1 MRNLPNS
8 DIYSLFFNIIYFD
21 WSFFFITFASTI
33 WYEDNFD
40 ILLMRKEKTLV
51 QTTKKYIKINLQ
63 TKFSYL
69 FMKKEE
75 QSFGCGISMS
85 QKGHALSGWIL
96 RIVPLFAM
104 LFATV
109 VAKAAGDGVKFNPG
123 VRYSQWAINSRA
135 HDFYANSTAFGLAK
149 YKADGTSVEIKRN
162 DTKEKLDYVP
172 GLVAK
177 SMIEAADYYQ
187 NFDWS
192 KPWFASVKEYGD
204 AYYNSVPNGGGSLDD
219 LNAVKLYIGVYNN
232 KNASETDKTHAK
244 TAIGRATTGL
254 IAHNNSYSIPSGT
267 LAGDKVVGGWFHKTA
282 YNNQMWLDGAYMGSA
297 LLAQIVN
304 FNGAGSSVFGSVDKD
319 WAMVFKQLDIV
330 WNMCWNPTDKLMYHA
345 FEANAGTGTSKSHA
359 DTWAGLNG
367 TTEPYTFHSA
377 AYWGRANAWYIFALV
392 DALEAMGK
400 AGRTSDANYTTLRNH
415 LQELA
420 AGIVARQASNGGW
433 YQLLDKTDSFK
444 ATSYNG
450 KSASAT
456 NYIETSAT
464 AIFSAAL
471 FKAVRLG
478 LIDAKYKENAKKAF
492 ECLVNNYTYLK
503 DGSLEIWGSCRSAGL
518 GGGTGNDYAAGGKK
532 YRDGSNEYYLLGYDV
547 PMVKKIEELT
557 EGKVLG
563 GFIMAATEYER
574 AYQNQ
579 DNASQILFSYD
590 LKPAYDLTQSG
601 ATAPKVEVCGTGAA
615 NATYQWYDATTKVAV
630 EGATKAQF
638 TPQTTGNYYCK
649 ATVDNTSIQT
659 STTNIKVNSNSSAD
673 KQKFTV
679 TATAENGTV
688 EIKDGAGNVVTSG
701 TQVEEGTKLVFTA
714 NANTGYV
721 FDNWTATGGEAS
733 DNVYTISSIAA
744 DVNVKANFKK
754 ENTGGGDTM
763 ETTLFSMEIN
773 SSPASLTVAQKTDN
787 KPTLEQLTSDHAAI
801 TGGTVT
807 LVNNRSKDWTP
818 FSNASIT
825 VSDISKNYI
834 RINLGKPLDAGD
846 VINIKDN
853 SKVFKLSAEASSSNS
868 VSTANGS
875 YTLDANSVLKGKNEI
890 FVFWSDK
897 SNPLSSITI
906 TRKTTT
912 QTTSPLVIA
921 VEDVEMNVTDEET
934 RQPEVRVYG
943 TADKL
948 LTLGSDYTLSFST
961 DNNNVTINENGVF
974 TAAGSKSNY
983 TEGVTT
989 VTVTATPSAALA
1001 EKYTEAKWTFKF
1013 TVRKGKMK
1021 PVFMPAFKGATIKV
1035 KTGTKKTIEVPLN
1048 YGGENV
1054 SGYFDVKYS
1063 CSPSLKLT
1071 NSNNTMACTFSTVG
1085 TYTITVSATPK
1096 IINQGTD
1103 DEFNYADEY
1112 DAPDNVTFTVDV
1124 SGSYTV
1130 PTVTLNPSADKTIYV
1145 GEVVD
1150 APAVSVT
1157 DAQGTAIDK
1166 SKYTM
1171 EWTSFAPDFCK
1182 VDAATGKIEGV
1193 SAGDKVKI
1201 QLKVSGNGFEDVFAY
1216 LLVSVDDPAKYRV
1229 KAPGSGV
1236 TYSPMTPLFN
1246 QNKTLAVTLGG
1257 WSFTDRDTAP
1267 VSKEGLTYGDKNKWA
1282 DDSSKATW
1290 VIKGFDYYLPGLT
1303 CQNARQE
1310 DGACPL
1316 PSETQWYD
1324 GKLQKVKGG
1333 TVDPMFY
1340 VPCSG
1345 AYLTVEPKTNG
1356 KVSVSVFQN
1365 GVFDKSGG
1373 VYAYRPQRR
1382 VFVLDEAG
1390 KVVASEATI
1399 SATGGKL
1406 TVADKNATDKLAN
1419 PYDITNYPCNI
1430 TGLATGPATTGGGK
1444 DSNPSPKVEEVM
1456 KHFRGMTSFVMTEA
1470 GFQNNVYESNI
1481 DNKVTWGD
1489 NATPNNGADDNV
1501 MGSHGWSVL
1510 VDAAVTY
1517 TFDVKA
1523 GKTYYIYN
1531 YGSKLGFYGFSFDE
1545 AKGQPVTNY
1554 EFNDGETN
1562 IIVPTKAGELS
1573 TAKVNRAMK
1582 AGVWTTCVL
1591 PFSLNKQQVDAIFGK
1606 TYDRDT
1612 PDGTQI
1618 LYFDRVEGT
1627 KAIFVRHAY
1636 NNIVA
1641 GKPFLI
1647 KPAQDV
1653 ASINT
1658 AEVEGYPYVTIENTQ
1673 PAEWCKGN
1681 GYVWMSSY
1689 SNDLTV
1695 KEGDCFISNKDGS
1708 FKNFVG
1714 DPGTLKG
1721 FRGYLK
1727 NIGTNGVSEAKKLTV
1742 GIGSNVTTDE
1752 TSAIDGILIDGDMPA
1767 DSVTAADG
1775 KVYNLNGQVVATSY
1789 RQFQALPGG
1798 VYVVNG
1804 KKVVK

>member
-1 MRNLPNS
+1 
-8 DIYSLFFNIIYFD
+8 
-21 WSFFFITFASTI
+21 
-33 WYEDNFD
+33 
-40 ILLMRKEKTLV
+40 
-51 QTTKKYIKINLQ
+51 
-63 TKFSYL
+63 
-69 FMKKEE
+69 MKKEE
-75 QSFGCGISMS
+75 QSFGCGISVS

-104 LFATV
+104 LFATLA
-109 VAKAAGDGVKFNPG
+109 AKAAGDGDGVKFNPG

-162 DTKEKLDYVP
+162 DTKKKLDYVP

-204 AYYNSVPNGGGSLDD
+204 DYYNSVPNGGGSLDD
-219 LNAVKLYIGVYNN
+219 LNAVKLYIGIYNY
-232 KNASETDKTHAK
+232 KNASATDKTNAQ
-244 TAIGRATTGL
+244 TAIGRATEGL
-254 IAHNNSYSIPSGT
+254 IAHNKNNSIQSGT
-267 LAGDKVVGGWFHKTA
+267 LAGDAVVGGWFHKEA

-304 FNGAGSSVFGSVDKD
+304 FNGDGSNVFGSADKD
-319 WAMVFKQLDIV
+319 WEMVVKQLNIV
-330 WNMCWNPTDKLMYHA
+330 WNMCWNSTDKLMYHA

-367 TTEPYTFHSA
+367 TTKPYTFHSA

-400 AGRTSDANYTTLRNH
+400 AGRTSDANYTTLKNH
-415 LQELA
+415 LQDLA
-420 AGIVARQASNGGW
+420 AGIVARQTSDGGW
-433 YQLLDKTDSFK
+433 YQLLDKTDSFE

-471 FKAVRLG
+471 FKAARLG
-478 LIDAKYKENAKKAF
+478 LIDATYKENAKKAF
-492 ECLVNNYTYLK
+492 ECLVNNYTYMK

-518 GGGTGNDYAAGGKK
+518 GGGTDKKYAAGGEK

-547 PMVKKIEELT
+547 PMVKKSDNLT

-574 AYQNQ
+574 AYQQNQ
-579 DNASQILFSYD
+579 DGSAQILFSYD
-590 LKPAYDLTQSG
+590 LKPSYDLTQSG
-601 ATAPKVEVCGTGAA
+601 AAAPVVEVCGTDAA
-615 NATYQWYDATTKVAV
+615 KATYQWYDATTKVAV

-638 TPQTTGNYYCK
+638 TPQATGDYYCV
-649 ATVDNTSIQT
+649 ATVGNTSIQT
-659 STTNIKVNSNSSAD
+659 SATNINVN
-673 KQKFTV
+673 
-679 TATAENGTV
+679 
-688 EIKDGAGNVVTSG
+688 
-701 TQVEEGTKLVFTA
+701 
-714 NANTGYV
+714 
-721 FDNWTATGGEAS
+721 
-733 DNVYTISSIAA
+733 
-744 DVNVKANFKK
+744 
-754 ENTGGGDTM
+754 NTGGGETGG
-763 ETTLFSMEIN
+763 ETTTETVFSYDV
-773 SSPASLTVAQKTDN
+773 PASGELSTTDTN
-787 KPTLEQLTSDHAAI
+787 EGV
-801 TGGTVT
+801 TGGKIMFASSKNEGDRYKIDNDAKYVKVT
-807 LVNNRSKDWTP
+807 LSGNSLK
-818 FSNASIT
+818 
-825 VSDISKNYI
+825 
-834 RINLGKPLDAGD
+834 AGD
-846 VINIKDN
+846 VISVKA
-853 SKVFKLSAEASSSNS
+853 SASNS
-868 VSTANGS
+868 GYGCFAALDTDKKTTLKLGNLTDKGPEDIS
-875 YTLDANSVLKGKNEI
+875 YTVTERDILNGQSSFYLFRESGKSI
-890 FVFWSDK
+890 YVH
-897 SNPLSSITI
+897 SITI

-912 QTTSPLVIA
+912 PTTSPLVIA
-921 VEDVEMNVTDEET
+921 VENVEMNVTDEET

-943 TADKL
+943 IGDKL
-948 LTLGSDYTLSFST
+948 LTLGTDYKLSFST
-961 DNNNVTINENGVF
+961 DNDNVTINDKGVF
-974 TAAGSKSNY
+974 TAAGSQFNY
-983 TEGVTT
+983 TEGVTH
-989 VTVTATPSAALA
+989 VTVTATPSEKLA
-1001 EKYTEAKWTFKF
+1001 GQYTKAITTFTF

-1021 PVFMPAFKGATIKV
+1021 PVFIPAFKGATIKV

-1071 NSNNTMACTFSTVG
+1071 NSNNTMTCTFSTAG
-1085 TYTITVSATPK
+1085 KYTITVSATPK

-1112 DAPDNVTFTVDV
+1112 DAPDNVTFTVEV

-1130 PTVTLNPSADKTIYV
+1130 PTVTLNPSTDKTIYV

-1157 DAQGTAIDK
+1157 DAQRTAIDK

-1171 EWTSFAPDFCK
+1171 EWTSFAPDVCK
-1182 VDAATGKIEGV
+1182 VDATTGKIEGV

-1229 KAPGSGV
+1229 KAPGSGM
-1236 TYSPMTPLFN
+1236 TYSPMTPFFN

-1257 WSFTDRDTAP
+1257 WSFTDRPKAP
-1267 VSKEGLTYGDKNKWA
+1267 VSSEGLTYGTNNKWA

-1382 VFVLDEAG
+1382 VFVLDEVG

-1406 TVADKNATDKLAN
+1406 TVANKKATGDLKD
-1419 PYDITNYPCNI
+1419 PYKITNYPCNI
-1430 TGLATGPATTGGGK
+1430 TGLASGTETDGGK
-1444 DSNPSPKVEEVM
+1444 SGATKYPSPTENDVKN
-1456 KHFRGMTSFVMTEA
+1456 HFRGMTSFEMSAT

-1481 DNKVTWGD
+1481 DNKVTWGSY
-1489 NATPNNGADDNV
+1489 ATPNNGADDNV

-1545 AKGQPVTNY
+1545 AKGQTVKNY
-1554 EFNDGETN
+1554 EFNDAAPNT
-1562 IIVPTKAGELS
+1562 IVPTKAGELT
-1573 TAKVNRAMK
+1573 TAKVNRAMT

-1591 PFSLNKQQVDAIFGK
+1591 PFSLNKQQVDSIFGK

-1612 PDGTQI
+1612 PNGTQI

-1647 KPAQDV
+1647 KPTKDV

-1658 AEVEGYPYVTIENTQ
+1658 AEVKGYPYVTIENSQ

-1695 KEGDCFISNKDGS
+1695 QVGDCFISNNDGS

-1714 DPGTLKG
+1714 ESGTLKG

-1742 GIGSNVTTDE
+1742 GMGSNVTTDE

>member
-1 MRNLPNS
+1 
-8 DIYSLFFNIIYFD
+8 
-21 WSFFFITFASTI
+21 
-33 WYEDNFD
+33 
-40 ILLMRKEKTLV
+40 
-51 QTTKKYIKINLQ
+51 
-63 TKFSYL
+63 
-69 FMKKEE
+69 MKKEE
-75 QSFGCGISMS
+75 QSFCCGISVS

-96 RIVPLFAM
+96 RFVPLFAM
-104 LFATV
+104 LFATLA
-109 VAKAAGDGVKFNPG
+109 AKAASDGDGVKFNRG

-149 YKADGTSVEIKRN
+149 YKADGTSVEIKRKDSKN
-162 DTKEKLDYVP
+162 QLDYVP

-204 AYYNSVPNGGGSLDD
+204 TYYDKVVKTGGSLDD
-219 LNAVKLYIGVYNN
+219 LNAVKLYIGIYNN
-232 KNASETDKTHAK
+232 KNASGADKANAE
-244 TAIGRATTGL
+244 TAIGRATDGL
-254 IAHNNSYSIPSGT
+254 IAHNNNYSITSGT
-267 LAGDKVVGGWFHKTA
+267 LAGDAVVGGWFHKKA

-304 FNGAGSSVFGSVDKD
+304 FNGAGSNVFGNADDD
-319 WAMVFKQLDIV
+319 WNMVFKQLDIV
-330 WNMCWNPTDKLMYHA
+330 WNMCWNSTDKLMYHA
-345 FEANAGTGTSKSHA
+345 FEANAGTGTSNSHA
-359 DTWAGLNG
+359 DTWQGLNG
-367 TTEPYTFHSA
+367 TTKPYTFHSA

-392 DALEAMGK
+392 DALEAMGE
-400 AGRTSDANYTTLRNH
+400 AGRTSDDNYTTLKSH
-415 LQELA
+415 LQDLA
-420 AGIVARQASNGGW
+420 DGIVVRQASNGGW
-433 YQLLDKTDSFK
+433 YQLLDKDNTFTP
-444 ATSYNG
+444 TSYNSNWSG
-450 KSASAT
+450 KPKSAT

-518 GGGTGNDYAAGGKK
+518 GGGTGTDYAAGGKK

-547 PMVKKIEELT
+547 PMVKKSERLT

-563 GFIMAATEYER
+563 GFIMAATEYEH

-579 DNASQILFSYD
+579 DNASILFSYD
-590 LKPAYDLTQSG
+590 LKPSYDLTSG
-601 ATAPKVEVCGTGAA
+601 ATAPKVEVCGTDADQ
-615 NATYQWYDATTKVAV
+615 ATYQWYDATTNADVA
-630 EGATKAQF
+630 GATKASF
-638 TPQTTGNYYCK
+638 TPSATGNYYCI
-649 ATVDNTSIQT
+649 ATVGSTSIQT

-679 TATAENGTV
+679 TATAVNGTV
-688 EIKDGAGNVVTSG
+688 EITDGKGNVVTSG
-701 TQVEEGTKLVFTA
+701 TQVEEGTKLIFTA
-714 NANTGYV
+714 SANAGYV
-721 FDNWTATGGEAS
+721 FGSWDATGGAA
-733 DNVYTISSIAA
+733 DGNVYTINSLAA
-744 DVNVKANFKK
+744 DANVTANFKK
-754 ENTGGGDTM
+754 ENTGGGETV
-763 ETTLFSMEIN
+763 ETTLFSMVIN
-773 SSPASLTVAQKTDN
+773 SSPASLTVAKKTDN

-807 LVNNRSKDWTP
+807 LVNTRGQDWTP

-825 VSDISKNYI
+825 VSDRGKNYI
-834 RINLGKPLDAGD
+834 RINLDKPLDAGD

-853 SKVFKLSAEASSSNS
+853 SKAFKLSAEASTSNS
-868 VSTANGS
+868 VSTSTSNGS
-875 YTLDANSVLKGKNEI
+875 YTLDENSVLKGRNEI
-890 FVFWSDK
+890 FVFWSDN

-912 QTTSPLVIA
+912 QTTSQLVIA

-934 RQPEVRVYG
+934 KQPEVKVYG
-943 TADKL
+943 TAGKL
-948 LTLGSDYTLSFST
+948 LTPVTDYTLSFST
-961 DNNNVTINENGVF
+961 PDNSNVTVKDGVF
-974 TAAGSKSNY
+974 TAAGSQFNY
-983 TEGVTT
+983 TEGVTN

-1001 EKYTEAKWTFKF
+1001 GQYTEATWTFTF

-1021 PVFMPAFKGATIKV
+1021 PVFMSAFKGTTIKV
-1035 KTGTKKTIEVPLN
+1035 KTGTKKTIGVSLN
-1048 YGGENV
+1048 YGGEDV
-1054 SGYFDVKYS
+1054 SGYFDVTYS

-1071 NSNNTMACTFSTVG
+1071 SSNNTMTCTFSTAG
-1085 TYTITVSATPK
+1085 KYQIKVSATPK
-1096 IINQGTD
+1096 IVNQGKD
-1103 DEFNYADEY
+1103 DEFDYADEY
-1112 DAPDNVTFTVDV
+1112 DAPENVTFTVDV
-1124 SGSYTV
+1124 KDSYTV
-1130 PTVTLNPSADKTIYV
+1130 PKVTLNPSADKTIYV

-1150 APAVSVT
+1150 VPAVSVT
-1157 DAQGTAIDK
+1157 DASGTAIDK
-1166 SKYTM
+1166 SKYTL
-1171 EWTSFAPDFCK
+1171 EWTSFAPDVCK
-1182 VDAATGKIEGV
+1182 VDATTGKIEGV

-1201 QLKVSGNGFEDVFAY
+1201 QLKVSGEGYEDVFAY
-1216 LLVSVDDPAKYRV
+1216 LLVTVDDPAKYRV
-1229 KAPGSGV
+1229 KAPGSGEP
-1236 TYSPMTPLFN
+1236 YSPMTPLFN
-1246 QNKTLAVTLGG
+1246 GDKTLAVTLGG
-1257 WSFTDRDTAP
+1257 WMFYDRKPAP
-1267 VSKEGLTYGDKNKWA
+1267 VSKEGLTYGTKNKWA

-1316 PSETQWYD
+1316 PSETQWYN
-1324 GKLQKVKGG
+1324 GKLQPVEGS

-1406 TVADKNATDKLAN
+1406 TVADKNATGKLAN

-1430 TGLATGPATTGGGK
+1430 PGLATGDVTTGGGTK
-1444 DSNPSPKVEEVM
+1444 SNHSPKVEEVM
-1456 KHFRGMTSFVMTEA
+1456 KHFRDMTSFDMSAT

-1481 DNKVTWGD
+1481 DNTTAWGK
-1489 NATPNNGADDNV
+1489 NATPNKGADDNV

-1554 EFNDGETN
+1554 EFNDDATN
-1562 IIVPTKAGELS
+1562 TIVPTKAGELT
-1573 TAKVNRAMK
+1573 TAKVNRAMTH
-1582 AGVWTTCVL
+1582 GVWTTCVL

-1606 TYDRDT
+1606 TYDRDHL
-1612 PDGTQI
+1612 DGTQI
-1618 LYFDRVEGT
+1618 LYFDHVEGT

-1658 AEVEGYPYVTIENTQ
+1658 AEVTDYPYVTIENTQ

-1689 SNDLTV
+1689 SNDMTV
-1695 KEGDCFISNKDGS
+1695 QAGDCFISNNDGS

-1714 DPGTLKG
+1714 TPGTLKG
-1721 FRGYLK
+1721 FRGYLRH
-1727 NIGTNGVSEAKKLTV
+1727 IGTNGVSEAKKLTV
-1742 GIGSNVTTDE
+1742 GMGSNVTSDE

-1789 RQFQALPGG
+1789 RQFQALPDG

>member
-1 MRNLPNS
+1 
-8 DIYSLFFNIIYFD
+8 
-21 WSFFFITFASTI
+21 
-33 WYEDNFD
+33 
-40 ILLMRKEKTLV
+40 
-51 QTTKKYIKINLQ
+51 
-63 TKFSYL
+63 
-69 FMKKEE
+69 MKKEE
-75 QSFGCGISMS
+75 QSFGCGISVS

-104 LFATV
+104 LFATLA
-109 VAKAAGDGVKFNPG
+109 AKAAGDGDGVKFNPG

-135 HDFYANSTAFGLAK
+135 HDFYANTTAFGLAK
-149 YKADGTSVEIKRN
+149 YKADGTSVEIKRK
-162 DTKEKLDYVP
+162 DSKDKLDYVP

-187 NFDWS
+187 DFDWS

-204 AYYNSVPNGGGSLDD
+204 AYYSQVPNTGGSLDD
-219 LNAVKLYIGVYNN
+219 LNAVKLYIGIYNY
-232 KNASETDKTHAK
+232 KNASATDKTNAQ
-244 TAIGRATTGL
+244 TAIGRATEGL
-254 IAHNNSYSIPSGT
+254 IAHNNSYSIQSGT
-267 LAGDKVVGGWFHKTA
+267 LAGDAVVGGWFHKEA

-304 FNGAGSSVFGSVDKD
+304 FNGNGSNVFGSANDD
-319 WAMVFKQLDIV
+319 WNMVFKQLNIV
-330 WNMCWNPTDKLMYHA
+330 WNMCWNSTDKLMYHA

-367 TTEPYTFHSA
+367 TTKPYTFHSA

-400 AGRTSDANYTTLRNH
+400 AGRTSDANYTTLKTH
-415 LQELA
+415 LQDLA

-471 FKAVRLG
+471 FKAARLG

-518 GGGTGNDYAAGGKK
+518 GGGTDGIYAEGGKK

-547 PMVKKIEELT
+547 PMVKKTDNLT

-579 DNASQILFSYD
+579 DGSAQILFSYD

-601 ATAPKVEVCGTGAA
+601 ATAPKVEVCGTDAA
-615 NATYQWYDATTKVAV
+615 NATYQWYDATTNVAV
-630 EGATKAQF
+630 EGATEASF
-638 TPQTTGNYYCK
+638 TPSATGDYYCV
-649 ATVDNTSIQT
+649 ATVGNTSIQT
-659 STTNIKVNSNSSAD
+659 SATNINVNSNSSAD

-721 FDNWTATGGEAS
+721 FDNWAATGGTA
-733 DNVYTISSIAA
+733 DGNVYTISSLNA
-744 DVNVKANFKK
+744 DANVTANFKEK
-754 ENTGGGDTM
+754 NNGGGETGG
-763 ETTLFSMEIN
+763 ETTTEPVFSM
-773 SSPASLTVAQKTDN
+773 TVN
-787 KPTLEQLTSDHAAI
+787 
-801 TGGTVT
+801 
-807 LVNNRSKDWTP
+807 
-818 FSNASIT
+818 SNASLSIPKNTTQQLTDEVIIDGGKVELVNDRSSAWNVFTDGKLCPENKSNQYIKIT
-825 VSDISKNYI
+825 
-834 RINLGKPLDAGD
+834 LDESLKDGD
-846 VINIKDN
+846 VVKIENN
-853 SKVFKLSAEASSSNS
+853 SKEFYLSAEASSSNS
-868 VSTANGS
+868 VSTSNGS

-912 QTTSPLVIA
+912 PTTSSLVIA
-921 VEDVEMNVTDEET
+921 VEDVEMNVTDEVT
-934 RQPEVRVYG
+934 KQPEVKVYG

-983 TEGVTT
+983 TEGVTN
-989 VTVTATPSAALA
+989 VTVTATPSAGLA

-1048 YGGENV
+1048 YGGEDV

-1063 CSPSLKLT
+1063 CSNLSGLK
-1071 NSNNTMACTFSTVG
+1071 NSNNTMTCTFSTAG

-1096 IINQGTD
+1096 VINQGKD

-1112 DAPDNVTFTVDV
+1112 DAPDNVTFTVEV

-1130 PTVTLNPSADKTIYV
+1130 PKVILDPSTDKTIYV
-1145 GEVVD
+1145 GQVVD

-1157 DAQGTAIDK
+1157 DAQDTAIDK

-1171 EWTSFAPDFCK
+1171 EWTSFAPDVCK

-1193 SAGDKVKI
+1193 SAGDKLKI
-1201 QLKVSGNGFEDVFAY
+1201 QLKVSGDGFEDVFAY

-1257 WSFTDRDTAP
+1257 WSFTDRPKAP

-1406 TVADKNATDKLAN
+1406 SVADKNATGDLKD
-1419 PYDITNYPCNI
+1419 PYKITNYPCNI
-1430 TGLATGPATTGGGK
+1430 TGLASGPSTTGGGK

-1554 EFNDGETN
+1554 EFNDDATN
-1562 IIVPTKAGELS
+1562 TIELTKAGELA
-1573 TAKVNRAMK
+1573 TAKVNRKMT

-1606 TYDRDT
+1606 TYDRET
-1612 PDGTQI
+1612 PNGTQI

-1658 AEVEGYPYVTIENTQ
+1658 AEVEGYPYVTIENTK
-1673 PAEWCKGN
+1673 PAEWCSGN

-1742 GIGSNVTTDE
+1742 GMGSNVTTDE

>member
-1 MRNLPNS
+1 
-8 DIYSLFFNIIYFD
+8 
-21 WSFFFITFASTI
+21 
-33 WYEDNFD
+33 
-40 ILLMRKEKTLV
+40 
-51 QTTKKYIKINLQ
+51 
-63 TKFSYL
+63 
-69 FMKKEE
+69 MKKEE
-75 QSFGCGISMS
+75 QSFCCGISLS

-96 RIVPLFAM
+96 RFVPLFAM
-104 LFATV
+104 LFATL
-109 VAKAAGDGVKFNPG
+109 ATKAASDGDGVKFNSG

-149 YKADGTSVEIKRN
+149 YKADGTSVVIKRN
-162 DTKEKLDYVP
+162 DTKKKLDYVP

-204 AYYNSVPNGGGSLDD
+204 AYYKSVPNGGGSLDD
-219 LNAVKLYIGVYNN
+219 LNAVKLYIGIYNN
-232 KNASETDKTHAK
+232 TNASETDRANAK
-244 TAIGRATTGL
+244 TAIGRATDGL
-254 IAHNNSYSIPSGT
+254 KAHNNSNSIQSNT
-267 LAGDKVVGGWFHKTA
+267 LAGNSVVGGWFHKEA

-304 FNGAGSSVFGSVDKD
+304 FNGTGSNVFGSANDD
-319 WAMVFKQLDIV
+319 WNMVFKQLDIV

-359 DTWAGLNG
+359 DTWKGLNG
-367 TTEPYTFHSA
+367 KTEPYTFHSA

-400 AGRTSDANYTTLRNH
+400 AGRTSDANYTTLKSH

-420 AGIVARQASNGGW
+420 AGIVVRQASNGGW
-433 YQLLDKTDSFK
+433 YQLLDKDNTFTP
-444 ATSYNG
+444 TSYNSNWSG
-450 KSASAT
+450 KPSSVT

-478 LIDAKYKENAKKAF
+478 LIDTKYKENAKKAF

-503 DGSLEIWGSCRSAGL
+503 EGSLEIWGSCRSAGL
-518 GGGTGNDYAAGGKK
+518 GGGTGSDYVAGGKK

-547 PMVKKIEELT
+547 PMVKKTEGLT

-579 DNASQILFSYD
+579 NGSAQILFSYD
-590 LKPAYDLTQSG
+590 LKPSYDLTQSG
-601 ATAPKVEVCGTGAA
+601 AAAPVVEVCGTDAA
-615 NATYQWYDATTKVAV
+615 NATYQWYDATTNTAV
-630 EGATKAQF
+630 KGATEASF
-638 TPQTTGNYYCK
+638 TPSETGNYYCK
-649 ATVDNTSIQT
+649 ATVGNTNIQT
-659 STTNIKVNSNSSAD
+659 STTTITVNSGSSTD

-679 TATAENGTV
+679 TATAVNGTV
-688 EIKDGAGNVVTSG
+688 EIKDGNDNAVTSG
-701 TQVEEGTKLVFTA
+701 TQVEEGTKLIFTA
-714 NANTGYV
+714 TANTGYV
-721 FDNWTATGGEAS
+721 FDSWTANGGKANGNE
-733 DNVYTISSIAA
+733 YTISSLAA
-744 DVNVKANFKK
+744 NANVTANFTK
-754 ENTGGGDTM
+754 ENTGGGETGG
-763 ETTLFSMEIN
+763 ETTTETVFSYDV
-773 SSPASLTVAQKTDN
+773 PASGDLSTTDTN
-787 KPTLEQLTSDHAAI
+787 EGVS
-801 TGGTVT
+801 GGKIMFASKKNDGDKYKIDGDAKYVKVT
-807 LVNNRSKDWTP
+807 LSGN
-818 FSNASIT
+818 SI
-825 VSDISKNYI
+825 K
-834 RINLGKPLDAGD
+834 AGD
-846 VINIKDN
+846 VISVKA
-853 SKVFKLSAEASSSNS
+853 SASNS
-868 VSTANGS
+868 GYGCFAALDTDKKTTLKLGNLTGKGPEDIS
-875 YTLDANSVLKGKNEI
+875 YTVTKTDILNGQSSFYLFRETGKSI
-890 FVFWSDK
+890 YVH
-897 SNPLSSITI
+897 SITI

-921 VEDVEMNVTDEET
+921 VEDVEMNVTDEVT
-934 RQPEVRVYG
+934 KQPEVKVFG

-948 LTLGSDYTLSFST
+948 LTPGTDYTLSFST
-961 DNNNVTINENGVF
+961 DNNNVTINDKGVF
-974 TAAGSKSNY
+974 TAAGSQFNY

-1001 EKYTEAKWTFKF
+1001 GKYTEAKQTFTF

-1021 PVFMPAFKGATIKV
+1021 PVFMSAFKGATIKV

-1048 YGGENV
+1048 YGGEDV

-1063 CSPSLKLT
+1063 CSDLSRLT
-1071 NSNNTMACTFSTVG
+1071 SSNNTMICTFSTAG
-1085 TYTITVSATPK
+1085 TYTITVSAIPK
-1096 IINQGTD
+1096 IINQGKD
-1103 DEFNYADEY
+1103 DEFDYADEY
-1112 DAPDNVTFTVDV
+1112 DAPEKVTFNVDV
-1124 SGSYTV
+1124 SDAYTV
-1130 PTVTLNPSADKTIYV
+1130 PTVTLNPYNMTIYV
-1145 GEVVD
+1145 GEVVN

-1157 DAQGTAIDK
+1157 DASETAIDK

-1171 EWTSFAPDFCK
+1171 EWTSFAPDVCK
-1182 VDAATGKIEGV
+1182 VDATTGKIEGV
-1193 SAGDKVKI
+1193 SAGEKVKI
-1201 QLKVSGNGFEDVFAY
+1201 QLKVSGESFEDVFAY
-1216 LLVSVDDPAKYRV
+1216 VLVSVDDPAKYRV
-1229 KAPGSGV
+1229 KAPGSGE

-1246 QNKTLAVTLGG
+1246 GDKTLAVTLGG
-1257 WSFTDRDTAP
+1257 WIFTNRDKAP
-1267 VSKEGLTYGDKNKWA
+1267 VSSEGLTYGDKNKWA

-1316 PSETQWYD
+1316 PSETQWYN
-1324 GKLQKVKGG
+1324 GKLQEVKGG

-1345 AYLTVEPKTNG
+1345 AYLTVEPKKNG

-1365 GVFDKSGG
+1365 GVFDKSDG

-1406 TVADKNATDKLAN
+1406 TVADKKATGDLKD
-1419 PYDITNYPCNI
+1419 PYKITNYHCNI
-1430 TGLATGPATTGGGK
+1430 TGLANGTMTDGGK
-1444 DSNPSPKVEEVM
+1444 SGATKYPSPTVDDVK

-1481 DNKVTWGD
+1481 DNKATWGD

-1545 AKGQPVTNY
+1545 AAGQTVKNYNFDEATTNTI
-1554 EFNDGETN
+1554 EL
-1562 IIVPTKAGELS
+1562 TKAGELT

-1606 TYDRDT
+1606 TYDSKT
-1612 PDGTQI
+1612 PNGTQI

-1647 KPAQDV
+1647 KPAQEV

-1658 AEVEGYPYVTIENTQ
+1658 AEVEAYPYVTIENAK
-1673 PAEWCKGN
+1673 PAEWCRGN
-1681 GYVWMSSY
+1681 DYVWMSSY
-1689 SNDLTV
+1689 SNDMTV
-1695 KEGDCFISNKDGS
+1695 QEGDCFISNKDGS

-1714 DPGTLKG
+1714 EAGTLKG

-1727 NIGTNGVSEAKKLTV
+1727 HIGTNGVSEPKKLTV
-1742 GIGSNVTTDE
+1742 GMGSNVTSDE

>member
-1 MRNLPNS
+1 
-8 DIYSLFFNIIYFD
+8 
-21 WSFFFITFASTI
+21 
-33 WYEDNFD
+33 
-40 ILLMRKEKTLV
+40 
-51 QTTKKYIKINLQ
+51 
-63 TKFSYL
+63 
-69 FMKKEE
+69 MKKEE
-75 QSFGCGISMS
+75 QSFGCGISVS

-109 VAKAAGDGVKFNPG
+109 VAKAAGDGDGVKFNPG

-135 HDFYANSTAFGLAK
+135 HDFYANTTKFGLAK
-149 YKADGTSVEIKRN
+149 FDADGTSVEIKRN
-162 DTKEKLDYVP
+162 DTKKKLDYVP

-187 NFDWS
+187 DFDWS

-219 LNAVKLYIGVYNN
+219 LNAVKLYIGIYNN
-232 KNASETDKTHAK
+232 KNATTTDRDNAK
-244 TAIGRATTGL
+244 TAIGRATEGL
-254 IAHNNSYSIPSGT
+254 IAHNKNNSIPSGT
-267 LAGDKVVGGWFHKTA
+267 LAGDAVVGGWFHKTA

-304 FNGAGSSVFGSVDKD
+304 FNGTGSKVFGSADKD
-319 WAMVFKQLDIV
+319 WNMVFKQLDIV
-330 WNMCWNPTDKLMYHA
+330 WNMCWNSKDKLMYHA
-345 FEANAGTGTSKSHA
+345 FEANAGTKESNSHA
-359 DTWAGLNG
+359 DTWQGLNG
-367 TTEPYTFHSA
+367 KTEPYTFHSA

-400 AGRTSDANYTTLRNH
+400 AGRTTDANYTTLKTH
-415 LQELA
+415 LQDLA
-420 AGIVARQASNGGW
+420 AGIVARQADNGGW
-433 YQLLDKTDSFK
+433 YQLLDKTDSFE
-444 ATSYNG
+444 ATSYNSNWSG
-450 KSASAT
+450 KPASAT

-471 FKAVRLG
+471 FKAARLG

-518 GGGTGNDYAAGGKK
+518 GGGTDGIYAEGGKK
-532 YRDGSNEYYLLGYDV
+532 FRDGSNEYYLLGYDV
-547 PMVKKIEELT
+547 PMVIKSEGIT

-574 AYQNQ
+574 AYLNQ
-579 DNASQILFSYD
+579 DGSAQILFSYD
-590 LKPAYDLTQSG
+590 LQPSYDLTQSG
-601 ATAPKVEVCGTGAA
+601 ATAPVVEVCGTDAA

-638 TPQTTGNYYCK
+638 IPQTTGNYYCK
-649 ATVDNTSIQT
+649 ATVGSTSIQT
-659 STTNIKVNSNSSAD
+659 STTNIKVN
-673 KQKFTV
+673 
-679 TATAENGTV
+679 
-688 EIKDGAGNVVTSG
+688 
-701 TQVEEGTKLVFTA
+701 
-714 NANTGYV
+714 
-721 FDNWTATGGEAS
+721 
-733 DNVYTISSIAA
+733 
-744 DVNVKANFKK
+744 
-754 ENTGGGDTM
+754 NTGGGETGG
-763 ETTLFSMEIN
+763 ETTLFSMVTTAASDVSVASGATQSLDGNADKTGGSAELYN
-773 SSPASLTVAQKTDN
+773 GKSSATVMISKTEGVKLNGSSKSYMQVTLN
-787 KPTLEQLTSDHAAI
+787 KPLA
-801 TGGTVT
+801 
-807 LVNNRSKDWTP
+807 K
-818 FSNASIT
+818 
-825 VSDISKNYI
+825 
-834 RINLGKPLDAGD
+834 GD
-846 VINIKDN
+846 VIAAPGCGSPFYVN
-853 SKVFKLSAEASSSNS
+853 SADTKTTDAPEVNATGYTIPENS
-868 VSTANGS
+868 DLIGKTVIYFWSG
-875 YTLDANSVLKGKNEI
+875 KGK
-890 FVFWSDK
+890 
-897 SNPLSSITI
+897 SITI

-912 QTTSPLVIA
+912 QTTSPLVIT
-921 VEDVEMNVTDEET
+921 VENVEMNVTDEET
-934 RQPEVRVYG
+934 RQPEVKVYG
-943 TADKL
+943 IGGKL
-948 LTLGSDYTLSFST
+948 LTLGTDYKLSFST
-961 DNNNVTINENGVF
+961 DNNNVTIKDGVF

-983 TEGVTT
+983 TEGVTN
-989 VTVTATPSAALA
+989 VTVTATPSAELA
-1001 EKYTEAKWTFKF
+1001 GQYTEATENFTF
-1013 TVRKGKMK
+1013 TVRKGK
-1021 PVFMPAFKGATIKV
+1021 
-1035 KTGTKKTIEVPLN
+1035 
-1048 YGGENV
+1048 
-1054 SGYFDVKYS
+1054 
-1063 CSPSLKLT
+1063 
-1071 NSNNTMACTFSTVG
+1071 
-1085 TYTITVSATPK
+1085 
-1096 IINQGTD
+1096 
-1103 DEFNYADEY
+1103 
-1112 DAPDNVTFTVDV
+1112 
-1124 SGSYTV
+1124 
-1130 PTVTLNPSADKTIYV
+1130 
-1145 GEVVD
+1145 
-1150 APAVSVT
+1150 
-1157 DAQGTAIDK
+1157 
-1166 SKYTM
+1166 
-1171 EWTSFAPDFCK
+1171 
-1182 VDAATGKIEGV
+1182 
-1193 SAGDKVKI
+1193 
-1201 QLKVSGNGFEDVFAY
+1201 
-1216 LLVSVDDPAKYRV
+1216 DDPAKYRV

-1562 IIVPTKAGELS
+1562 IIVPTKAGELA

-1612 PDGTQI
+1612 PNGTQI

-1647 KPAQDV
+1647 KPTKDV

-1673 PAEWCKGN
+1673 PAEWCSGN

-1742 GIGSNVTTDE
+1742 GMGSNVTTDE
-1752 TSAIDGILIDGDMPA
+1752 TSAIDGILIDGDMPS

>member
-1 MRNLPNS
+1 
-8 DIYSLFFNIIYFD
+8 
-21 WSFFFITFASTI
+21 
-33 WYEDNFD
+33 
-40 ILLMRKEKTLV
+40 
-51 QTTKKYIKINLQ
+51 
-63 TKFSYL
+63 
-69 FMKKEE
+69 MKKEE

-109 VAKAAGDGVKFNPG
+109 VAKAAGDGDGVKFNPG

-135 HDFYANSTAFGLAK
+135 HDFYANTTAFGLAK
-149 YKADGTSVEIKRN
+149 YKADGTSVEIKRK
-162 DTKEKLDYVP
+162 DSKDKLDYVP

-232 KNASETDKTHAK
+232 KNASETDKKNAK
-244 TAIGRATTGL
+244 TAIGRATEGL
-254 IAHNNSYSIPSGT
+254 IAHNNSYSIQSGT
-267 LAGDKVVGGWFHKTA
+267 LAGDAVVGGWFHKAA

-304 FNGAGSSVFGSVDKD
+304 FNGNGSNVFGSANDD
-319 WAMVFKQLDIV
+319 WNMVFKQLNIV
-330 WNMCWNPTDKLMYHA
+330 WNMCWNSTDKLMYHA

-367 TTEPYTFHSA
+367 TTKPYTFHSA

-420 AGIVARQASNGGW
+420 AGIVARQTSDGGW
-433 YQLLDKTDSFK
+433 YQLLDKTDSFE
-444 ATSYNG
+444 ATSYNSNWSG
-450 KSASAT
+450 KPSSVT

-471 FKAVRLG
+471 FKAARLG

-492 ECLVNNYTYLK
+492 ECLVNNYTYQK

-518 GGGTGNDYAAGGKK
+518 GGGTDKKYAAGGEK

-547 PMVKKIEELT
+547 PMVKKTDNLT

-574 AYQNQ
+574 AYQDQ
-579 DNASQILFSYD
+579 DGSAQILFSYD

-601 ATAPKVEVCGTGAA
+601 ATAPVVEVCGTDAA
-615 NATYQWYDATTKVAV
+615 KATYQWYDATTKVAV

-638 TPQTTGNYYCK
+638 TPQTTGNYYCE
-649 ATVDNTSIQT
+649 ATVGSTSIKT
-659 STTNIKVNSNSSAD
+659 SATNINVNSNSSAD
-673 KQKFTV
+673 KQKFAV

-688 EIKDGAGNVVTSG
+688 EIKDGNDNVVKSG
-701 TQVEEGTKLVFTA
+701 TQVEEGTKLIFTA
-714 NANTGYV
+714 KANTGYV
-721 FDNWTATGGEAS
+721 FDSWTATGGAA
-733 DNVYTISSIAA
+733 DGNVYTISSLNA
-744 DVNVKANFKK
+744 DANVTANFKEK
-754 ENTGGGDTM
+754 NTGGGDTM
-763 ETTLFSMEIN
+763 ETTLFSMVTTAASDVSVASGATQSLDGNADKTGGSAELYN
-773 SSPASLTVAQKTDN
+773 GKSSATVMISKTEGVKLNGSSKSYMQVTLN
-787 KPTLEQLTSDHAAI
+787 KPLA
-801 TGGTVT
+801 
-807 LVNNRSKDWTP
+807 K
-818 FSNASIT
+818 
-825 VSDISKNYI
+825 
-834 RINLGKPLDAGD
+834 GD
-846 VINIKDN
+846 VIAAPGCGSPFYVTSADTKTTDAPEVNATGYTIPEN
-853 SKVFKLSAEASSSNS
+853 SDLIGKNVVYFWS
-868 VSTANGS
+868 G
-875 YTLDANSVLKGKNEI
+875 KGKT
-890 FVFWSDK
+890 V
-897 SNPLSSITI
+897 TI

-934 RQPEVRVYG
+934 KQPEVKVYG

-961 DNNNVTINENGVF
+961 DNDNVTIKDGVF

-983 TEGVTT
+983 TEGVTN
-989 VTVTATPSAALA
+989 VTVTATPSAELA
-1001 EKYTEAKWTFKF
+1001 GQYTEATENFTF
-1013 TVRKGKMK
+1013 TVRKGK
-1021 PVFMPAFKGATIKV
+1021 
-1035 KTGTKKTIEVPLN
+1035 
-1048 YGGENV
+1048 
-1054 SGYFDVKYS
+1054 
-1063 CSPSLKLT
+1063 
-1071 NSNNTMACTFSTVG
+1071 
-1085 TYTITVSATPK
+1085 
-1096 IINQGTD
+1096 
-1103 DEFNYADEY
+1103 
-1112 DAPDNVTFTVDV
+1112 
-1124 SGSYTV
+1124 
-1130 PTVTLNPSADKTIYV
+1130 
-1145 GEVVD
+1145 
-1150 APAVSVT
+1150 
-1157 DAQGTAIDK
+1157 
-1166 SKYTM
+1166 
-1171 EWTSFAPDFCK
+1171 
-1182 VDAATGKIEGV
+1182 
-1193 SAGDKVKI
+1193 
-1201 QLKVSGNGFEDVFAY
+1201 
-1216 LLVSVDDPAKYRV
+1216 DDPAKYRV

-1257 WSFTDRDTAP
+1257 WIFTNRDTAP

-1406 TVADKNATDKLAN
+1406 TVADKNATGDLKD
-1419 PYDITNYPCNI
+1419 PYKITNYPCNI

-1481 DNKVTWGD
+1481 DNKDTWGES
-1489 NATPNNGADDNV
+1489 ATPNKGADDNV

-1523 GKTYYIYN
+1523 GKTYYLYN

-1545 AKGQPVTNY
+1545 AKGQTVKNY
-1554 EFNDGETN
+1554 EFDEAAANTIEL
-1562 IIVPTKAGELS
+1562 TKAGELT
-1573 TAKVNRAMK
+1573 TAKVNRAMA

-1612 PDGTQI
+1612 PNGTQI

-1658 AEVEGYPYVTIENTQ
+1658 AEVKGYPYVTIENTQ

-1689 SNDLTV
+1689 SNGLTV

-1742 GIGSNVTTDE
+1742 GMGSNVTTDE

>member
-1 MRNLPNS
+1 
-8 DIYSLFFNIIYFD
+8 
-21 WSFFFITFASTI
+21 
-33 WYEDNFD
+33 
-40 ILLMRKEKTLV
+40 
-51 QTTKKYIKINLQ
+51 
-63 TKFSYL
+63 
-69 FMKKEE
+69 MKKEE
-75 QSFGCGISMS
+75 QSFGCGISVS

-109 VAKAAGDGVKFNPG
+109 AAKAAGDGDGVKFNPG
-123 VRYSQWAINSRA
+123 VRYSQWAINSRL
-135 HDFYANSTAFGLAK
+135 HDFYGNTKLFGFDV
-149 YKADGTSVEIKRN
+149 Y
-162 DTKEKLDYVP
+162 DTNNTKKSEVQWKNGSKNINKSFDYVA

-177 SMIEAADYYQ
+177 ATLEAADYYAG
-187 NFDWS
+187 FDWS
-192 KPWFASVKEYGD
+192 KPWFYSAQAFANEVTYSNGTNPTLD
-204 AYYNSVPNGGGSLDD
+204 AM
-219 LNAVKLYIGVYNN
+219 NAVKMYFPILSSSLKSDNVVTKANTALANLANDMKNYNTNYSIGGSKSTLNEG
-232 KNASETDKTHAK
+232 NASDAQKQMF
-244 TAIGRATTGL
+244 
-254 IAHNNSYSIPSGT
+254 
-267 LAGDKVVGGWFHKTA
+267 GGWFHKSSD
-282 YNNQMWLDGAYMGSA
+282 YVDQMWLDGAYMGSA
-297 LLAQIVN
+297 TLAQLTGYLGDSKNIY
-304 FNGAGSSVFGSVDKD
+304 GSKEAD
-319 WAMVFKQLDIV
+319 WNMVAKQLNIV
-330 WNMCWNPTDKLMYHA
+330 WNQCWDSNKQLMYHA
-345 FEANAGTGTSKSHA
+345 FSATGAAKASTKTNE
-359 DTWAGLNG
+359 TWAGISNSADA
-367 TTEPYTFHSA
+367 PVYHSA
-377 AYWGRANAWYIFALV
+377 AFWGRANSWYFFALV
-392 DALEAMGK
+392 DALEAMK
-400 AGRTSDANYTTLRNH
+400 NDNQENTDNYKTLKNH
-415 LQELA
+415 LDFFA
-420 AGIVARQASNGGW
+420 AGIVKWQDKTTGGW
-433 YQLLDKTDSFK
+433 YQVMDENCNYK
-444 ATSYNG
+444 ASNYNSSYSWDTSYN
-450 KSASAT
+450 

-478 LIDAKYKENAKKAF
+478 LLGDTYKEAAKKAF
-492 ECLVNNYTYLK
+492 EGIVNNFVAPK
-503 DGSLEIWGSCRSAGL
+503 ADGTINIWSSSRSAGL
-518 GGGTGNDYAAGGKK
+518 GGKN
-532 YRDGSNEYYLLGYDV
+532 YRDGSKNYYILGTDT
-547 PMVKKIEELT
+547 KIVTKEDNLT

-638 TPQTTGNYYCK
+638 TPQTTGNYYCE
-649 ATVDNTSIQT
+649 ATVGSTSIKT
-659 STTNIKVNSNSSAD
+659 SATNIKVNSNSSAD

-688 EIKDGAGNVVTSG
+688 EIKDGADNVVTSG

-714 NANTGYV
+714 NANTGYA
-721 FDNWTATGGEAS
+721 FDSWTATGGEAS
-733 DNVYTISSIAA
+733 DNVYTISSITA

-773 SSPASLTVAQKTDN
+773 SSPASLTVAKGTADV
-787 KPTLEQLTSDHAAI
+787 PTYKQLTGEHAAI

-807 LVNNRSKDWTP
+807 LVNTRSKDWTP
-818 FSNASIT
+818 FSNNYIT
-825 VSDISKNYI
+825 VSDQSKNYI
-834 RINLGKPLDAGD
+834 RINFDKPLDAGD

-853 SKVFKLSAEASSSNS
+853 SKAFKLSAEASSSNS

-875 YTLDANSVLKGKNEI
+875 YTLDANSVLKGKNKI

-943 TADKL
+943 IGDKR
-948 LTLGSDYTLSFST
+948 LTLGTDYKLSFST
-961 DNNNVTINENGVF
+961 DNDNVTINDKGVF
-974 TAAGSKSNY
+974 TAAGSQFNY
-983 TEGVTT
+983 TEGVTH
-989 VTVTATPSAALA
+989 VTVTATPSEKLA
-1001 EKYTEAKWTFKF
+1001 GQYTKATEDFTF

-1021 PVFMPAFKGATIKV
+1021 PEFMSAFNATTIKV
-1035 KTGTKKTIEVPLN
+1035 AKGTKKTIEVPLN
-1048 YGGENV
+1048 YGGEDV
-1054 SGYFDVKYS
+1054 SGYFNVGYT
-1063 CSPSLKLT
+1063 CSALPKLSG
-1071 NSNNTMACTFSTVG
+1071 SNNKM
-1085 TYTITVSATPK
+1085 TYTFGAEGKYQITVSATPK

-1103 DEFNYADEY
+1103 TEFDYSQEY
-1112 DAPDNVTFTVDV
+1112 DAPDAVTFTVDV
-1124 SGSYTV
+1124 KASYAV
-1130 PTVTLNPSADKTIYV
+1130 PVVTLNPSAAKTIYV

-1157 DAQGTAIDK
+1157 ESGTAIDN

-1171 EWTSFAPDFCK
+1171 EWTSFAPDVCK
-1182 VDAATGKIEGV
+1182 VDATTGKIEGV
-1193 SAGDKVKI
+1193 SAGDNVKI
-1201 QLKVSGNGFEDVFAY
+1201 QVAVSGDGFEDVFSY
-1216 LLVSVDDPAKYRV
+1216 ILVSVDDPAKYRV
-1229 KAPGSGV
+1229 KATGSGEK
-1236 TYSPMTPLFN
+1236 YSPMTPLFN

-1257 WSFTDRDTAP
+1257 WSFTDRQTAP
-1267 VSKEGLTYGDKNKWA
+1267 VSKEGLTYGENNKWA
-1282 DDSSKATW
+1282 GDSSPATW
-1290 VIKGFDYYLPGLT
+1290 LIKGFDYYLSGIT

-1406 TVADKNATDKLAN
+1406 TVADKNATGDLKD
-1419 PYDITNYPCNI
+1419 PYKITNYPCNI
-1430 TGLATGPATTGGGK
+1430 TGLASGPSTTGGGK
-1444 DSNPSPKVEEVM
+1444 KNSNPSPTIEDVKN
-1456 KHFRGMTSFVMTEA
+1456 HFRGMTSFEMTA
-1470 GFQNNVYESNI
+1470 TGFQNNVYESNI
-1481 DNKVTWGD
+1481 DNKVTWGSY
-1489 NATPNNGADDNV
+1489 ATPNNGADDNV
-1501 MGSHGWSVL
+1501 KGSHGWSVL

-1517 TFDVKA
+1517 TFDVKT

-1545 AKGQPVTNY
+1545 AKGQTVKNY
-1554 EFNDGETN
+1554 EFDEAAANTIEL
-1562 IIVPTKAGELS
+1562 TKAGELT
-1573 TAKVNRAMK
+1573 TAKVNRAMA

-1612 PDGTQI
+1612 PSGTQI

-1647 KPAQDV
+1647 KPTKDV

-1658 AEVEGYPYVTIENTQ
+1658 AEVKGYPYVTIENTQ
-1673 PAEWCKGN
+1673 PAEWCSGN

-1689 SNDLTV
+1689 SNGLTV

-1708 FKNFVG
+1708 FKSFVG

-1742 GIGSNVTTDE
+1742 GMGSNVTTDE
-1752 TSAIDGILIDGDMPA
+1752 TSAIDGILIDGDMLA

-1798 VYVVNG
+1798 VYVVSG

>member
-1 MRNLPNS
+1 
-8 DIYSLFFNIIYFD
+8 
-21 WSFFFITFASTI
+21 
-33 WYEDNFD
+33 
-40 ILLMRKEKTLV
+40 
-51 QTTKKYIKINLQ
+51 
-63 TKFSYL
+63 
-69 FMKKEE
+69 MKKEE
-75 QSFGCGISMS
+75 QSFCCGISVS
-85 QKGHALSGWIL
+85 QKSHALSGWIL
-96 RIVPLFAM
+96 RFVPLFAM
-104 LFATV
+104 LFATLT
-109 VAKAAGDGVKFNPG
+109 AKAASDGDGVKFNKD

-135 HDFYANSTAFGLAK
+135 HDFKANTKDSGLAK
-149 YKADGTSVEIKRN
+149 YKVDGTSVVKVKDRVKPT
-162 DTKEKLDYVP
+162 DSKKDKLDYVP

-192 KPWFASVKEYGD
+192 KPWFASVKDYGD
-204 AYYNSVPNGGGSLDD
+204 DFYNSVPNGGGSLDD

-232 KNASETDKTHAK
+232 KNASETDRANAK
-244 TAIGRATTGL
+244 KAIGRATTGL
-254 IAHNNSYSIPSGT
+254 IAHNNSNSIQSGT
-267 LAGDKVVGGWFHKTA
+267 LAGDAVLGGWFHKAA

-304 FNGAGSSVFGSVDKD
+304 FNGADSNVFGSANDD
-319 WAMVFKQLDIV
+319 WNMVFKQLDIV
-330 WNMCWNPTDKLMYHA
+330 WKMCWNSTDKLMYHA

-359 DTWAGLNG
+359 DTWKGLNG
-367 TTEPYTFHSA
+367 TKKPYTFHSA

-400 AGRTSDANYTTLRNH
+400 AGRTSDANYTTLKNH

-471 FKAVRLG
+471 FKAVRLE

-518 GGGTGNDYAAGGKK
+518 GGEKNCAAGEDRF
-532 YRDGSNEYYLLGYDV
+532 RDGSNEYYLLGYDV
-547 PMVKKIEELT
+547 PMVKKSEGLT

-579 DNASQILFSYD
+579 DGSAQILFSYD
-590 LKPAYDLTQSG
+590 LKPSYDLTQSG
-601 ATAPKVEVCGTGAA
+601 AAAPVVEVCGTDAA
-615 NATYQWYDATTKVAV
+615 NATYQWYDATTNTAV
-630 EGATKAQF
+630 KGATEASF
-638 TPQTTGNYYCK
+638 TPSETGKYYCK
-649 ATVDNTSIQT
+649 ATVGNTNIQT
-659 STTNIKVNSNSSAD
+659 STTTITVNSGSSAD

-679 TATAENGTV
+679 TATAVNGTV
-688 EIKDGAGNVVTSG
+688 EIKDGNDNAVTSG
-701 TQVEEGTKLVFTA
+701 TQVEEGTKLIFTA
-714 NANTGYV
+714 KANAGYV
-721 FDNWTATGGEAS
+721 FGSWDATGGAA
-733 DNVYTISSIAA
+733 DGNVYTINSLAA
-744 DVNVKANFKK
+744 DANVTANFKE
-754 ENTGGGDTM
+754 ENTGGGETGG
-763 ETTLFSMEIN
+763 ETTTKTVFSYDV
-773 SSPASLTVAQKTDN
+773 PASGDLSTTDTN
-787 KPTLEQLTSDHAAI
+787 EGV
-801 TGGTVT
+801 TGGKIMFASNKNAESKYKIDNDAKYVKVT
-807 LVNNRSKDWTP
+807 LSGNSLK
-818 FSNASIT
+818 
-825 VSDISKNYI
+825 
-834 RINLGKPLDAGD
+834 AGD
-846 VINIKDN
+846 VISVKA
-853 SKVFKLSAEASSSNS
+853 SASNS
-868 VSTANGS
+868 GYGCFAALDTDKKTTLKLGNLTDKGPEDIS
-875 YTLDANSVLKGKNEI
+875 YTVTKTDILNGQSSFYLFRETGKSI
-890 FVFWSDK
+890 YVH
-897 SNPLSSITI
+897 SITI

-921 VEDVEMNVTDEET
+921 VEDVEMNVTDEVT
-934 RQPEVRVYG
+934 KQPEVKVFG

-948 LTLGSDYTLSFST
+948 LTPGTDYTLSFST
-961 DNNNVTINENGVF
+961 DNNNVTINDKGVF
-974 TAAGSKSNY
+974 TAAGSQFNY

-1001 EKYTEAKWTFKF
+1001 GKYTEAKQTFTF

-1021 PVFMPAFKGATIKV
+1021 PVFMSAFNGATIKV
-1035 KTGTKKTIEVPLN
+1035 AKGTKKTIEVPLN
-1048 YGGENV
+1048 YGGEDV
-1054 SGYFDVKYS
+1054 SGYFNVKYS
-1063 CSPSLKLT
+1063 CDALSKLT
-1071 NSNNTMACTFSTVG
+1071 SSNNTMTYTFSTTG
-1085 TYTITVSATPK
+1085 KYQIKVSATPK
-1096 IINQGTD
+1096 IINQGKD
-1103 DEFNYADEY
+1103 DEFDYADEY
-1112 DAPDNVTFTVDV
+1112 DTPVNVTFTVDV
-1124 SGSYTV
+1124 SGTYTV
-1130 PTVTLNPSADKTIYV
+1130 PTVKLDPSTSKTIYV

-1157 DAQGTAIDK
+1157 DASETAIDK
-1166 SKYTM
+1166 GKYTM
-1171 EWTSFAPDFCK
+1171 EWTSFAPDVCK

-1193 SAGDKVKI
+1193 SAGDNVKI
-1201 QLKVSGNGFEDVFAY
+1201 QLKVSGNEFEDVFAY
-1216 LLVSVDDPAKYRV
+1216 LLVTVDDPAKYRV
-1229 KAPGSGV
+1229 KAPGSGEP
-1236 TYSPMTPLFN
+1236 YSPMTPLFN

-1257 WSFTDRDTAP
+1257 WIFTDRTKDVP
-1267 VSKEGLTYGDKNKWA
+1267 VSKEGLTYGTKNKWA

-1316 PSETQWYD
+1316 PSETQWYN
-1324 GKLQKVKGG
+1324 GKLQEVKGG

-1365 GVFDKSGG
+1365 GVFDKSDG

-1406 TVADKNATDKLAN
+1406 TVANKKATGDLKD
-1419 PYDITNYPCNI
+1419 PYKITNYPCNI
-1430 TGLATGPATTGGGK
+1430 KGLATGTETDGGESGATK
-1444 DSNPSPKVEEVM
+1444 YPSPTVDDVM
-1456 KHFRGMTSFVMTEA
+1456 KHFRGMTSFEMSAT

-1481 DNKVTWGD
+1481 DNRDTWGD
-1489 NATPNNGADDNV
+1489 NATPNKGADDNV

-1545 AKGQPVTNY
+1545 AAGQTVKNYNFDEATTNTI
-1554 EFNDGETN
+1554 EL
-1562 IIVPTKAGELS
+1562 TKAGELT

-1591 PFSLNKQQVDAIFGK
+1591 PFSLNKQQVDAIFGN
-1606 TYDRDT
+1606 TYDREN
-1612 PDGTQI
+1612 PNGTQI

-1658 AEVEGYPYVTIENTQ
+1658 AEVTDYPYVTIENTQ

-1695 KEGDCFISNKDGS
+1695 QAGDCFISNNDGS

-1714 DPGTLKG
+1714 ESGTLKG

-1727 NIGTNGVSEAKKLTV
+1727 HIGTNGVSEAKKLTV
-1742 GIGSNVTTDE
+1742 GMGSNVTSDE

>member
-1 MRNLPNS
+1 
-8 DIYSLFFNIIYFD
+8 
-21 WSFFFITFASTI
+21 
-33 WYEDNFD
+33 
-40 ILLMRKEKTLV
+40 
-51 QTTKKYIKINLQ
+51 
-63 TKFSYL
+63 
-69 FMKKEE
+69 
-75 QSFGCGISMS
+75 
-85 QKGHALSGWIL
+85 
-96 RIVPLFAM
+96 
-104 LFATV
+104 
-109 VAKAAGDGVKFNPG
+109 
-123 VRYSQWAINSRA
+123 
-135 HDFYANSTAFGLAK
+135 
-149 YKADGTSVEIKRN
+149 
-162 DTKEKLDYVP
+162 
-172 GLVAK
+172 
-177 SMIEAADYYQ
+177 MIEAADYYQ

-192 KPWFASVKEYGD
+192 KPWFASVKDYGD
-204 AYYNSVPNGGGSLDD
+204 DFFSKVANTGGSLDD
-219 LNAVKLYIGVYNN
+219 LNAVKLYIGIYNY
-232 KNASETDKTHAK
+232 KNASATDKTNAQ
-244 TAIGRATTGL
+244 TAIGRATEGL
-254 IAHNNSYSIPSGT
+254 IAHNKKNSIQSGT
-267 LAGDKVVGGWFHKTA
+267 LAGDAVVGGWFHKEA

-304 FNGAGSSVFGSVDKD
+304 FNGNGSSVFGSANDD
-319 WAMVFKQLDIV
+319 WNMVFKQLDIV
-330 WNMCWNPTDKLMYHA
+330 WNMCWNSKDKLMYHA
-345 FEANAGTGTSKSHA
+345 FEANAGTKESNSHA
-359 DTWAGLNG
+359 DTWQGLNG
-367 TTEPYTFHSA
+367 TTKPYTFHSA

-400 AGRTSDANYTTLRNH
+400 AGRTSDANYTTLKNH

-420 AGIVARQASNGGW
+420 AGIVARQADNGGW
-433 YQLLDKTDSFK
+433 YQLLDKDNTFT
-444 ATSYNG
+444 ATSYNSNWSG
-450 KSASAT
+450 KPSSAT

-471 FKAVRLG
+471 FKAARLG

-518 GGGTGNDYAAGGKK
+518 GGGTDGIYAEGGKK
-532 YRDGSNEYYLLGYDV
+532 FRDGSNEYYLLGYDV
-547 PMVKKIEELT
+547 PMVKKTEGIT

-579 DNASQILFSYD
+579 DGSAQILFSYD
-590 LKPAYDLTQSG
+590 LQPSYDLTQSA

-615 NATYQWYDATTKVAV
+615 NATYQWYDANTDAAV
-630 EGATKAQF
+630 KGATEAQF
-638 TPQTTGNYYCK
+638 IPQTTGNYYCK

-659 STTNIKVNSNSSAD
+659 SATNIKVNSNSSAD
-673 KQKFTV
+673 NQKFTV

-701 TQVEEGTKLVFTA
+701 TQVEEGTKLIFTA
-714 NANTGYV
+714 KANTGYV
-721 FDNWTATGGEAS
+721 FDSWTATGGEAS
-733 DNVYTISSIAA
+733 GNVYTISSIAA
-744 DVNVKANFKK
+744 DASVTAKFKA
-754 ENTGGGDTM
+754 ENTGDGETV
-763 ETTLFSMEIN
+763 ETTLFSMVTT
-773 SSPASLTVAQKTDN
+773 A
-787 KPTLEQLTSDHAAI
+787 TSDVNVVSGDTQTLGGDKATI
-801 TGGTVT
+801 TGGSAVLYNGKDKDAVMITKTEGVKLNGSSKSYMKVT
-807 LVNNRSKDWTP
+807 LN
-818 FSNASIT
+818 
-825 VSDISKNYI
+825 
-834 RINLGKPLDAGD
+834 KPLAKGD
-846 VINIKDN
+846 VIAAPGCGSSFYVTSADTKATDVVVNATGYTIPEN
-853 SKVFKLSAEASSSNS
+853 SDLIGKTVIYFW
-868 VSTANGS
+868 TG
-875 YTLDANSVLKGKNEI
+875 KGK
-890 FVFWSDK
+890 
-897 SNPLSSITI
+897 SITI

-912 QTTSPLVIA
+912 PTTPPLVIA
-921 VEDVEMNVTDEET
+921 VENVEMNVTDEET
-934 RQPEVRVYG
+934 RQPKVIVYG
-943 TADKL
+943 IGEKQ
-948 LTLGSDYTLSFST
+948 LTLGTDYTLSFST

-983 TEGVTT
+983 TEGVTN

-1001 EKYTEAKWTFKF
+1001 GQYTEAKWTFKF

-1021 PVFMPAFKGATIKV
+1021 PVFMPAYKGATIKV

-1048 YGGENV
+1048 YGGEDV

-1112 DAPDNVTFTVDV
+1112 DTPDNVTFTVDV
-1124 SGSYTV
+1124 SDGYTV
-1130 PTVTLNPSADKTIYV
+1130 PTVTLNPSTDKTIYV
-1145 GEVVD
+1145 GDVVD

-1157 DAQGTAIDK
+1157 DASDTAIDN
-1166 SKYTM
+1166 YTM
-1171 EWTSFAPDFCK
+1171 EWTSFAPDVCK

-1201 QLKVSGNGFEDVFAY
+1201 QLRVSGDSFEDVFKY

-1406 TVADKNATDKLAN
+1406 TVADKNATGDLKD
-1419 PYDITNYPCNI
+1419 PYKITNYPCNI
-1430 TGLATGPATTGGGK
+1430 TGLATGPSTTGGGK
-1444 DSNPSPKVEEVM
+1444 NSNPSPTIEDVKN
-1456 KHFRGMTSFVMTEA
+1456 HFRGMTSFEMTA
-1470 GFQNNVYESNI
+1470 TGFQNNVYESNI
-1481 DNKVTWGD
+1481 DNKVTWGE

-1545 AKGQPVTNY
+1545 AKGQTVKNY
-1554 EFNDGETN
+1554 EFNDDATN
-1562 IIVPTKAGELS
+1562 TIELTKAGELS

-1606 TYDRDT
+1606 TYDRKNT
-1612 PDGTQI
+1612 NGTQI

-1636 NNIVA
+1636 NNVVA

-1658 AEVEGYPYVTIENTQ
+1658 VDVEAYPYVTIENTK
-1673 PAEWCKGN
+1673 PAEWCSGN

-1742 GIGSNVTTDE
+1742 GMGSNVTTDE

>member
-85 QKGHALSGWIL
+85 QKGRALSGWIL

-109 VAKAAGDGVKFNPG
+109 VAKAVGDGDGVKFNPG

-162 DTKEKLDYVP
+162 DTKKKLDYVP

-187 NFDWS
+187 DFDWS

-219 LNAVKLYIGVYNN
+219 LNAVKLYIGIYNY
-232 KNASETDKTHAK
+232 KNASATDKENAQ
-244 TAIGRATTGL
+244 TAIGRATEGL
-254 IAHNNSYSIPSGT
+254 IAHNNSYSIQSGT
-267 LAGDKVVGGWFHKTA
+267 LAGDAVVGGWFHKAA

-304 FNGAGSSVFGSVDKD
+304 FNGNGSNVFGSANDD
-319 WAMVFKQLDIV
+319 WNMVFKQLNIV
-330 WNMCWNPTDKLMYHA
+330 WNMCWNSTDKLMYHA
-345 FEANAGTGTSKSHA
+345 FEANAGTKESNSHA
-359 DTWAGLNG
+359 DTWQGLNG
-367 TTEPYTFHSA
+367 KTEPYTFHSA

-392 DALEAMGK
+392 DALEAMGN
-400 AGRTSDANYTTLRNH
+400 AGRTSDANYSTLKSH

-518 GGGTGNDYAAGGKK
+518 GGGTGTDYAKGGKK

-547 PMVKKIEELT
+547 PMVKKSEGIT

-579 DNASQILFSYD
+579 DGSAQILFSYD

-601 ATAPKVEVCGTGAA
+601 ATAPKVEVCGTDAA
-615 NATYQWYDATTKVAV
+615 NATYQWYDATTNTAV

-638 TPQTTGNYYCK
+638 TPQTTGNYYCE
-649 ATVDNTSIQT
+649 ATVGSTSIKT
-659 STTNIKVNSNSSAD
+659 SATNINVNSNSSAD
-673 KQKFTV
+673 KQKYTV

-688 EIKDGAGNVVTSG
+688 EIKDGNGNVVTSG
-701 TQVEEGTKLVFTA
+701 TQVEEGTKLIFTA
-714 NANTGYV
+714 KANTGYV
-721 FDNWTATGGEAS
+721 FDSWTATGGEAS
-733 DNVYTISSIAA
+733 GNVYTISSIAA
-744 DVNVKANFKK
+744 DASVTAKFKEK
-754 ENTGGGDTM
+754 NNGGGETGG
-763 ETTLFSMEIN
+763 ETTTEPVFSM
-773 SSPASLTVAQKTDN
+773 TVN
-787 KPTLEQLTSDHAAI
+787 
-801 TGGTVT
+801 
-807 LVNNRSKDWTP
+807 
-818 FSNASIT
+818 SNASLSIPKNTTQQLTDGVIIDGGKVELVNDRSSAWNVFTDGKLCPENKSNQYIKIT
-825 VSDISKNYI
+825 
-834 RINLGKPLDAGD
+834 LDESLKDGD
-846 VINIKDN
+846 VVKIENN
-853 SKVFKLSAEASSSNS
+853 SKEFYLSAEASSSNS
-868 VSTANGS
+868 VSTSNGS

-912 QTTSPLVIA
+912 PTTSPLVIA
-921 VEDVEMNVTDEET
+921 VENVEMNVTDEVT
-934 RQPEVRVYG
+934 KQPEVKVYG

-983 TEGVTT
+983 TEGVTN

-1035 KTGTKKTIEVPLN
+1035 ATGTKKTIEVPLN
-1048 YGGENV
+1048 YGGEDV

-1063 CSPSLKLT
+1063 CSNLSGLK
-1071 NSNNTMACTFSTVG
+1071 NSNNTMTCTFSTADK
-1085 TYTITVSATPK
+1085 YTITVSATPK

-1130 PTVTLNPSADKTIYV
+1130 PTVTLNPSTDKTIYV
-1145 GEVVD
+1145 GDVVD

-1171 EWTSFAPDFCK
+1171 EWTSFAPDVCK
-1182 VDAATGKIEGV
+1182 VDATTGKIEGV
-1193 SAGDKVKI
+1193 SAGDKLKI
-1201 QLKVSGNGFEDVFAY
+1201 QLKVSGDSFEDVFKY
-1216 LLVSVDDPAKYRV
+1216 VLVSVDDPAKYRV

-1257 WSFTDRDTAP
+1257 WSFTDRPKAP
-1267 VSKEGLTYGDKNKWA
+1267 VSKEGLTYGTNNKWA

-1324 GKLQKVKGG
+1324 GKLQKVTGG

-1406 TVADKNATDKLAN
+1406 TVADKNATGDLKD
-1419 PYDITNYPCNI
+1419 PYKITNYPCNI

-1545 AKGQPVTNY
+1545 AKGQTVKNY
-1554 EFNDGETN
+1554 EFNDDATN
-1562 IIVPTKAGELS
+1562 TIEPTKAGEL
-1573 TAKVNRAMK
+1573 TRAKVNRKMK

-1606 TYDRDT
+1606 TYDRENT
-1612 PDGTQI
+1612 NGTQI

-1647 KPAQDV
+1647 KPTKDV

-1742 GIGSNVTTDE
+1742 GMGSNVTTDE

-1775 KVYNLNGQVVATSY
+1775 KVYNLNGQVVATTY

>member
-1 MRNLPNS
+1 
-8 DIYSLFFNIIYFD
+8 
-21 WSFFFITFASTI
+21 
-33 WYEDNFD
+33 
-40 ILLMRKEKTLV
+40 
-51 QTTKKYIKINLQ
+51 
-63 TKFSYL
+63 
-69 FMKKEE
+69 MKKEE
-75 QSFGCGISMS
+75 QSFGCGISVS
-85 QKGHALSGWIL
+85 QKGRALSGWIL

-109 VAKAAGDGVKFNPG
+109 VAKAAGDGDGVKFNPG

-149 YKADGTSVEIKRN
+149 YKADGTSVEIKRKDSKN
-162 DTKEKLDYVP
+162 KLDYVP

-187 NFDWS
+187 DFDWS

-232 KNASETDKTHAK
+232 KNASETDKKNAK
-244 TAIGRATTGL
+244 TAIGRATEGL
-254 IAHNNSYSIPSGT
+254 IAHNNSYSIQSGT
-267 LAGDKVVGGWFHKTA
+267 LAGDAVVGGWFHKAA

-304 FNGAGSSVFGSVDKD
+304 FNGNGSNVFGSANDD
-319 WAMVFKQLDIV
+319 WNMVFKQLNIV
-330 WNMCWNPTDKLMYHA
+330 WNMCWNSTDKLMYHA

-359 DTWAGLNG
+359 DTWQGLNG
-367 TTEPYTFHSA
+367 KTEPYTFHSA

-400 AGRTSDANYTTLRNH
+400 AGRTTGTNYSTLKSH
-415 LQELA
+415 LQDLA

-433 YQLLDKTDSFK
+433 YQLLDKDNTFT
-444 ATSYNG
+444 ATSYNSNWSG
-450 KSASAT
+450 KPSSAT

-471 FKAVRLG
+471 FKAARLG

-503 DGSLEIWGSCRSAGL
+503 DGSLEIWGSCRSARL
-518 GGGTGNDYAAGGKK
+518 GGGTDGIYAEGGNKF
-532 YRDGSNEYYLLGYDV
+532 RDGSNEYYLLGYDV
-547 PMVKKIEELT
+547 PMVIKSEGIT

-579 DNASQILFSYD
+579 DGSAQILFSYD
-590 LKPAYDLTQSG
+590 LQPSYDLTQSG
-601 ATAPKVEVCGTGAA
+601 TTAPKVEVCGTDAA
-615 NATYQWYDATTKVAV
+615 NAKYKWYDATTNVAV
-630 EGATKAQF
+630 EGATEASF
-638 TPQTTGNYYCK
+638 TPSATGDYYCV
-649 ATVDNTSIQT
+649 ATVGNTSIQT
-659 STTNIKVNSNSSAD
+659 SATNIKVNSNSSAD
-673 KQKFTV
+673 KQKYTV

-688 EIKDGAGNVVTSG
+688 EIKDGNGNVVTSG
-701 TQVEEGTKLVFTA
+701 TQVEEGTKLIFTA
-714 NANTGYV
+714 KANTGYV
-721 FDNWTATGGEAS
+721 FDSWTATGGEAS
-733 DNVYTISSIAA
+733 GNVYTISSIAA
-744 DVNVKANFKK
+744 DASVTAKFKA
-754 ENTGGGDTM
+754 ENTGGGETV
-763 ETTLFSMEIN
+763 ETTLFSMVTTTTN
-773 SSPASLTVAQKTDN
+773 KVRVSSGATQ
-787 KPTLEQLTSDHAAI
+787 TLKGYADI
-801 TGGTVT
+801 TGGSAELYNGHTDEKEMISSTDGVKLNGSNMSYMKVT
-807 LVNNRSKDWTP
+807 LN
-818 FSNASIT
+818 
-825 VSDISKNYI
+825 
-834 RINLGKPLDAGD
+834 KPLAKGD
-846 VINIKDN
+846 VIAAPDCGSSFYVTSADTNKDAPEVNATGYTIPEN
-853 SKVFKLSAEASSSNS
+853 SDLIGKTVIYFWR
-868 VSTANGS
+868 G
-875 YTLDANSVLKGKNEI
+875 KGK
-890 FVFWSDK
+890 
-897 SNPLSSITI
+897 SITI

-912 QTTSPLVIA
+912 PTTSQLVIA
-921 VEDVEMNVTDEET
+921 VEDVEMNVTDEVT
-934 RQPEVRVYG
+934 KQPEVKVYG

-974 TAAGSKSNY
+974 AAAGSKSNY
-983 TEGVTT
+983 TEGVTH
-989 VTVTATPSAALA
+989 VTVTATPSAELA
-1001 EKYTEAKWTFKF
+1001 GQYTEATETFTF

-1021 PVFMPAFKGATIKV
+1021 PVFMPAYKGATIKV
-1035 KTGTKKTIEVPLN
+1035 ATGTKKTIEVPLN
-1048 YGGENV
+1048 YGGEDV

-1063 CSPSLKLT
+1063 CSNLSGLK
-1071 NSNNTMACTFSTVG
+1071 NSNNTMTCTFSTADK
-1085 TYTITVSATPK
+1085 YTITVSATPK

-1130 PTVTLNPSADKTIYV
+1130 PTVTLNPSTDKTIYV
-1145 GEVVD
+1145 GDVVD

-1171 EWTSFAPDFCK
+1171 EWTSFAPDVCK
-1182 VDAATGKIEGV
+1182 VDATTGKIEGV
-1193 SAGDKVKI
+1193 SAGDKLKI
-1201 QLKVSGNGFEDVFAY
+1201 QLKVSGDSFEDVFKY
-1216 LLVSVDDPAKYRV
+1216 VLVSVDDPAKYRV

-1257 WSFTDRDTAP
+1257 WSFTDRPKAP
-1267 VSKEGLTYGDKNKWA
+1267 VSKEGLTYGTNNKWA

-1406 TVADKNATDKLAN
+1406 SVADKSATGDLKD
-1419 PYDITNYPCNI
+1419 PYKITNYPCNI
-1430 TGLATGPATTGGGK
+1430 IGLATGPATTGGGK
-1444 DSNPSPKVEEVM
+1444 ESNPSPKVEEVM
-1456 KHFRGMTSFVMTEA
+1456 KHFRGMTSFVMTEV

-1501 MGSHGWSVL
+1501 KGSHGWSVL

-1545 AKGQPVTNY
+1545 AKGQTVKNY
-1554 EFNDGETN
+1554 EFDEAAANTIEL
-1562 IIVPTKAGELS
+1562 TKAGELA

-1606 TYDRDT
+1606 TYDRENS
-1612 PDGTQI
+1612 DGTQI

-1647 KPAQDV
+1647 KPTKDV

-1681 GYVWMSSY
+1681 GYVWMASY
-1689 SNDLTV
+1689 SNGLTV

-1742 GIGSNVTTDE
+1742 GMGSNVTTDE

-1789 RQFQALPGG
+1789 RQFQTLPGG

>member
-1 MRNLPNS
+1 
-8 DIYSLFFNIIYFD
+8 
-21 WSFFFITFASTI
+21 
-33 WYEDNFD
+33 
-40 ILLMRKEKTLV
+40 
-51 QTTKKYIKINLQ
+51 
-63 TKFSYL
+63 
-69 FMKKEE
+69 MKKEE
-75 QSFGCGISMS
+75 QSFCCGISVS
-85 QKGHALSGWIL
+85 QKSHALSGWIL
-96 RIVPLFAM
+96 RFVPLFAM
-104 LFATV
+104 LFATLA
-109 VAKAAGDGVKFNPG
+109 AKAASDGDGVKFNPG

-149 YKADGTSVEIKRN
+149 YKADGTKINRKDSKN
-162 DTKEKLDYVP
+162 KLDYVP

-204 AYYNSVPNGGGSLDD
+204 AYYGKVSDGGGSLDD

-232 KNASETDKTHAK
+232 KNASETDRAHAK
-244 TAIGRATTGL
+244 TAIGLATDGL
-254 IAHNNSYSIPSGT
+254 KVHNTKFSIQTGT
-267 LAGDKVVGGWFHKTA
+267 LAGNEVVGGWFHKEA

-304 FNGAGSSVFGSVDKD
+304 FNGTGSNVFGSADDD
-319 WAMVFKQLDIV
+319 WNMVFKQLDIV
-330 WNMCWNPTDKLMYHA
+330 WKMCWNSTDKLMYHA

-359 DTWAGLNG
+359 DTWKGLNG
-367 TTEPYTFHSA
+367 KTEPYTFHSA
-377 AYWGRANAWYIFALV
+377 AYWGRANSWYIFALV

-400 AGRTSDANYTTLRNH
+400 AGRTSDANYRTLNSH

-433 YQLLDKTDSFK
+433 YQLLDKDNTFTP
-444 ATSYNG
+444 TSYNSNWSG
-450 KSASAT
+450 KPKSAT

-478 LIDAKYKENAKKAF
+478 LIDTKYKENAKKAF

-518 GGGTGNDYAAGGKK
+518 GGGTGTEYAAGGKK
-532 YRDGSNEYYLLGYDV
+532 FRDGSNEYYLLGYDV
-547 PMVKKIEELT
+547 PMVKKMEGLT

-563 GFIMAATEYER
+563 GFIMAATEYEH

-579 DNASQILFSYD
+579 DNASILFSYD
-590 LKPAYDLTQSG
+590 LKPSYDLTSG
-601 ATAPKVEVCGTGAA
+601 ATAPKVEVCGTDADQ
-615 NATYQWYDATTKVAV
+615 ATYQWYDATTNADVA
-630 EGATKAQF
+630 GATEASF
-638 TPQTTGNYYCK
+638 TPSATGDYYCK
-649 ATVDNTSIQT
+649 ATVGNTSIQT

-679 TATAENGTV
+679 TAKAENGTV
-688 EIKDGAGNVVTSG
+688 EIKDGNGNAVTSG
-701 TQVEEGTKLVFTA
+701 TPVEEGTKLIFTA
-714 NANTGYV
+714 TANTGYV
-721 FDNWTATGGEAS
+721 FDSWEATDATVGAANG
-733 DNVYTISSIAA
+733 NVYTINSLAA
-744 DVNVKANFKK
+744 NANVTANFKK
-754 ENTGGGDTM
+754 ENTGGGETV
-763 ETTLFSMEIN
+763 ETTLFSMVIN
-773 SSPASLTVAQKTDN
+773 SSPASLTVAKKTDN

-807 LVNNRSKDWTP
+807 LVNTRGQNWTP

-825 VSDISKNYI
+825 VSDRGKNYI
-834 RINLGKPLDAGD
+834 RINLDKPLDAGD

-853 SKVFKLSAEASSSNS
+853 SKAFKLSAEASTSNS
-868 VSTANGS
+868 VSTSTSNGS
-875 YTLDANSVLKGKNEI
+875 YTLDENSVLKGRNEI
-890 FVFWSDK
+890 FVFWSDN

-912 QTTSPLVIA
+912 QTTSQLVIA

-934 RQPEVRVYG
+934 KQPEVKVYG
-943 TADKL
+943 TAGKL
-948 LTLGSDYTLSFST
+948 LTPVTDYTLSFST
-961 DNNNVTINENGVF
+961 PDNSNVTVNDKGVF
-974 TAAGSKSNY
+974 TAAGSRSNY
-983 TEGVTT
+983 TEGVTN

-1001 EKYTEAKWTFKF
+1001 GQYTKATWTFTF

-1021 PVFMPAFKGATIKV
+1021 PVFMSAFKGTTIKV
-1035 KTGTKKTIEVPLN
+1035 KTGTKKTIGVPLN
-1048 YGGENV
+1048 YGGEDV
-1054 SGYFDVKYS
+1054 SGYFDVTYS
-1063 CSPSLKLT
+1063 CSDLSKLT
-1071 NSNNTMACTFSTVG
+1071 SSNNTMTYTFSKAG
-1085 TYTITVSATPK
+1085 KYTITVSAIPK
-1096 IINQGTD
+1096 IVNQDKD
-1103 DEFNYADEY
+1103 DEFDYADEY
-1112 DAPDNVTFTVDV
+1112 DAPDKVTFTVDV
-1124 SGSYTV
+1124 SGTYTV
-1130 PTVTLNPSADKTIYV
+1130 PKVTLNPSTDKTIYV
-1145 GEVVD
+1145 GQVVD

-1157 DAQGTAIDK
+1157 DASGTAIDK
-1166 SKYTM
+1166 SKYTL
-1171 EWTSFAPDFCK
+1171 EWTSFAPDVCK

-1201 QLKVSGNGFEDVFAY
+1201 QLKVSGEGYEDVFAY
-1216 LLVSVDDPAKYRV
+1216 VLVSVDDPAKYRV
-1229 KAPGSGV
+1229 KAPGLKE

-1257 WSFTDRDTAP
+1257 WIFTNRPTAP
-1267 VSKEGLTYGDKNKWA
+1267 VSSEGLTYGTNNKWA

-1316 PSETQWYD
+1316 PSETQWYN
-1324 GKLQKVKGG
+1324 GKLQEVKGG

-1365 GVFDKSGG
+1365 GVFDKSDG

-1406 TVADKNATDKLAN
+1406 TVANKKATGDLKD
-1419 PYDITNYPCNI
+1419 PYKITNYPCNI

-1444 DSNPSPKVEEVM
+1444 NSNPSPTVEDVK
-1456 KHFRGMTSFVMTEA
+1456 KHFRGMTSFDMSAT

-1481 DNKVTWGD
+1481 DNKTTWGK

-1562 IIVPTKAGELS
+1562 TIVPTKAGELT

-1606 TYDRDT
+1606 TYDRDHL
-1612 PDGTQI
+1612 DGTQI
-1618 LYFDRVEGT
+1618 LYFDHVEGT

-1647 KPAQDV
+1647 KPANEV
-1653 ASINT
+1653 TSINT
-1658 AEVEGYPYVTIENTQ
+1658 AEVIDYPYVTIENTQ
-1673 PAEWCKGN
+1673 PAEWCSGN

-1689 SNDLTV
+1689 SNDMTV
-1695 KEGDCFISNKDGS
+1695 QAGDCFISNNDGS

-1721 FRGYLK
+1721 FRGYLRH
-1727 NIGTNGVSEAKKLTV
+1727 IGTNGVSEAKKLTV
-1742 GIGSNVTTDE
+1742 GMGSNVTSDE

-1789 RQFQALPGG
+1789 RQFQALPDG

>member
-1 MRNLPNS
+1 M
-8 DIYSLFFNIIYFD
+8 
-21 WSFFFITFASTI
+21 
-33 WYEDNFD
+33 
-40 ILLMRKEKTLV
+40 
-51 QTTKKYIKINLQ
+51 
-63 TKFSYL
+63 
-69 FMKKEE
+69 
-75 QSFGCGISMS
+75 
-85 QKGHALSGWIL
+85 
-96 RIVPLFAM
+96 
-104 LFATV
+104 
-109 VAKAAGDGVKFNPG
+109 
-123 VRYSQWAINSRA
+123 
-135 HDFYANSTAFGLAK
+135 
-149 YKADGTSVEIKRN
+149 
-162 DTKEKLDYVP
+162 
-172 GLVAK
+172 
-177 SMIEAADYYQ
+177 
-187 NFDWS
+187 
-192 KPWFASVKEYGD
+192 
-204 AYYNSVPNGGGSLDD
+204 
-219 LNAVKLYIGVYNN
+219 
-232 KNASETDKTHAK
+232 
-244 TAIGRATTGL
+244 
-254 IAHNNSYSIPSGT
+254 
-267 LAGDKVVGGWFHKTA
+267 
-282 YNNQMWLDGAYMGSA
+282 
-297 LLAQIVN
+297 
-304 FNGAGSSVFGSVDKD
+304 
-319 WAMVFKQLDIV
+319 
-330 WNMCWNPTDKLMYHA
+330 
-345 FEANAGTGTSKSHA
+345 
-359 DTWAGLNG
+359 
-367 TTEPYTFHSA
+367 
-377 AYWGRANAWYIFALV
+377 
-392 DALEAMGK
+392 
-400 AGRTSDANYTTLRNH
+400 
-415 LQELA
+415 
-420 AGIVARQASNGGW
+420 
-433 YQLLDKTDSFK
+433 
-444 ATSYNG
+444 
-450 KSASAT
+450 
-456 NYIETSAT
+456 
-464 AIFSAAL
+464 
-471 FKAVRLG
+471 
-478 LIDAKYKENAKKAF
+478 
-492 ECLVNNYTYLK
+492 
-503 DGSLEIWGSCRSAGL
+503 
-518 GGGTGNDYAAGGKK
+518 
-532 YRDGSNEYYLLGYDV
+532 
-547 PMVKKIEELT
+547 
-557 EGKVLG
+557 
-563 GFIMAATEYER
+563 
-574 AYQNQ
+574 
-579 DNASQILFSYD
+579 
-590 LKPAYDLTQSG
+590 TQSA
-601 ATAPKVEVCGTGAA
+601 ATAPKVEVCGTDAA
-615 NATYQWYDATTKVAV
+615 NATYQWYDATTNTAV

-638 TPQTTGNYYCK
+638 TPQTTGNYYCE
-649 ATVDNTSIQT
+649 ATVGSTSIKT
-659 STTNIKVNSNSSAD
+659 SATNINVNSNSSAD

-701 TQVEEGTKLVFTA
+701 TQVEEGTTLIFTA
-714 NANTGYV
+714 TANTGYV
-721 FDNWTATGGEAS
+721 FGSWEATGGKA
-733 DNVYTISSIAA
+733 DGNVYTISSLNA
-744 DVNVKANFKK
+744 DANVTANFIK
-754 ENTGGGDTM
+754 ENTGGGETV

-787 KPTLEQLTSDHAAI
+787 KPTLEQLTNDHAAI

-807 LVNNRSKDWTP
+807 LVNTRDQDWTP

-825 VSDISKNYI
+825 VSDKSKNYI
-834 RINLGKPLDAGD
+834 RINLDKSLDDGD

-853 SKVFKLSAEASSSNS
+853 SKAFKLSAEASSSNS
-868 VSTANGS
+868 VSTSNGS

-890 FVFWSDK
+890 FVFWSEK
-897 SNPLSSITI
+897 SNFLSSITI

-912 QTTSPLVIA
+912 PTTPPLVIA
-921 VEDVEMNVTDEET
+921 VENVEMNVTDEVT
-934 RQPEVRVYG
+934 KQPKVKVYG

-948 LTLGSDYTLSFST
+948 LTLGSDYKLSFST

-983 TEGVTT
+983 TEGVTN
-989 VTVTATPSAALA
+989 VTVTATPSAELA
-1001 EKYTEAKWTFKF
+1001 GQYTEATENFTF
-1013 TVRKGKMK
+1013 TVRKGK
-1021 PVFMPAFKGATIKV
+1021 
-1035 KTGTKKTIEVPLN
+1035 
-1048 YGGENV
+1048 
-1054 SGYFDVKYS
+1054 
-1063 CSPSLKLT
+1063 
-1071 NSNNTMACTFSTVG
+1071 
-1085 TYTITVSATPK
+1085 
-1096 IINQGTD
+1096 
-1103 DEFNYADEY
+1103 
-1112 DAPDNVTFTVDV
+1112 
-1124 SGSYTV
+1124 
-1130 PTVTLNPSADKTIYV
+1130 
-1145 GEVVD
+1145 
-1150 APAVSVT
+1150 
-1157 DAQGTAIDK
+1157 
-1166 SKYTM
+1166 
-1171 EWTSFAPDFCK
+1171 
-1182 VDAATGKIEGV
+1182 
-1193 SAGDKVKI
+1193 
-1201 QLKVSGNGFEDVFAY
+1201 
-1216 LLVSVDDPAKYRV
+1216 DDPAKYRV

-1236 TYSPMTPLFN
+1236 TYSPMTPFFN
-1246 QNKTLAVTLGG
+1246 GDKTLAVTLGG

-1406 TVADKNATDKLAN
+1406 TVADKNATGDLKD
-1419 PYDITNYPCNI
+1419 PYKITNYPCNI
-1430 TGLATGPATTGGGK
+1430 TGLAKGPLTDGGSGK
-1444 DSNPSPKVEEVM
+1444 SSDKSPSPTVEDV
-1456 KHFRGMTSFVMTEA
+1456 KNHFRGMTSFDMSAT

-1481 DNKVTWGD
+1481 DNKATWGE

-1545 AKGQPVTNY
+1545 AKRQTVKNY
-1554 EFNDGETN
+1554 EFNDDATN
-1562 IIVPTKAGELS
+1562 TIELTKAGELS

-1606 TYDRDT
+1606 TYDRENT
-1612 PDGTQI
+1612 NGTQI

-1647 KPAQDV
+1647 KPTKDV

-1658 AEVEGYPYVTIENTQ
+1658 ADVEAYPYVTIENTK
-1673 PAEWCKGN
+1673 PAEWCSGN

-1714 DPGTLKG
+1714 ALGTLKG

>member
-1 MRNLPNS
+1 
-8 DIYSLFFNIIYFD
+8 
-21 WSFFFITFASTI
+21 
-33 WYEDNFD
+33 
-40 ILLMRKEKTLV
+40 
-51 QTTKKYIKINLQ
+51 
-63 TKFSYL
+63 
-69 FMKKEE
+69 MKKEE
-75 QSFGCGISMS
+75 QSFCCGISVS

-96 RIVPLFAM
+96 RFVPLFAM
-104 LFATV
+104 LFATLA
-109 VAKAAGDGVKFNPG
+109 AKAASDGDGVKFNKD

-149 YKADGTSVEIKRN
+149 YKADGKNVVIKRN
-162 DTKEKLDYVP
+162 DTKKKLDYVP

-187 NFDWS
+187 KFDWS

-204 AYYNSVPNGGGSLDD
+204 AYYGDVATTGGSLDD
-219 LNAVKLYIGVYNN
+219 LNAVKLYIGIYNN
-232 KNASETDKTHAK
+232 KNASATDKENAE

-254 IAHNNSYSIPSGT
+254 IAHNNSCSIKPNT
-267 LAGDKVVGGWFHKTA
+267 LAGNSVVGGWFHKEA

-304 FNGAGSSVFGSVDKD
+304 FNGTGSNVFGSANDD
-319 WAMVFKQLDIV
+319 WNMVFKQLDIV

-359 DTWAGLNG
+359 DTWKGLNG
-367 TTEPYTFHSA
+367 KTEPYTFHSA

-400 AGRTSDANYTTLRNH
+400 AGRTSDDNYTTLKSH

-420 AGIVARQASNGGW
+420 TGIVARQASSGGW
-433 YQLLDKTDSFK
+433 YQLLDKDNTFTP
-444 ATSYNG
+444 TSYNSNWSG
-450 KSASAT
+450 KPSSAT

-518 GGGTGNDYAAGGKK
+518 GGGTGTDYAEGGKK

-547 PMVKKIEELT
+547 PMVKKKEGLT

-579 DNASQILFSYD
+579 NGSAQILFSYD
-590 LKPAYDLTQSG
+590 LQPSYDLTQSG
-601 ATAPKVEVCGTGAA
+601 AAAPVVEVCGTDAA
-615 NATYQWYDATTKVAV
+615 KATYQWYDATTNTAV
-630 EGATKAQF
+630 KGATEASF
-638 TPQTTGNYYCK
+638 TPSETGKYYCK
-649 ATVDNTSIQT
+649 ATVGNTNIQT
-659 STTNIKVNSNSSAD
+659 STTTITVNSGSSAD

-679 TATAENGTV
+679 TATAVNGTV
-688 EIKDGAGNVVTSG
+688 EIKDGNDNVVTSG
-701 TQVEEGTKLVFTA
+701 TQVEEGTKLIFTA
-714 NANTGYV
+714 KANTGYV
-721 FDNWTATGGEAS
+721 FGSWDATGGAA
-733 DNVYTISSIAA
+733 DGNVYTINSLAA
-744 DVNVKANFKK
+744 DANVTANFKK
-754 ENTGGGDTM
+754 ENTGGGETV
-763 ETTLFSMEIN
+763 ETTLFSMVIN
-773 SSPASLTVAQKTDN
+773 SSPASLTVTEGTTGV
-787 KPTLEQLTSDHAAI
+787 PTYKQLTGEHAAI

-807 LVNNRSKDWTP
+807 LVNTRSKDWTP

-825 VSDISKNYI
+825 VSDRGKNYI
-834 RINLGKPLDAGD
+834 RINLDKPLDAGD

-853 SKVFKLSAEASSSNS
+853 SKAFKLSAEASTSNS
-868 VSTANGS
+868 VSTSTSNGS
-875 YTLDANSVLKGKNEI
+875 YTLDENSVLKGRNEI
-890 FVFWSDK
+890 FVFWSDN

-912 QTTSPLVIA
+912 QTTSQLVIA
-921 VEDVEMNVTDEET
+921 VEDVEMNVTDEVT
-934 RQPEVRVYG
+934 KQPEVKVYD
-943 TADKL
+943 TAGKL

-961 DNNNVTINENGVF
+961 DNSNVTIDDKGVF

-1001 EKYTEAKWTFKF
+1001 GKYTKATSTFTF

-1021 PVFMPAFKGATIKV
+1021 PVFMSAFNGATIKV
-1035 KTGTKKTIEVPLN
+1035 AKGTNKTIEVPLN
-1048 YGGENV
+1048 YGGEDV
-1054 SGYFDVKYS
+1054 SGYFDVTYS
-1063 CSPSLKLT
+1063 CDALSKLT
-1071 NSNNTMACTFSTVG
+1071 SSNNTMTYTFSKAG

-1096 IINQGTD
+1096 IINKGTD

-1112 DAPDNVTFTVDV
+1112 DAPDKVTFTVDV
-1124 SGSYTV
+1124 KDSYTV
-1130 PTVTLNPSADKTIYV
+1130 PTVILDPYNMTIYV
-1145 GEVVD
+1145 GKVVE

-1157 DAQGTAIDK
+1157 DAQGTAIDN
-1166 SKYTM
+1166 YTM
-1171 EWTSFAPDFCK
+1171 EWTSFAPDVCK
-1182 VDAATGKIEGV
+1182 VDATTGKIEGV

-1201 QLKVSGNGFEDVFAY
+1201 QLKVSGESFEDVFAY
-1216 LLVSVDDPAKYRV
+1216 VLVSVDDPAKYRV
-1229 KAPGSGV
+1229 KAPGSGEK
-1236 TYSPMTPLFN
+1236 YSPMTPFFN
-1246 QNKTLAVTLGG
+1246 GDKTLAVTLGG
-1257 WSFTDRDTAP
+1257 WIFTDRTKDVP
-1267 VSKEGLTYGDKNKWA
+1267 VSKEGLTYGDKNKWP

-1316 PSETQWYD
+1316 PSETQWYN

-1365 GVFDKSGG
+1365 GVFDKSDG

-1406 TVADKNATDKLAN
+1406 TVANKKATGDLKD
-1419 PYDITNYPCNI
+1419 PYKITNYPCNI
-1430 TGLATGPATTGGGK
+1430 KGLATGTETDGGK
-1444 DSNPSPKVEEVM
+1444 SGATKYPSPTVDDVM
-1456 KHFRGMTSFVMTEA
+1456 KHFRGMSSFVMTEA

-1481 DNKVTWGD
+1481 DNTETWGD
-1489 NATPNNGADDNV
+1489 NATPNNGAKDNV

-1554 EFNDGETN
+1554 EFNDDATN
-1562 IIVPTKAGELS
+1562 TIVPTKAGELT

-1606 TYDRDT
+1606 TYDRENT
-1612 PDGTQI
+1612 NGTQI

-1647 KPAQDV
+1647 KPAKDV

-1658 AEVEGYPYVTIENTQ
+1658 AEVEAYPYVTIENAKS
-1673 PAEWCKGN
+1673 AEWCKGN
-1681 GYVWMSSY
+1681 DYVWMSSY
-1689 SNDLTV
+1689 SNDLMV

-1714 DPGTLKG
+1714 TPGTLKG

-1727 NIGTNGVSEAKKLTV
+1727 HIGTNGVSEAKKLTV
-1742 GIGSNVTTDE
+1742 GMGSNVTSDE

>member
-1 MRNLPNS
+1 
-8 DIYSLFFNIIYFD
+8 
-21 WSFFFITFASTI
+21 
-33 WYEDNFD
+33 
-40 ILLMRKEKTLV
+40 MRKEKTLV

-75 QSFGCGISMS
+75 QSFCCGISVS

-96 RIVPLFAM
+96 RFVPLFAM
-104 LFATV
+104 LFATLA
-109 VAKAAGDGVKFNPG
+109 AKAASDGDGVKFNKD

-149 YKADGTSVEIKRN
+149 YKADGKNVEIKRN
-162 DTKEKLDYVP
+162 DTKKKLDYVP

-187 NFDWS
+187 IFDWS

-204 AYYNSVPNGGGSLDD
+204 AYYKSVPNGGGSLDD
-219 LNAVKLYIGVYNN
+219 LNAVKLYIGIYNN
-232 KNASETDKTHAK
+232 TNASETDRANAK
-244 TAIGRATTGL
+244 TAIGRATDGL
-254 IAHNNSYSIPSGT
+254 KAHNNSNSIQSGT
-267 LAGDKVVGGWFHKTA
+267 LAGDAVVGGWFHKA
-282 YNNQMWLDGAYMGSA
+282 IYNNQMWLDGAYMGSA

-304 FNGAGSSVFGSVDKD
+304 FNGTGSNVFGSADKD

-330 WNMCWNPTDKLMYHA
+330 WKMCWNSTDKLMYHA

-359 DTWAGLNG
+359 DTWNGLNG

-392 DALEAMGK
+392 DALEAMGE
-400 AGRTSDANYTTLRNH
+400 AGRTSDDNYTTLKSH

-433 YQLLDKTDSFK
+433 YQLLDKDNTFTP
-444 ATSYNG
+444 TSYNSNWSG
-450 KSASAT
+450 KPKSAT

-478 LIDAKYKENAKKAF
+478 LIDTKYKENAKKAF

-518 GGGTGNDYAAGGKK
+518 GGGTGSDYVAGGKK
-532 YRDGSNEYYLLGYDV
+532 FRDGSNEYYLLGYDV
-547 PMVKKIEELT
+547 PMVMKTEELT

-579 DNASQILFSYD
+579 DNASILFSYD
-590 LKPAYDLTQSG
+590 LKPSYDLTQSG
-601 ATAPKVEVCGTGAA
+601 TAAPVVEVCGTDAA
-615 NATYQWYDATTKVAV
+615 NAKYQWYDATTTAPV
-630 EGATKAQF
+630 EGATKASF
-638 TPQTTGNYYCK
+638 TPSATGNYYCI
-649 ATVDNTSIQT
+649 ATVGNTSIQT

-679 TATAENGTV
+679 TATAVNGTV
-688 EIKDGAGNVVTSG
+688 EIKDGNDNVVTSG
-701 TQVEEGTKLVFTA
+701 TQVEEGTKLIFTA
-714 NANTGYV
+714 TANTGYV
-721 FDNWTATGGEAS
+721 FDSWTATATGGTANG
-733 DNVYTISSIAA
+733 NVYTINSLAA
-744 DVNVKANFKK
+744 DANVKAKFK
-754 ENTGGGDTM
+754 EDNTGGGETV
-763 ETTLFSMEIN
+763 ETTLFSMETTAT
-773 SSPASLTVAQKTDN
+773 SEVSVASKATKTLDGN
-787 KPTLEQLTSDHAAI
+787 ATI
-801 TGGTVT
+801 TGGSAVLYNGKSSGTVMISKTEGVKLNGSDNSYMKVT
-807 LVNNRSKDWTP
+807 LN
-818 FSNASIT
+818 
-825 VSDISKNYI
+825 
-834 RINLGKPLDAGD
+834 KPLAKGD
-846 VINIKDN
+846 VIAAPGCVTAFN
-853 SKVFKLSAEASSSNS
+853 VT
-868 VSTANGS
+868 STASKSTNLTVNATG
-875 YTLDANSVLKGKNEI
+875 YTIPENSDLIGKTVIYFWTGKGK
-890 FVFWSDK
+890 
-897 SNPLSSITI
+897 SITI
-906 TRKTTT
+906 SRKTTT
-912 QTTSPLVIA
+912 QTTSQLVIA
-921 VEDVEMNVTDEET
+921 VEDVEMNVTDEVT
-934 RQPEVRVYG
+934 KQPEVKVYG
-943 TADKL
+943 TNDKL

-961 DNNNVTINENGVF
+961 DNDNVTVNDKGVF
-974 TAAGSKSNY
+974 TAAGSQFNY
-983 TEGVTT
+983 TEGVTK

-1035 KTGTKKTIEVPLN
+1035 AKDTKKTIEVPLN
-1048 YGGENV
+1048 YGGEDV
-1054 SGYFDVKYS
+1054 SGYFDVTYS
-1063 CSPSLKLT
+1063 CSGLSGLT
-1071 NSNNTMACTFSTVG
+1071 SSDNKMTYKFSTVG
-1085 TYTITVSATPK
+1085 TYTITVMATPK
-1096 IINQGTD
+1096 IINKGTD

-1124 SGSYTV
+1124 KDSYTV
-1130 PTVTLNPSADKTIYV
+1130 PKVILDPSTDKTIYV
-1145 GEVVD
+1145 GEMVD

-1157 DAQGTAIDK
+1157 DAQGTAIDN
-1166 SKYTM
+1166 YTK
-1171 EWTSFAPDFCK
+1171 EWTSFAPDVCK
-1182 VDAATGKIEGV
+1182 VDVATGKIEGV

-1201 QLKVSGNGFEDVFAY
+1201 QLKVSGDSFEDVFAY
-1216 LLVSVDDPAKYRV
+1216 VLVSVDDPAKYRV
-1229 KAPGSGV
+1229 KAPGLGEE
-1236 TYSPMTPLFN
+1236 YSPTKPLFN
-1246 QNKTLAVTLGG
+1246 GDKTLAVTLGG
-1257 WSFTDRDTAP
+1257 WIFTNRDKAP
-1267 VSKEGLTYGDKNKWA
+1267 VSDEGLTYGTNNKWP

-1316 PSETQWYD
+1316 PSETQWYN
-1324 GKLQKVKGG
+1324 GKLQPVKGG

-1390 KVVASEATI
+1390 NVVASEATI

-1406 TVADKNATDKLAN
+1406 TVADKKATGDLKD
-1419 PYDITNYPCNI
+1419 PYKITNYPCNI
-1430 TGLATGPATTGGGK
+1430 TGLANGTMTDGGK
-1444 DSNPSPKVEEVM
+1444 SGATKYPSPTVDDVK

-1481 DNKVTWGD
+1481 DNKATWGD
-1489 NATPNNGADDNV
+1489 NATPNKGADDTV
-1501 MGSHGWSVL
+1501 KGSHGWSVL

-1545 AKGQPVTNY
+1545 AKGQTVKNYNFDEATTNTI
-1554 EFNDGETN
+1554 EL
-1562 IIVPTKAGELS
+1562 TKVGELA
-1573 TAKVNRAMK
+1573 TAKVNRKMT

-1606 TYDRDT
+1606 TYDRET

-1647 KPAQDV
+1647 KPAKEV

-1658 AEVEGYPYVTIENTQ
+1658 AEVEAYPYVTIENAK

-1681 GYVWMSSY
+1681 DYVWMSSY
-1689 SNDLTV
+1689 SNDLMV

-1714 DPGTLKG
+1714 DSGTLKG

-1727 NIGTNGVSEAKKLTV
+1727 HIGTNGVSEAKKLTV
-1742 GIGSNVTTDE
+1742 GMGSNVTSDE

>member
-1 MRNLPNS
+1 
-8 DIYSLFFNIIYFD
+8 
-21 WSFFFITFASTI
+21 
-33 WYEDNFD
+33 
-40 ILLMRKEKTLV
+40 
-51 QTTKKYIKINLQ
+51 
-63 TKFSYL
+63 
-69 FMKKEE
+69 MKKEE

-109 VAKAAGDGVKFNPG
+109 VAKAAGDGDGVKFNPG

-149 YKADGTSVEIKRN
+149 YKADGTSVEIKRK
-162 DTKEKLDYVP
+162 DSKDKLDYVP

-232 KNASETDKTHAK
+232 KNASETDKKNAK
-244 TAIGRATTGL
+244 TAIGRATEGL
-254 IAHNNSYSIPSGT
+254 IAHNNSYSIQSGT
-267 LAGDKVVGGWFHKTA
+267 LAGDAVVGGWFHKAA

-304 FNGAGSSVFGSVDKD
+304 FNGNGSNVFGSANDD
-319 WAMVFKQLDIV
+319 WNMVFKQLNIV
-330 WNMCWNPTDKLMYHA
+330 WNMCWNSKDKLMYHA

-400 AGRTSDANYTTLRNH
+400 AGRTTGTNYSTLKSH
-415 LQELA
+415 LQDLA

-433 YQLLDKTDSFK
+433 YQLLDKDNFFTASSYDSNW
-444 ATSYNG
+444 SG
-450 KSASAT
+450 KPSSAT

-471 FKAVRLG
+471 FKAARLG

-518 GGGTGNDYAAGGKK
+518 GGGTDGIYAEGGKK
-532 YRDGSNEYYLLGYDV
+532 FRDGSNEYYLLGYDV
-547 PMVKKIEELT
+547 PMVEKKEGLT

-579 DNASQILFSYD
+579 DNASILFSYD

-659 STTNIKVNSNSSAD
+659 SATNIKVNSGGG
-673 KQKFTV
+673 
-679 TATAENGTV
+679 E
-688 EIKDGAGNVVTSG
+688 
-701 TQVEEGTKLVFTA
+701 
-714 NANTGYV
+714 
-721 FDNWTATGGEAS
+721 TGGETTTKTVFSYDVPAS
-733 DNVYTISSIAA
+733 GELSTTDTNEGV
-744 DVNVKANFKK
+744 
-754 ENTGGGDTM
+754 TGGKIMFASSKNEGDRYK
-763 ETTLFSMEIN
+763 I
-773 SSPASLTVAQKTDN
+773 DN
-787 KPTLEQLTSDHAAI
+787 DAKYVK
-801 TGGTVT
+801 VT
-807 LVNNRSKDWTP
+807 LSGNSLK
-818 FSNASIT
+818 
-825 VSDISKNYI
+825 
-834 RINLGKPLDAGD
+834 AGD
-846 VINIKDN
+846 VISVKA
-853 SKVFKLSAEASSSNS
+853 SASNS
-868 VSTANGS
+868 GYGCFAALDTDKKTTLKLGNLTDKGPEDIS
-875 YTLDANSVLKGKNEI
+875 YTVTERDILNGQSSFYLFRESGKSI
-890 FVFWSDK
+890 YVH
-897 SNPLSSITI
+897 SITI

-912 QTTSPLVIA
+912 PTTSPLVIA
-921 VEDVEMNVTDEET
+921 VENVEMNVTDEET
-934 RQPEVRVYG
+934 RQPEVRVKG
-943 TADKL
+943 IGDKL
-948 LTLGSDYTLSFST
+948 LTLGKDYKLSFST
-961 DNNNVTINENGVF
+961 DNDNVTIYENGVF

-983 TEGVTT
+983 TEGVTN
-989 VTVTATPSAALA
+989 VTVTATPSAELA
-1001 EKYTEAKWTFKF
+1001 GQYTEATETFTF

-1035 KTGTKKTIEVPLN
+1035 KTGTNKTIEVPLN

-1071 NSNNTMACTFSTVG
+1071 NSNNTMACTFSTAG

-1096 IINQGTD
+1096 VINQGKD

-1112 DAPDNVTFTVDV
+1112 DAPDAVTFTVYV
-1124 SGSYTV
+1124 SDGYKV
-1130 PTVTLNPSADKTIYV
+1130 PKVTLNPSADKTIYV

-1157 DAQGTAIDK
+1157 DAQGTVIDK

-1171 EWTSFAPDFCK
+1171 EWTSFAPDVCK
-1182 VDAATGKIEGV
+1182 VDATTGKIEGV
-1193 SAGDKVKI
+1193 SAGDKLKI
-1201 QLKVSGNGFEDVFAY
+1201 QLKVSGDGFEDVFAY

-1236 TYSPMTPLFN
+1236 TYSPMTPFFN
-1246 QNKTLAVTLGG
+1246 GDKTLAVTLGG

-1406 TVADKNATDKLAN
+1406 TVADKNATGDLKD
-1419 PYDITNYPCNI
+1419 PYKITNYPCNI
-1430 TGLATGPATTGGGK
+1430 TGLAKGPLTDGGSGK
-1444 DSNPSPKVEEVM
+1444 SSDKSPSPTVEDV
-1456 KHFRGMTSFVMTEA
+1456 KNHFRGMTSFDMSAT

-1501 MGSHGWSVL
+1501 KGSHGWSVL

-1545 AKGQPVTNY
+1545 AKGQTVKNY
-1554 EFNDGETN
+1554 EFDEAAANTIEL
-1562 IIVPTKAGELS
+1562 TKAGELS

-1612 PDGTQI
+1612 PNGTQI

-1658 AEVEGYPYVTIENTQ
+1658 AEVKGYPYVTIENTQ

-1742 GIGSNVTTDE
+1742 GMGSNVTTDE

>member
-1 MRNLPNS
+1 
-8 DIYSLFFNIIYFD
+8 
-21 WSFFFITFASTI
+21 
-33 WYEDNFD
+33 
-40 ILLMRKEKTLV
+40 
-51 QTTKKYIKINLQ
+51 
-63 TKFSYL
+63 
-69 FMKKEE
+69 MKKEE
-75 QSFGCGISMS
+75 QSFGCGISVS

-109 VAKAAGDGVKFNPG
+109 AAKAAGDGDGVKFNPG

-162 DTKEKLDYVP
+162 DTKKKLDYVP

-219 LNAVKLYIGVYNN
+219 LNAVKLYIGIYNY
-232 KNASETDKTHAK
+232 KNASATDKTNAQ
-244 TAIGRATTGL
+244 TAIGRATEGL
-254 IAHNNSYSIPSGT
+254 IAHNKNNSIQSGT
-267 LAGDKVVGGWFHKTA
+267 LAGDAVVGGWFHKEA

-304 FNGAGSSVFGSVDKD
+304 FNGNGSNVFGSADKD
-319 WAMVFKQLDIV
+319 WEMVVKQLNIV
-330 WNMCWNPTDKLMYHA
+330 WNMCWNSTDKLMYHA

-367 TTEPYTFHSA
+367 TTKPYTFHSA

-415 LQELA
+415 LQDLA
-420 AGIVARQASNGGW
+420 AGIVARQTSDGGW
-433 YQLLDKTDSFK
+433 YQLLDKTDSFE
-444 ATSYNG
+444 ATSYNSNWSS
-450 KSASAT
+450 KPSSAT

-471 FKAVRLG
+471 FKAARLG

-518 GGGTGNDYAAGGKK
+518 GGGTDGIYAEGGKK
-532 YRDGSNEYYLLGYDV
+532 FRDGSNEYYLLGYDV
-547 PMVKKIEELT
+547 PMVKKKEGLT

-590 LKPAYDLTQSG
+590 LKPSYDLTSG
-601 ATAPKVEVCGTGAA
+601 ATAPVVEVCGTDAA
-615 NATYQWYDATTKVAV
+615 KATYQWYDATTNTDV
-630 EGATKAQF
+630 EGATKASF
-638 TPQTTGNYYCK
+638 TPSATGDYYCI
-649 ATVDNTSIQT
+649 ATVGNTSIQT
-659 STTNIKVNSNSSAD
+659 STTNIKVNSGGG
-673 KQKFTV
+673 
-679 TATAENGTV
+679 E
-688 EIKDGAGNVVTSG
+688 
-701 TQVEEGTKLVFTA
+701 
-714 NANTGYV
+714 
-721 FDNWTATGGEAS
+721 TGGE
-733 DNVYTISSIAA
+733 TTP
-744 DVNVKANFKK
+744 
-754 ENTGGGDTM
+754 E
-763 ETTLFSMEIN
+763 TLFSYDV
-773 SSPASLTVAQKTDN
+773 PASGDLSTTDTN
-787 KPTLEQLTSDHAAI
+787 EGV
-801 TGGTVT
+801 TGGKIMFASNKNEGDKYKIDGDAKYVKVT
-807 LVNNRSKDWTP
+807 LSGNSLK
-818 FSNASIT
+818 
-825 VSDISKNYI
+825 
-834 RINLGKPLDAGD
+834 AGD
-846 VINIKDN
+846 VISVKA
-853 SKVFKLSAEASSSNS
+853 SASNS
-868 VSTANGS
+868 GYGCFAALDTEKKSSLKLGNLTGKGPEYIS
-875 YTLDANSVLKGKNEI
+875 YTVTEKDILNGQSSFYLFRETGKSI
-890 FVFWSDK
+890 YVH
-897 SNPLSSITI
+897 SITI

-921 VEDVEMNVTDEET
+921 VEDVEMNVTDEVT
-934 RQPEVRVYG
+934 KQPEVRVYG
-943 TADKL
+943 IGDKL
-948 LTLGSDYTLSFST
+948 LTSGTDYKLSFST
-961 DNNNVTINENGVF
+961 DNDNVTINDKGVF
-974 TAAGSKSNY
+974 TAAGSQFNY
-983 TEGVTT
+983 TEGVTH

-1021 PVFMPAFKGATIKV
+1021 PVFMSAFNNATIKV
-1035 KTGTKKTIEVPLN
+1035 AKGTKKTIEVPLN
-1048 YGGENV
+1048 YGGEDV

-1063 CSPSLKLT
+1063 CDALSKLT
-1071 NSNNTMACTFSTVG
+1071 SSNNTMTYTFSTAG
-1085 TYTITVSATPK
+1085 KYQITVSAIPK
-1096 IINQGTD
+1096 IINQGKD
-1103 DEFNYADEY
+1103 DEFDYADEY
-1112 DAPDNVTFTVDV
+1112 DAPEAVTFTVDV
-1124 SGSYTV
+1124 SDIYTV
-1130 PTVTLNPSADKTIYV
+1130 PKVTLNPSADKTIYV

-1157 DAQGTAIDK
+1157 DAQRTAIDK

-1171 EWTSFAPDFCK
+1171 EWTSFAPDVCK
-1182 VDAATGKIEGV
+1182 VDATTGKIEGV

-1229 KAPGSGV
+1229 KAPGSGM
-1236 TYSPMTPLFN
+1236 TYSPMTPFFN

-1257 WSFTDRDTAP
+1257 WSFTNRSEAP
-1267 VSKEGLTYGDKNKWA
+1267 VSKEGLTYGDNNKWA

-1324 GKLQKVKGG
+1324 GTLKKKEGG

-1406 TVADKNATDKLAN
+1406 SVADKNATGDLKD
-1419 PYDITNYPCNI
+1419 PYKITNYPCNI
-1430 TGLATGPATTGGGK
+1430 TGLASGPSTTGGGK
-1444 DSNPSPKVEEVM
+1444 KNSNPSPTIEDVKN
-1456 KHFRGMTSFVMTEA
+1456 HFRGMTSFEMTA
-1470 GFQNNVYESNI
+1470 TGFQNNVYESNI
-1481 DNKVTWGD
+1481 DNKVTWGSY
-1489 NATPNNGADDNV
+1489 ATPNNGADDNV
-1501 MGSHGWSVL
+1501 KGSHGWSVL

-1545 AKGQPVTNY
+1545 AKGQTVKNY
-1554 EFNDGETN
+1554 EFDEAAANTIEL
-1562 IIVPTKAGELS
+1562 TKAGELT
-1573 TAKVNRAMK
+1573 TAKVNRAMA

-1612 PDGTQI
+1612 PNGTQI

-1647 KPAQDV
+1647 KPTKDV

-1658 AEVEGYPYVTIENTQ
+1658 AEVKGYPYVTIENTQ

-1689 SNDLTV
+1689 SNGLTV
-1695 KEGDCFISNKDGS
+1695 KKGDCFISNKDGS

>member
-1 MRNLPNS
+1 
-8 DIYSLFFNIIYFD
+8 
-21 WSFFFITFASTI
+21 
-33 WYEDNFD
+33 
-40 ILLMRKEKTLV
+40 
-51 QTTKKYIKINLQ
+51 
-63 TKFSYL
+63 
-69 FMKKEE
+69 MKKEE
-75 QSFGCGISMS
+75 QSFCCGISVS
-85 QKGHALSGWIL
+85 QKSHALSGWIL
-96 RIVPLFAM
+96 RFVPLFAM
-104 LFATV
+104 LFATLT
-109 VAKAAGDGVKFNPG
+109 AKAASDGDGVTFNRG
-123 VRYSQWAINSRA
+123 VRYSQWAINSRL
-135 HDFYANSTAFGLAK
+135 HDFYGNTKLFGFDVYDANNTKKSKAQWKNGSKNIAK
-149 YKADGTSVEIKRN
+149 SF
-162 DTKEKLDYVP
+162 DYVA

-177 SMIEAADYYQ
+177 ATLEAADYYAR
-187 NFDWS
+187 FDWS
-192 KPWFASVKEYGD
+192 KPWFYSAQAFANEVTYSNSSKPTLD
-204 AYYNSVPNGGGSLDD
+204 AM
-219 LNAVKLYIGVYNN
+219 NAVKMYFPILSSSLKSDNVVTKANTALAALAKDMQNYNTEYSIGGSISKLNES
-232 KNASETDKTHAK
+232 NASDKQK
-244 TAIGRATTGL
+244 QMF
-254 IAHNNSYSIPSGT
+254 
-267 LAGDKVVGGWFHKTA
+267 GGWFHKSSD
-282 YNNQMWLDGAYMGSA
+282 YVDQMWLDGAYMGSA
-297 LLAQIVN
+297 TLAQLTGYLGDSKNI
-304 FNGAGSSVFGSVDKD
+304 FGSKEAD
-319 WAMVFKQLDIV
+319 WNMVAKQLNIV
-330 WNMCWNPTDKLMYHA
+330 WNQCWDSNKQLMYHA
-345 FEANAGTGTSKSHA
+345 FSATGAATASTETN
-359 DTWAGLNG
+359 DTWAGISNSADA
-367 TTEPYTFHSA
+367 PVYHSA
-377 AYWGRANAWYIFALV
+377 AFWGRANSWYLFALV
-392 DALEAMGK
+392 DALEAMK
-400 AGRTSDANYTTLRNH
+400 NDNQENTENYKTLKGH
-415 LQELA
+415 LDSFA
-420 AGIVARQASNGGW
+420 AGIVKWQDQTTGGW
-433 YQLLDKTDSFK
+433 YQVMDENGDYK
-444 ATSYNG
+444 ASNYNSSYCWTTSYN
-450 KSASAT
+450 

-478 LIDAKYKENAKKAF
+478 LLGDTYKAAAKKAF
-492 ECLVNNYTYLK
+492 EGIVNNFVAPK
-503 DGSLEIWGSCRSAGL
+503 ADGTINIWSSSRSAGL
-518 GGGTGNDYAAGGKK
+518 GGSN
-532 YRDGSNEYYLLGYDV
+532 YRDGSKIYYILGKDT
-547 PMVKKIEELT
+547 KIVTKEDNLT

-563 GFIMAATEYER
+563 GFIMAATEYEH

-579 DNASQILFSYD
+579 DNASILFSYD
-590 LKPAYDLTQSG
+590 LQPSYDLTQSG
-601 ATAPKVEVCGTGAA
+601 SAPVVEVCGTDADQ
-615 NATYQWYDATTKVAV
+615 ATYQWYDATTNADVA
-630 EGATKAQF
+630 GATEASF
-638 TPQTTGNYYCK
+638 TPSATGNYYCK
-649 ATVDNTSIQT
+649 ATVGSTSIQT

-679 TATAENGTV
+679 NATAVNGTV
-688 EIKDGAGNVVTSG
+688 EIKDGNDNAVTSG
-701 TQVEEGTKLVFTA
+701 TQVEEGTKLIFTA
-714 NANTGYV
+714 KANTGYL
-721 FDNWTATGGEAS
+721 FDSWTATGGKA
-733 DNVYTISSIAA
+733 DGNVYTISSLAA
-744 DVNVKANFKK
+744 NANVTAKFK
-754 ENTGGGDTM
+754 EDNTGGGETGG
-763 ETTLFSMEIN
+763 ETTTETVFSMVTTATKVRV
-773 SSPASLTVAQKTDN
+773 ASKTIQ
-787 KPTLEQLTSDHAAI
+787 TLKGYADI
-801 TGGTVT
+801 TGGSAELYNGHTDEKEMISSTEGVKLNGSQNSYMKVT
-807 LVNNRSKDWTP
+807 LN
-818 FSNASIT
+818 
-825 VSDISKNYI
+825 
-834 RINLGKPLDAGD
+834 KPLAKGD
-846 VINIKDN
+846 VIAAPGCGSDFYVTSASTRATDAVVNATGYTIPEN
-853 SKVFKLSAEASSSNS
+853 SDLIGKTVIYFW
-868 VSTANGS
+868 TG
-875 YTLDANSVLKGKNEI
+875 KGK
-890 FVFWSDK
+890 
-897 SNPLSSITI
+897 SITI

-912 QTTSPLVIA
+912 QTASPLVIA
-921 VEDVEMNVTDEET
+921 VEDVEMNVTDEVT
-934 RQPEVRVYG
+934 KQPEVKVYG
-943 TADKL
+943 TAGKL
-948 LTLGSDYTLSFST
+948 LNSSTDYTLSFST
-961 DNNNVTINENGVF
+961 DNNNVTVKESGEF
-974 TAAGSKSNY
+974 TAAGSQFNY

-1001 EKYTEAKWTFKF
+1001 GKYTEAKQTFTF

-1021 PVFMPAFKGATIKV
+1021 PVFMSAFKGATIKV

-1048 YGGENV
+1048 YGGEDV
-1054 SGYFDVKYS
+1054 SGYFDVTYS

-1071 NSNNTMACTFSTVG
+1071 SSNNTMICTFSTAG
-1085 TYTITVSATPK
+1085 TYTITVSAIPK
-1096 IINQGTD
+1096 IINQGKD
-1103 DEFNYADEY
+1103 DEFDYADEY
-1112 DAPDNVTFTVDV
+1112 DAPEKVTFNVDV
-1124 SGSYTV
+1124 SDAYTV
-1130 PTVTLNPSADKTIYV
+1130 PTVTLNPYNMTIYV
-1145 GEVVD
+1145 GEVVN

-1157 DAQGTAIDK
+1157 DASETAIDK

-1171 EWTSFAPDFCK
+1171 EWTSFAPDVCK

-1201 QLKVSGNGFEDVFAY
+1201 QLKVSGESFEDVFAY
-1216 LLVSVDDPAKYRV
+1216 VLVSVDDPAKYRV
-1229 KAPGSGV
+1229 KAPGSGEP
-1236 TYSPMTPLFN
+1236 YSPMTPLFN
-1246 QNKTLAVTLGG
+1246 GDKTLAVTLGG
-1257 WSFTDRDTAP
+1257 WIFTNRDKAP
-1267 VSKEGLTYGDKNKWA
+1267 VSDEGLTYGTKNKWA

-1316 PSETQWYD
+1316 PSETQWYN
-1324 GKLQKVKGG
+1324 GKLQEVKGG

-1406 TVADKNATDKLAN
+1406 TVADKKATGDLKD
-1419 PYDITNYPCNI
+1419 PYKITNYPCNI
-1430 TGLATGPATTGGGK
+1430 TGLANGTMTDGGK
-1444 DSNPSPKVEEVM
+1444 SGATKYPSPTVDDVK

-1481 DNKVTWGD
+1481 DNKATWGD

-1545 AKGQPVTNY
+1545 AAGQTVKNYNFDEATTNTI
-1554 EFNDGETN
+1554 EL
-1562 IIVPTKAGELS
+1562 TKAGELT

-1591 PFSLNKQQVDAIFGK
+1591 PFSLNKQQVDAIFGN
-1606 TYDRDT
+1606 TYDRDNT
-1612 PDGTQI
+1612 NGTQI

-1647 KPAQDV
+1647 KPAKEV
-1653 ASINT
+1653 TSINT
-1658 AEVEGYPYVTIENTQ
+1658 AEVTAYPYVTIENTK

-1689 SNDLTV
+1689 NNDMTV
-1695 KEGDCFISNKDGS
+1695 QAGDCFISNNDGS

-1727 NIGTNGVSEAKKLTV
+1727 HIGTNGVSEAKKLTV
-1742 GIGSNVTTDE
+1742 GMGSNVTSDE

>member
-1 MRNLPNS
+1 
-8 DIYSLFFNIIYFD
+8 
-21 WSFFFITFASTI
+21 
-33 WYEDNFD
+33 
-40 ILLMRKEKTLV
+40 
-51 QTTKKYIKINLQ
+51 
-63 TKFSYL
+63 
-69 FMKKEE
+69 MKKEE
-75 QSFGCGISMS
+75 QSFGCGISVS

-109 VAKAAGDGVKFNPG
+109 AAKAAGDGVKFNPG
-123 VRYSQWAINSRA
+123 VRYSQWAINSRL
-135 HDFYANSTAFGLAK
+135 HDFYGNTKLFGFDVYDAN
-149 YKADGTSVEIKRN
+149 N
-162 DTKEKLDYVP
+162 TKKSEVQWKNGSNNINKSFDYVA

-177 SMIEAADYYQ
+177 ATLEAADYYAG
-187 NFDWS
+187 FDWS
-192 KPWFASVKEYGD
+192 KPWFYSAQAFANEVTYSNDSKPTLD
-204 AYYNSVPNGGGSLDD
+204 AM
-219 LNAVKLYIGVYNN
+219 NAVKMYFPILSSSLKSDNVVTKANTALANLAKDMKNYNTVYSIGGSKSSLNES
-232 KNASETDKTHAK
+232 NASDAQKQMF
-244 TAIGRATTGL
+244 
-254 IAHNNSYSIPSGT
+254 
-267 LAGDKVVGGWFHKTA
+267 GGWFHKSSD
-282 YNNQMWLDGAYMGSA
+282 YVDQMWLDGAYMGSA
-297 LLAQIVN
+297 TLAQLTGYLGDDKNI
-304 FNGAGSSVFGSVDKD
+304 FGSKEAD
-319 WAMVFKQLDIV
+319 WNMVAKQLNIV
-330 WNMCWNPTDKLMYHA
+330 WNQCWDSNKQLMYHA
-345 FEANAGTGTSKSHA
+345 FSATGDAKASTETNK
-359 DTWAGLNG
+359 TWAGISNSADA
-367 TTEPYTFHSA
+367 PVYHSA
-377 AYWGRANAWYIFALV
+377 AFWGRANSWYFFALV
-392 DALEAMGK
+392 DALEAMK
-400 AGRTSDANYTTLRNH
+400 NDNQENTDNYKTLKNH
-415 LQELA
+415 LDFFA
-420 AGIVARQASNGGW
+420 AGIVKWQDKTTGGW
-433 YQLLDKTDSFK
+433 YQVMDENGNYKASNYNSSFSWD
-444 ATSYNG
+444 TSYN
-450 KSASAT
+450 

-478 LIDAKYKENAKKAF
+478 LLGDTYKEAAKKAF
-492 ECLVNNYTYLK
+492 EGIVNNFVAPK
-503 DGSLEIWGSCRSAGL
+503 ADGTINIWSSSRSAGL
-518 GGGTGNDYAAGGKK
+518 GGKN
-532 YRDGSNEYYLLGYDV
+532 YRDGSKIYYILGTDT
-547 PMVKKIEELT
+547 KIVTKEDNLT

-638 TPQTTGNYYCK
+638 TPQATGDYYCV
-649 ATVDNTSIQT
+649 ATVGNTSIQT
-659 STTNIKVNSNSSAD
+659 SATNIKVNSGSSAD

-721 FDNWTATGGEAS
+721 FDSWTAIGGAA
-733 DNVYTISSIAA
+733 DGNVYTISSLNA
-744 DVNVKANFKK
+744 DANVTANFKEK
-754 ENTGGGDTM
+754 NTGGGETV

-773 SSPASLTVAQKTDN
+773 SSPASLTVAKGTADV
-787 KPTLEQLTSDHAAI
+787 PTYKQLTGEHAAI

-807 LVNNRSKDWTP
+807 LVNTRSKDWTP
-818 FSNASIT
+818 FSNNYIT
-825 VSDISKNYI
+825 VSDQSKNYI
-834 RINLGKPLDAGD
+834 RINFDKPLDAGD
-846 VINIKDN
+846 VINIKGN
-853 SKVFKLSAEASSSNS
+853 SKVFKLLAVASSSNS
-868 VSTANGS
+868 VSTSNGS
-875 YTLDANSVLKGKNEI
+875 YTLDANSILKGKNEI
-890 FVFWSDK
+890 FVFWSEK
-897 SNPLSSITI
+897 SDLLSSITI

-943 TADKL
+943 IGDKL
-948 LTLGSDYTLSFST
+948 LTLCTDYKLSFST
-961 DNNNVTINENGVF
+961 DNNNVTIKDGVF
-974 TAAGSKSNY
+974 TAAGSKFNY
-983 TEGVTT
+983 TEGVTN

-1021 PVFMPAFKGATIKV
+1021 PVFMPAFKDATIKV
-1035 KTGTKKTIEVPLN
+1035 AKGTKKTIEVPLN

-1054 SGYFDVKYS
+1054 SGYFDVTYS
-1063 CSPSLKLT
+1063 CDASLKLT
-1071 NSNNTMACTFSTVG
+1071 SSNNTMTSTFSTEG
-1085 TYTITVSATPK
+1085 KYQITVSATPK
-1096 IINQGTD
+1096 IINQGKD
-1103 DEFNYADEY
+1103 DEFDYADEY

-1124 SGSYTV
+1124 SDAYTV
-1130 PTVTLNPSADKTIYV
+1130 PTVTLNPSTDKTIYV

-1157 DAQGTAIDK
+1157 DASGAAIDK
-1166 SKYTM
+1166 GKYTM
-1171 EWTSFAPDFCK
+1171 EWTSFAPDVCK

-1201 QLKVSGNGFEDVFAY
+1201 QLKVSGDSFEDVFKY
-1216 LLVSVDDPAKYRV
+1216 VLVSVDDPAKYRV
-1229 KAPGSGV
+1229 KAPKSGV
-1236 TYSPMTPLFN
+1236 TYSPMTPFFN
-1246 QNKTLAVTLGG
+1246 GDNTLAVTLGG

-1324 GKLQKVKGG
+1324 GKLQKVEGS

-1406 TVADKNATDKLAN
+1406 SVADKSATGDLKD
-1419 PYDITNYPCNI
+1419 PYKITNYPCNI
-1430 TGLATGPATTGGGK
+1430 TGLASGPSTTGGGK
-1444 DSNPSPKVEEVM
+1444 NSNPSPTIEDVKN
-1456 KHFRGMTSFVMTEA
+1456 HFRGMTFFEMTA
-1470 GFQNNVYESNI
+1470 TGFQNNVYESNI
-1481 DNKVTWGD
+1481 DNKVTWGSY
-1489 NATPNNGADDNV
+1489 ATPNNGADDNV

-1545 AKGQPVTNY
+1545 AKEQTVKNY
-1554 EFNDGETN
+1554 EFDEAAANTIEL
-1562 IIVPTKAGELS
+1562 TKPGELA
-1573 TAKVNRAMK
+1573 TAKVNRKMT

-1591 PFSLNKQQVDAIFGK
+1591 PFSLNKQQVDAIFGN
-1606 TYDRDT
+1606 TYDRET
-1612 PDGTQI
+1612 PNGTQI
-1618 LYFDRVEGT
+1618 LYFDRVDGT

-1647 KPAQDV
+1647 KPAKEV

-1658 AEVEGYPYVTIENTQ
+1658 AEVKGYPYVTIENSQ

-1695 KEGDCFISNKDGS
+1695 NEGDCFISNNDGS

-1742 GIGSNVTTDE
+1742 GMGSNVTTDE

>member
-1 MRNLPNS
+1 
-8 DIYSLFFNIIYFD
+8 
-21 WSFFFITFASTI
+21 
-33 WYEDNFD
+33 
-40 ILLMRKEKTLV
+40 
-51 QTTKKYIKINLQ
+51 
-63 TKFSYL
+63 
-69 FMKKEE
+69 MKKEE
-75 QSFGCGISMS
+75 QSFGCGISVS

-104 LFATV
+104 LFATLA
-109 VAKAAGDGVKFNPG
+109 AKAAGDGDGVKFNPG

-135 HDFYANSTAFGLAK
+135 HDFKANTKDSGLAK
-149 YKADGTSVEIKRN
+149 YKVDGTSVVKVEDRFKPTDLKN
-162 DTKEKLDYVP
+162 DKLDYVP

-192 KPWFASVKEYGD
+192 KPWFASVKDYGD
-204 AYYNSVPNGGGSLDD
+204 DFFSKVANTGGSLDD

-232 KNASETDKTHAK
+232 KNASETDKKNAK
-244 TAIGRATTGL
+244 TAIGRATEGL
-254 IAHNNSYSIPSGT
+254 IAHNNSYSIQSGT
-267 LAGDKVVGGWFHKTA
+267 LAGDAVVGGWFHKAA

-304 FNGAGSSVFGSVDKD
+304 FNGNGSNVFGSANDD
-319 WAMVFKQLDIV
+319 WNMVFKQLNIV
-330 WNMCWNPTDKLMYHA
+330 WNMCWNSKDKLMYHA
-345 FEANAGTGTSKSHA
+345 FEANAGTKESNSHA
-359 DTWAGLNG
+359 DTWQGLNG
-367 TTEPYTFHSA
+367 TTKPYTFHSA

-392 DALEAMGK
+392 DALEAMGN
-400 AGRTSDANYTTLRNH
+400 AGRTSDTNYSTLKSH

-471 FKAVRLG
+471 FKAARLG
-478 LIDAKYKENAKKAF
+478 LIDATYKENAKKAF

-518 GGGTGNDYAAGGKK
+518 GGGTGTDYAKGGKK

-547 PMVKKIEELT
+547 PMVKKSEGLT

-590 LKPAYDLTQSG
+590 LKPAYDMTQSG
-601 ATAPKVEVCGTGAA
+601 ATAPQVEVCGTGAA

-638 TPQTTGNYYCK
+638 TPQTTGNYYCE
-649 ATVDNTSIQT
+649 ATVGSTSIKT
-659 STTNIKVNSNSSAD
+659 SATNIKVNSNSSAD

-688 EIKDGAGNVVTSG
+688 EIKDGNDNVVKSG
-701 TQVEEGTKLVFTA
+701 TQVEEGTKLIFTA
-714 NANTGYV
+714 KANTGYV
-721 FDNWTATGGEAS
+721 FDSWTANGGAANG
-733 DNVYTISSIAA
+733 NVYTISSLNA
-744 DVNVKANFKK
+744 DAKVTANFKN
-754 ENTGGGDTM
+754 ENTGGGETV
-763 ETTLFSMEIN
+763 ETTLFSMVTTA
-773 SSPASLTVAQKTDN
+773 ASDVSVASGATQSLDGNADK
-787 KPTLEQLTSDHAAI
+787 
-801 TGGTVT
+801 TGGSAELYNGKSSATVMISKTEGVKLNGSSKSYMKVT
-807 LVNNRSKDWTP
+807 LD
-818 FSNASIT
+818 
-825 VSDISKNYI
+825 
-834 RINLGKPLDAGD
+834 KPLAKGD
-846 VINIKDN
+846 VIAAPGCGSSFYVTSADTKTTDAPEVNATGYTIPEN
-853 SKVFKLSAEASSSNS
+853 SDLIGKNVVYFWS
-868 VSTANGS
+868 G
-875 YTLDANSVLKGKNEI
+875 KGKT
-890 FVFWSDK
+890 V
-897 SNPLSSITI
+897 TI

-912 QTTSPLVIA
+912 PTTSPLVIA

-943 TADKL
+943 IGDKL
-948 LTLGSDYTLSFST
+948 LTLGTDYTLSFST
-961 DNNNVTINENGVF
+961 DNNNVTFDDKGVF

-989 VTVTATPSAALA
+989 VTVTATPSEALA
-1001 EKYTEAKWTFKF
+1001 GQYTKATENFTF

-1063 CSPSLKLT
+1063 CSNLSGLK
-1071 NSNNTMACTFSTVG
+1071 NSNNTMTCTFSTVG

-1096 IINQGTD
+1096 VINQGKD

-1112 DAPDNVTFTVDV
+1112 DAPEAVTFTVDV
-1124 SGSYTV
+1124 SGDYTV
-1130 PTVTLNPSADKTIYV
+1130 PKVTLDPSTDKTIYV
-1145 GEVVD
+1145 GQVVD

-1157 DAQGTAIDK
+1157 DAQDTAIDK

-1171 EWTSFAPDFCK
+1171 EWTSFAPDVCK
-1182 VDAATGKIEGV
+1182 VDATTGKIEGV

-1229 KAPGSGV
+1229 KAPGSGM
-1236 TYSPMTPLFN
+1236 TYSPMTPFFN

-1257 WSFTDRDTAP
+1257 WSFTNRSEAP
-1267 VSKEGLTYGDKNKWA
+1267 VSKEGLTYGDNNKWA
-1282 DDSSKATW
+1282 KDSSKATW

-1406 TVADKNATDKLAN
+1406 TVANKKATGDLKD
-1419 PYDITNYPCNI
+1419 PYKITNYPCNI
-1430 TGLATGPATTGGGK
+1430 TGLASGTETDGGK
-1444 DSNPSPKVEEVM
+1444 SGATKYPSPTENDVKN
-1456 KHFRGMTSFVMTEA
+1456 HFRGMTFFEMSAT

-1481 DNKVTWGD
+1481 DNKETWKN

-1501 MGSHGWSVL
+1501 KGSHGWSVL

-1523 GKTYYIYN
+1523 GKTYYLYN

-1545 AKGQPVTNY
+1545 SKGQTVKNY
-1554 EFNDGETN
+1554 EFDETAAN
-1562 IIVPTKAGELS
+1562 TIELTKAGELT
-1573 TAKVNRAMK
+1573 TAKVNRAMA

-1612 PDGTQI
+1612 PSGTQI

-1647 KPAQDV
+1647 KPTKDV

-1658 AEVEGYPYVTIENTQ
+1658 AEVKGYPYVTIENTQ

-1689 SNDLTV
+1689 SNGLTV
-1695 KEGDCFISNKDGS
+1695 KKGDCFISNKDGS

-1742 GIGSNVTTDE
+1742 GMGSNVTTDE

-1798 VYVVNG
+1798 VYVVSG

>member
-1 MRNLPNS
+1 
-8 DIYSLFFNIIYFD
+8 
-21 WSFFFITFASTI
+21 
-33 WYEDNFD
+33 
-40 ILLMRKEKTLV
+40 
-51 QTTKKYIKINLQ
+51 
-63 TKFSYL
+63 
-69 FMKKEE
+69 MKKEE
-75 QSFGCGISMS
+75 QSFGCGISVS

-96 RIVPLFAM
+96 RFVPIFAM
-104 LFATV
+104 LFATLA
-109 VAKAAGDGVKFNPG
+109 AKAASDGDGVKFNPG

-135 HDFYANSTAFGLAK
+135 HDFYANTTAFGLAK
-149 YKADGTSVEIKRN
+149 YKADGTSVEIKRK
-162 DTKEKLDYVP
+162 DSKDKLDYVP

-232 KNASETDKTHAK
+232 KNASETDKKNAK
-244 TAIGRATTGL
+244 TAIGRATEGL
-254 IAHNNSYSIPSGT
+254 IAHNNSYSIQSGT
-267 LAGDKVVGGWFHKTA
+267 LAGDAVVGGWFHKAA

-304 FNGAGSSVFGSVDKD
+304 FNGNGSNVFGSANDD
-319 WAMVFKQLDIV
+319 WNMVFKQLNIV
-330 WNMCWNPTDKLMYHA
+330 WNMCWNSTDKLMYHA
-345 FEANAGTGTSKSHA
+345 FEANAGTKESNSHA
-359 DTWAGLNG
+359 DTWQGLNG
-367 TTEPYTFHSA
+367 TTKPYTFHSA

-400 AGRTSDANYTTLRNH
+400 AGRTTDANYTTLKTH

-420 AGIVARQASNGGW
+420 AGIVARQADNGGW
-433 YQLLDKTDSFK
+433 YQLLDKTDSFE
-444 ATSYNG
+444 ATSYNSNWSG
-450 KSASAT
+450 KPASAT

-471 FKAVRLG
+471 FKAARLG
-478 LIDAKYKENAKKAF
+478 LIDATYKENAKKAF
-492 ECLVNNYTYLK
+492 ECLVNNYTYQK

-518 GGGTGNDYAAGGKK
+518 GGGTDKKYAAGGEK

-547 PMVKKIEELT
+547 PMVKKTDNLT

-579 DNASQILFSYD
+579 DGSAQILFSYD
-590 LKPAYDLTQSG
+590 LKPAYDLTQSD

-615 NATYQWYDATTKVAV
+615 NATYQWYDANTDAAV
-630 EGATKAQF
+630 KGATEAQF
-638 TPQTTGNYYCK
+638 IPQTTGNYYCE
-649 ATVDNTSIQT
+649 ATVGSTSIKT
-659 STTNIKVNSNSSAD
+659 SATNINVNSNSSAD

-701 TQVEEGTKLVFTA
+701 TQVEEGTKLIFTA
-714 NANTGYV
+714 KANTGYV
-721 FDNWTATGGEAS
+721 FDSWTATGGEAS
-733 DNVYTISSIAA
+733 GNVYTISSLAA
-744 DVNVKANFKK
+744 DANVTANFTK
-754 ENTGGGDTM
+754 ENTGGGETV
-763 ETTLFSMEIN
+763 ETTLFSMVTT
-773 SSPASLTVAQKTDN
+773 A
-787 KPTLEQLTSDHAAI
+787 TSDVNVVSGDTQTLGGDKATI
-801 TGGTVT
+801 TGGSAVLYNGKDKDAVMITKTEGVKLNGSQNSYMKVT
-807 LVNNRSKDWTP
+807 LN
-818 FSNASIT
+818 
-825 VSDISKNYI
+825 
-834 RINLGKPLDAGD
+834 KPLAKGD
-846 VINIKDN
+846 VIAAPGCGSSFYVTSADTKATDVVVNATGYTIPEN
-853 SKVFKLSAEASSSNS
+853 SDLIGKTVIYFWR
-868 VSTANGS
+868 G
-875 YTLDANSVLKGKNEI
+875 KGK
-890 FVFWSDK
+890 
-897 SNPLSSITI
+897 SITI

-912 QTTSPLVIA
+912 PTTSPLVIA
-921 VEDVEMNVTDEET
+921 VENVEMNVTDEET
-934 RQPEVRVYG
+934 RQPEVKVYG
-943 TADKL
+943 IGDKL
-948 LTLGSDYTLSFST
+948 LTPGSDYTLSFST

-983 TEGVTT
+983 TEGVTN
-989 VTVTATPSAALA
+989 VTVTATPSAELA
-1001 EKYTEAKWTFKF
+1001 GQYTEATENFTF
-1013 TVRKGKMK
+1013 TVRKGK
-1021 PVFMPAFKGATIKV
+1021 
-1035 KTGTKKTIEVPLN
+1035 
-1048 YGGENV
+1048 
-1054 SGYFDVKYS
+1054 
-1063 CSPSLKLT
+1063 
-1071 NSNNTMACTFSTVG
+1071 
-1085 TYTITVSATPK
+1085 
-1096 IINQGTD
+1096 
-1103 DEFNYADEY
+1103 
-1112 DAPDNVTFTVDV
+1112 
-1124 SGSYTV
+1124 
-1130 PTVTLNPSADKTIYV
+1130 
-1145 GEVVD
+1145 
-1150 APAVSVT
+1150 
-1157 DAQGTAIDK
+1157 
-1166 SKYTM
+1166 
-1171 EWTSFAPDFCK
+1171 
-1182 VDAATGKIEGV
+1182 
-1193 SAGDKVKI
+1193 
-1201 QLKVSGNGFEDVFAY
+1201 
-1216 LLVSVDDPAKYRV
+1216 DDPAKYCV
-1229 KAPGSGV
+1229 KAPGSGE

-1324 GKLQKVKGG
+1324 GKLQKVTGG

-1406 TVADKNATDKLAN
+1406 TVADKNATGDLKD
-1419 PYDITNYPCNI
+1419 PYKITNYPCNI
-1430 TGLATGPATTGGGK
+1430 TGLAKGPLTDGGSGK
-1444 DSNPSPKVEEVM
+1444 SSDKSPSPTVEDV
-1456 KHFRGMTSFVMTEA
+1456 KNHFRGMTSFEMTA
-1470 GFQNNVYESNI
+1470 TGFQNNVYESNI
-1481 DNKVTWGD
+1481 DNKVTWGSY
-1489 NATPNNGADDNV
+1489 ATPNNGADDNV
-1501 MGSHGWSVL
+1501 KGSHGWSVL

-1545 AKGQPVTNY
+1545 AKGQTVKNY
-1554 EFNDGETN
+1554 EFNDDATN
-1562 IIVPTKAGELS
+1562 TIEPTKAGELS
-1573 TAKVNRAMK
+1573 IAKVNRAMK

-1606 TYDRDT
+1606 TYDRVT
-1612 PDGTQI
+1612 PNGTQI

-1647 KPAQDV
+1647 KPTKDV

-1658 AEVEGYPYVTIENTQ
+1658 AEVKGYPYVTIENTQ
-1673 PAEWCKGN
+1673 PAEWCSGN
-1681 GYVWMSSY
+1681 GYVWMSNY
-1689 SNDLTV
+1689 SNGLTV

-1742 GIGSNVTTDE
+1742 GMGSNVTTDE

>member
-1 MRNLPNS
+1 
-8 DIYSLFFNIIYFD
+8 
-21 WSFFFITFASTI
+21 
-33 WYEDNFD
+33 
-40 ILLMRKEKTLV
+40 
-51 QTTKKYIKINLQ
+51 
-63 TKFSYL
+63 
-69 FMKKEE
+69 MKKEE

-109 VAKAAGDGVKFNPG
+109 VAKAAGDGDGVKFNPG

-135 HDFYANSTAFGLAK
+135 HDFKANTKDSGLAK
-149 YKADGTSVEIKRN
+149 YKVDGTSVVKVEDRFKPTDLKN
-162 DTKEKLDYVP
+162 DKLDYVP

-192 KPWFASVKEYGD
+192 KPWFASVKDYGD
-204 AYYNSVPNGGGSLDD
+204 DFFSKVANTGGSLDD

-232 KNASETDKTHAK
+232 KNASETDKKNAK
-244 TAIGRATTGL
+244 TAIGRATEGL
-254 IAHNNSYSIPSGT
+254 IAHNNIYSIQSGT
-267 LAGDKVVGGWFHKTA
+267 LAGDAVVGGWFHKEA

-304 FNGAGSSVFGSVDKD
+304 FNGNGSNVFGSANDD
-319 WAMVFKQLDIV
+319 WNMVFKQLNIV
-330 WNMCWNPTDKLMYHA
+330 WNMCWNSTDKLMYHA
-345 FEANAGTGTSKSHA
+345 FEANAGTKDSNSHA
-359 DTWAGLNG
+359 DTWQGLNG
-367 TTEPYTFHSA
+367 KTEPYTFHSA

-400 AGRTSDANYTTLRNH
+400 AGRTSDANYTTLKNH

-420 AGIVARQASNGGW
+420 AGIVARQADNGGW
-433 YQLLDKTDSFK
+433 YQLLDKDNTFT
-444 ATSYNG
+444 ATSYNSSWSG
-450 KSASAT
+450 KPKSAT

-518 GGGTGNDYAAGGKK
+518 GGGTGTDYAKGGKK

-547 PMVKKIEELT
+547 PMVKKTDNLT

-579 DNASQILFSYD
+579 DGSAQILFSYD
-590 LKPAYDLTQSG
+590 LQPSYDLTQSA
-601 ATAPKVEVCGTGAA
+601 ATAPKVEVCGTDAA
-615 NATYQWYDATTKVAV
+615 NATYQWYDATTNTAV
-630 EGATKAQF
+630 EGATEASF
-638 TPQTTGNYYCK
+638 TPSATGDYYCK

-659 STTNIKVNSNSSAD
+659 STTNIKVNSGSSTD

-679 TATAENGTV
+679 NATAENGTV

-721 FDNWTATGGEAS
+721 FDSWTATGGEAS
-733 DNVYTISSIAA
+733 DNVYTISSLNA
-744 DVNVKANFKK
+744 DANVTANFIK
-754 ENTGGGDTM
+754 ENTGGGETV

-807 LVNNRSKDWTP
+807 LVNTRGQEWTP

-825 VSDISKNYI
+825 VSDKSKNYI
-834 RINLGKPLDAGD
+834 RINLDKSLDDGD
-846 VINIKDN
+846 VVKIENN
-853 SKVFKLSAEASSSNS
+853 SKEFYLSAEAPSSNS
-868 VSTANGS
+868 VSTSNGS

-912 QTTSPLVIA
+912 PTTSPLVIA

-943 TADKL
+943 IGDKQ
-948 LTLGSDYTLSFST
+948 LTLGTDYKLSFST
-961 DNNNVTINENGVF
+961 DNDNVTIKDGVF

-983 TEGVTT
+983 TEGVTN

-1112 DAPDNVTFTVDV
+1112 DAPDAVTFTVDV
-1124 SGSYTV
+1124 SDGYKV
-1130 PTVTLNPSADKTIYV
+1130 PKVTLNPSADKTIYV

-1171 EWTSFAPDFCK
+1171 EWTSFAPDVCK
-1182 VDAATGKIEGV
+1182 VDATTGKIEGV
-1193 SAGDKVKI
+1193 SAGDKLKI
-1201 QLKVSGNGFEDVFAY
+1201 QLKVSGDGFEDVFAY

-1236 TYSPMTPLFN
+1236 KYSPMTPLFN

-1257 WSFTDRDTAP
+1257 WSFTDRPKAP
-1267 VSKEGLTYGDKNKWA
+1267 VSSEGLTYGTNNKWA

-1406 TVADKNATDKLAN
+1406 TVADKNATPDLKD
-1419 PYDITNYPCNI
+1419 PYKITNYPCNI
-1430 TGLATGPATTGGGK
+1430 TGLAKGPLTDGGSGK
-1444 DSNPSPKVEEVM
+1444 SSDKSPSPTVEDV
-1456 KHFRGMTSFVMTEA
+1456 KNHFRGMTSFEMSA
-1470 GFQNNVYESNI
+1470 SGFQNNVYESNI
-1481 DNKVTWGD
+1481 DNKDTWGES
-1489 NATPNNGADDNV
+1489 ATPNKGADDNV

-1545 AKGQPVTNY
+1545 AKRQTVKNY
-1554 EFNDGETN
+1554 EFNDDATN
-1562 IIVPTKAGELS
+1562 TIELTKAGELAK
-1573 TAKVNRAMK
+1573 AKVNRTMK

-1647 KPAQDV
+1647 KPTKDV

-1658 AEVEGYPYVTIENTQ
+1658 ADVEAYPYVTIENTQ

-1742 GIGSNVTTDE
+1742 GMGSNVTTDE

>member
-1 MRNLPNS
+1 
-8 DIYSLFFNIIYFD
+8 
-21 WSFFFITFASTI
+21 
-33 WYEDNFD
+33 
-40 ILLMRKEKTLV
+40 
-51 QTTKKYIKINLQ
+51 
-63 TKFSYL
+63 
-69 FMKKEE
+69 MKKEE
-75 QSFGCGISMS
+75 QSFGCGISVS

-109 VAKAAGDGVKFNPG
+109 AAKAAGDGDGVKFNPG

-162 DTKEKLDYVP
+162 DTKKKLDYVP

-219 LNAVKLYIGVYNN
+219 LNAVKLYIGIYNY
-232 KNASETDKTHAK
+232 KNASATDKENAQ

-254 IAHNNSYSIPSGT
+254 IAHNKNNSIPSGT
-267 LAGDKVVGGWFHKTA
+267 LASDAVVGGWFHKTA

-304 FNGAGSSVFGSVDKD
+304 FNGAGSSVFGSADKD
-319 WAMVFKQLDIV
+319 WEMVFKQLNIV
-330 WNMCWNPTDKLMYHA
+330 WNQCWNSTDKLMYHA
-345 FEANAGTGTSKSHA
+345 FEANAGTGKSNSHA

-367 TTEPYTFHSA
+367 TTKPYTFHSA

-392 DALEAMGK
+392 DALEAMDK
-400 AGRTSDANYTTLRNH
+400 AGRTTDANYTTLQSH
-415 LQELA
+415 LKDLA
-420 AGIVARQASNGGW
+420 AGIVARQASDGGW
-433 YQLLDKTDSFK
+433 YQLLDKTDSFE
-444 ATSYNG
+444 ATSYNSNWSG
-450 KSASAT
+450 KPKSAT

-471 FKAVRLG
+471 FKAARLG
-478 LIDAKYKENAKKAF
+478 LIDATYKENAKKAF

-518 GGGTGNDYAAGGKK
+518 GGGTGTDYAKGGKK

-547 PMVKKIEELT
+547 PMVKKSEGLT

-601 ATAPKVEVCGTGAA
+601 ATAPKVEVCGTGADQA
-615 NATYQWYDATTKVAV
+615 KYQWYDANTDAAV
-630 EGATKAQF
+630 KGATEAQF
-638 TPQTTGNYYCK
+638 IPQTTGNYYCK

-659 STTNIKVNSNSSAD
+659 SATNIKVNSNSSAD

-679 TATAENGTV
+679 TATAVNGTV
-688 EIKDGAGNVVTSG
+688 EIKDGADNVVTSG
-701 TQVEEGTKLVFTA
+701 TQVEEGTKLIFTA
-714 NANTGYV
+714 KANTGYV
-721 FDNWTATGGEAS
+721 FDSWTATGGEAS

-754 ENTGGGDTM
+754 ENTGGGDTGG
-763 ETTLFSMEIN
+763 ETTTETVFSMVTTAESDVSVASGDTKTLDGNADKTGGSAELYNGKSSATVMISKTEGVKLNGSRN
-773 SSPASLTVAQKTDN
+773 SYMKVTLN
-787 KPTLEQLTSDHAAI
+787 KPLA
-801 TGGTVT
+801 
-807 LVNNRSKDWTP
+807 K
-818 FSNASIT
+818 
-825 VSDISKNYI
+825 
-834 RINLGKPLDAGD
+834 GD
-846 VINIKDN
+846 VIAAPDCGSSFYVTSADTKTTDAPEVNATGYTIPEN
-853 SKVFKLSAEASSSNS
+853 SDLIGKTVIYFWS
-868 VSTANGS
+868 G
-875 YTLDANSVLKGKNEI
+875 KGK
-890 FVFWSDK
+890 
-897 SNPLSSITI
+897 SITI

-921 VEDVEMNVTDEET
+921 VENVEMNVTDEET
-934 RQPEVRVYG
+934 LQPEVRVYG
-943 TADKL
+943 IGDKL
-948 LTLGSDYTLSFST
+948 LTLGTDYKLSFST
-961 DNNNVTINENGVF
+961 DNDNVTINDKGVF
-974 TAAGSKSNY
+974 TAAGSQFNY
-983 TEGVTT
+983 TEGVTH
-989 VTVTATPSAALA
+989 VTVTATPSEKLA
-1001 EKYTEAKWTFKF
+1001 GQYTKATEDFTF

-1021 PVFMPAFKGATIKV
+1021 PEFMSAFNATTIKV
-1035 KTGTKKTIEVPLN
+1035 AKGTKKTIEVPLN
-1048 YGGENV
+1048 YGGEDV

-1071 NSNNTMACTFSTVG
+1071 NSDNKMTCNFGNEG
-1085 TYTITVSATPK
+1085 TYQITVSATPK
-1096 IINQGTD
+1096 IINKGTD
-1103 DEFNYADEY
+1103 TEFDYSQEY
-1112 DAPDNVTFTVDV
+1112 DAPEAVTFTVDV
-1124 SGSYTV
+1124 NSYTV
-1130 PTVTLNPSADKTIYV
+1130 PKVTLDPSTDKTIYV
-1145 GEVVD
+1145 GQVVD

-1157 DAQGTAIDK
+1157 DAQDTAIDK

-1171 EWTSFAPDFCK
+1171 EWTSFAPDVCK
-1182 VDAATGKIEGV
+1182 VDATTGKIEGV

-1229 KAPGSGV
+1229 KAPGSGM
-1236 TYSPMTPLFN
+1236 TYSPMTTFFN

-1257 WSFTDRDTAP
+1257 WSFTNRSEAP
-1267 VSKEGLTYGDKNKWA
+1267 VSKEGLTYGDNNKWA
-1282 DDSSKATW
+1282 KDSSKATW

-1316 PSETQWYD
+1316 PNETQWYD
-1324 GKLQKVKGG
+1324 GKLQKVEGC

-1390 KVVASEATI
+1390 KLVASEATI

-1406 TVADKNATDKLAN
+1406 SVADKNATGDLKD
-1419 PYDITNYPCNI
+1419 PYKITNYPCNI
-1430 TGLATGPATTGGGK
+1430 TGLASGPSTTGGGK
-1444 DSNPSPKVEEVM
+1444 KNSNPSPTIEDVKN
-1456 KHFRGMTSFVMTEA
+1456 HFRGMTSFEMTA
-1470 GFQNNVYESNI
+1470 TGFQNNVYESNI
-1481 DNKVTWGD
+1481 DNKVTWGSC
-1489 NATPNNGADDNV
+1489 ATPNNGADDNV
-1501 MGSHGWSVL
+1501 KGSHGWSVL

-1545 AKGQPVTNY
+1545 AKGQTVKNY
-1554 EFNDGETN
+1554 EFDEAAANTIEL
-1562 IIVPTKAGELS
+1562 TKAGELT
-1573 TAKVNRAMK
+1573 TAKVNRAMA

-1612 PDGTQI
+1612 PNGTPI

-1647 KPAQDV
+1647 KPTKDV

-1658 AEVEGYPYVTIENTQ
+1658 ADVEAYPYVTIENTK
-1673 PAEWCKGN
+1673 PAEWCSGN

-1695 KEGDCFISNKDGS
+1695 QAGDCFISNNDGS

-1714 DPGTLKG
+1714 ESGTLKG

-1727 NIGTNGVSEAKKLTV
+1727 HIGTNGVSEPKKLTV
-1742 GIGSNVTTDE
+1742 GMGSNVTTDE

>member
-1 MRNLPNS
+1 
-8 DIYSLFFNIIYFD
+8 
-21 WSFFFITFASTI
+21 
-33 WYEDNFD
+33 
-40 ILLMRKEKTLV
+40 
-51 QTTKKYIKINLQ
+51 
-63 TKFSYL
+63 
-69 FMKKEE
+69 MKKEE

-96 RIVPLFAM
+96 RFVPLFAM

-109 VAKAAGDGVKFNPG
+109 VAKAAGDGDGVKFNPG

-135 HDFYANSTAFGLAK
+135 HDFKANTKDSGLAK
-149 YKADGTSVEIKRN
+149 YKVDGTSVVKVEDRFKPTDLKN
-162 DTKEKLDYVP
+162 DKLDYVP

-192 KPWFASVKEYGD
+192 KPWFASVKDYGD
-204 AYYNSVPNGGGSLDD
+204 DFFSKVANTGGSLDD

-232 KNASETDKTHAK
+232 KNASETDKKNAK
-244 TAIGRATTGL
+244 TAIGRATEGL
-254 IAHNNSYSIPSGT
+254 ITHNNIYSIQSGT
-267 LAGDKVVGGWFHKTA
+267 LAGDAVVGGWFHKA
-282 YNNQMWLDGAYMGSA
+282 VYNNQMWLDGAYMGSA

-304 FNGAGSSVFGSVDKD
+304 FNGTGSNVFGSANDD
-319 WAMVFKQLDIV
+319 WNMVFKQLNIV
-330 WNMCWNPTDKLMYHA
+330 WNMCWNSTDKLMYHA
-345 FEANAGTGTSKSHA
+345 FEANAGTKESNSHA
-359 DTWAGLNG
+359 DTWQGLNG
-367 TTEPYTFHSA
+367 TTKPYTFHSA

-400 AGRTSDANYTTLRNH
+400 AGRTSDANYTTLKTH

-420 AGIVARQASNGGW
+420 AGIVARQASSGGW
-433 YQLLDKTDSFK
+433 YQLLDKDNTFTP
-444 ATSYNG
+444 TSYNSNWSG
-450 KSASAT
+450 KPSSTT

-471 FKAVRLG
+471 FKAARLG

-518 GGGTGNDYAAGGKK
+518 GGGTDGIYAEGGKK

-547 PMVKKIEELT
+547 PMVKKTDNLT

-579 DNASQILFSYD
+579 DGSAQILFSYD
-590 LKPAYDLTQSG
+590 LKPAYDLTQSD

-615 NATYQWYDATTKVAV
+615 NATYQWYDANTDAAV
-630 EGATKAQF
+630 KGATEAQF
-638 TPQTTGNYYCK
+638 IPQTTGNYYCV
-649 ATVDNTSIQT
+649 ATVGNTSIQT
-659 STTNIKVNSNSSAD
+659 SATNINVN
-673 KQKFTV
+673 
-679 TATAENGTV
+679 
-688 EIKDGAGNVVTSG
+688 
-701 TQVEEGTKLVFTA
+701 
-714 NANTGYV
+714 
-721 FDNWTATGGEAS
+721 
-733 DNVYTISSIAA
+733 
-744 DVNVKANFKK
+744 
-754 ENTGGGDTM
+754 NTGGGETGG
-763 ETTLFSMEIN
+763 ETTTETVFSYDV
-773 SSPASLTVAQKTDN
+773 PASGELSTTDTN
-787 KPTLEQLTSDHAAI
+787 EGV
-801 TGGTVT
+801 TGGKIMFASIKNEGDRYKIDNDAKYVKVT
-807 LVNNRSKDWTP
+807 LSGNSLK
-818 FSNASIT
+818 
-825 VSDISKNYI
+825 
-834 RINLGKPLDAGD
+834 AGD
-846 VINIKDN
+846 VISVKA
-853 SKVFKLSAEASSSNS
+853 SASNS
-868 VSTANGS
+868 GYGCFAALDTDKKTTLKLGNLTGKGPEYIS
-875 YTLDANSVLKGKNEI
+875 YTVTERDILNGQSSFYLFRE
-890 FVFWSDK
+890 SDK
-897 SNPLSSITI
+897 SIYVHSITI

-912 QTTSPLVIA
+912 PTTSPLVIA
-921 VEDVEMNVTDEET
+921 VENVEMNVTDEVT
-934 RQPEVRVYG
+934 KQPEVRVYG
-943 TADKL
+943 IGDKL
-948 LTLGSDYTLSFST
+948 LTLGTDYKLSFST
-961 DNNNVTINENGVF
+961 DNDNVTINENGVF

-983 TEGVTT
+983 TEGVTN
-989 VTVTATPSAALA
+989 VTVTATPSAELA
-1001 EKYTEAKWTFKF
+1001 GQYTEATENFTF
-1013 TVRKGKMK
+1013 TVRKGK
-1021 PVFMPAFKGATIKV
+1021 
-1035 KTGTKKTIEVPLN
+1035 
-1048 YGGENV
+1048 
-1054 SGYFDVKYS
+1054 
-1063 CSPSLKLT
+1063 
-1071 NSNNTMACTFSTVG
+1071 
-1085 TYTITVSATPK
+1085 
-1096 IINQGTD
+1096 
-1103 DEFNYADEY
+1103 
-1112 DAPDNVTFTVDV
+1112 
-1124 SGSYTV
+1124 
-1130 PTVTLNPSADKTIYV
+1130 
-1145 GEVVD
+1145 
-1150 APAVSVT
+1150 
-1157 DAQGTAIDK
+1157 
-1166 SKYTM
+1166 
-1171 EWTSFAPDFCK
+1171 
-1182 VDAATGKIEGV
+1182 
-1193 SAGDKVKI
+1193 
-1201 QLKVSGNGFEDVFAY
+1201 
-1216 LLVSVDDPAKYRV
+1216 DDPAKYRV

-1236 TYSPMTPLFN
+1236 TYSPMTPFFN
-1246 QNKTLAVTLGG
+1246 GDKTLAVTLGG

-1324 GKLQKVKGG
+1324 GKLQKVEGS

-1406 TVADKNATDKLAN
+1406 TVADKKATDKLAN

-1481 DNKVTWGD
+1481 DNKDTWGES
-1489 NATPNNGADDNV
+1489 ATPNKGADDNV

-1545 AKGQPVTNY
+1545 AKGQTVKNY
-1554 EFNDGETN
+1554 EFDEAAANTIEL
-1562 IIVPTKAGELS
+1562 TKAGELA

-1612 PDGTQI
+1612 PNGTQI

-1742 GIGSNVTTDE
+1742 GMGSNVTTDE

-1775 KVYNLNGQVVATSY
+1775 KVYNLNGQVVATTY

>member
-1 MRNLPNS
+1 
-8 DIYSLFFNIIYFD
+8 
-21 WSFFFITFASTI
+21 
-33 WYEDNFD
+33 
-40 ILLMRKEKTLV
+40 
-51 QTTKKYIKINLQ
+51 
-63 TKFSYL
+63 
-69 FMKKEE
+69 MKKEE
-75 QSFGCGISMS
+75 QSFGCGISVS

-104 LFATV
+104 FFATV
-109 VAKAAGDGVKFNPG
+109 VAKAAGDGDGVKFNPG

-149 YKADGTSVEIKRN
+149 YKADGTSVEIKRK
-162 DTKEKLDYVP
+162 DSKDKLDYVP

-192 KPWFASVKEYGD
+192 KPWFASVKEYGNT
-204 AYYNSVPNGGGSLDD
+204 YYNRVPNGGGSLDD
-219 LNAVKLYIGVYNN
+219 LNAVKLYIGIYNY
-232 KNASETDKTHAK
+232 KNASATDKTNAQ
-244 TAIGRATTGL
+244 TAIGRATEGL
-254 IAHNNSYSIPSGT
+254 IAHNKNNSIQSGT
-267 LAGDKVVGGWFHKTA
+267 LAGDAVVGGWFHKEA

-304 FNGAGSSVFGSVDKD
+304 FNGDGSNVFGSADKD
-319 WAMVFKQLDIV
+319 WAMVFKQLNIV
-330 WNMCWNPTDKLMYHA
+330 WNMCWNSTDKLMYHA

-367 TTEPYTFHSA
+367 TTKPYTFHSA

-400 AGRTSDANYTTLRNH
+400 AGRTTDANYTTLKTH
-415 LQELA
+415 LQDLA

-471 FKAVRLG
+471 FKAARLG

-518 GGGTGNDYAAGGKK
+518 GGGTGTDYAKGGKK

-547 PMVKKIEELT
+547 PMVIKSEGIT

-579 DNASQILFSYD
+579 DGSAQILFSYD

-601 ATAPKVEVCGTGAA
+601 ATAPKVEVCGTDAA

-638 TPQTTGNYYCK
+638 TPQTTGNYYCE
-649 ATVDNTSIQT
+649 ATVGSTSIKT
-659 STTNIKVNSNSSAD
+659 SATNIKVN
-673 KQKFTV
+673 
-679 TATAENGTV
+679 
-688 EIKDGAGNVVTSG
+688 
-701 TQVEEGTKLVFTA
+701 
-714 NANTGYV
+714 
-721 FDNWTATGGEAS
+721 
-733 DNVYTISSIAA
+733 
-744 DVNVKANFKK
+744 
-754 ENTGGGDTM
+754 NTGGGETGG
-763 ETTLFSMEIN
+763 ETTLFSMVTTA
-773 SSPASLTVAQKTDN
+773 ASDVSVASGATQSLDGNADK
-787 KPTLEQLTSDHAAI
+787 
-801 TGGTVT
+801 TGGSAELYNGKSSATVMISKTEGVKLNGSSKSYMQVT
-807 LVNNRSKDWTP
+807 LD
-818 FSNASIT
+818 
-825 VSDISKNYI
+825 
-834 RINLGKPLDAGD
+834 KPLAKGD
-846 VINIKDN
+846 VIAAPGCGSSFYVTSADTKTTDAPEVNATGYTIPEN
-853 SKVFKLSAEASSSNS
+853 SDLIGKNVVYFWS
-868 VSTANGS
+868 G
-875 YTLDANSVLKGKNEI
+875 KGK
-890 FVFWSDK
+890 
-897 SNPLSSITI
+897 SITI

-912 QTTSPLVIA
+912 PTTSPLVIA
-921 VEDVEMNVTDEET
+921 VEDVEMNVTDEVT
-934 RQPEVRVYG
+934 KQPEVKVYG

-983 TEGVTT
+983 TEGVTN
-989 VTVTATPSAALA
+989 VTVTATPSAELA
-1001 EKYTEAKWTFKF
+1001 GQYTEAKWTFKF

-1021 PVFMPAFKGATIKV
+1021 PVFMPAYKGTTIKV
-1035 KTGTKKTIEVPLN
+1035 AKGTKKTIEVPLN
-1048 YGGENV
+1048 YGGEDV

-1063 CSPSLKLT
+1063 CSNLSGLK
-1071 NSNNTMACTFSTVG
+1071 NSNNTMTCTFSTAG

-1096 IINQGTD
+1096 VINQGKD

-1112 DAPDNVTFTVDV
+1112 DAPDAVTFTVDV
-1124 SGSYTV
+1124 KDTYTV
-1130 PTVTLNPSADKTIYV
+1130 PKVTLNPSADKTIYV

-1171 EWTSFAPDFCK
+1171 EWTSFAPDVCK
-1182 VDAATGKIEGV
+1182 VDATTGKIEGV
-1193 SAGDKVKI
+1193 SAGDKLKI
-1201 QLKVSGNGFEDVFAY
+1201 QLKVSGDSFEDVFKY

-1229 KAPGSGV
+1229 KAPGSGE

-1257 WSFTDRDTAP
+1257 WSFTDRPKAP
-1267 VSKEGLTYGDKNKWA
+1267 VSKEGLTYGTNNKWA

-1324 GKLQKVKGG
+1324 GKLQKVTGG

-1356 KVSVSVFQN
+1356 KVSISVFQN

-1406 TVADKNATDKLAN
+1406 SVADKSATGDLKD
-1419 PYDITNYPCNI
+1419 PYKITNYPCNI
-1430 TGLATGPATTGGGK
+1430 IGLATGPATTGGGK

-1545 AKGQPVTNY
+1545 AKGQTVKNY
-1554 EFNDGETN
+1554 EFDEAATN
-1562 IIVPTKAGELS
+1562 TIELTKAGELA

-1606 TYDRDT
+1606 TYDRET
-1612 PDGTQI
+1612 SDGTQI

-1647 KPAQDV
+1647 KPTKDV

-1658 AEVEGYPYVTIENTQ
+1658 ADVEAYPYVTIENTQ
-1673 PAEWCKGN
+1673 PAEWCSGN

-1689 SNDLTV
+1689 SNGLTV

-1742 GIGSNVTTDE
+1742 GMGSNVTTDE

>member
-1 MRNLPNS
+1 
-8 DIYSLFFNIIYFD
+8 
-21 WSFFFITFASTI
+21 
-33 WYEDNFD
+33 
-40 ILLMRKEKTLV
+40 
-51 QTTKKYIKINLQ
+51 
-63 TKFSYL
+63 
-69 FMKKEE
+69 MKKEE
-75 QSFGCGISMS
+75 QSFGCGISVS
-85 QKGHALSGWIL
+85 QKGRALSGWIL

-109 VAKAAGDGVKFNPG
+109 VAKAAGDGDGVKFNPG

-135 HDFYANSTAFGLAK
+135 HDFKANTKDSGLAK
-149 YKADGTSVEIKRN
+149 YKVDGTSVVKVEDRFKPTDLKN
-162 DTKEKLDYVP
+162 DKLDYVP

-192 KPWFASVKEYGD
+192 KPWFASVKDYGD
-204 AYYNSVPNGGGSLDD
+204 DFFSKVANTGGSLDD

-232 KNASETDKTHAK
+232 KNASETDKKNAK
-244 TAIGRATTGL
+244 TAIGRATEGL
-254 IAHNNSYSIPSGT
+254 IAHNNIYSIQSGT
-267 LAGDKVVGGWFHKTA
+267 LAGDAVVGGWFHKTA

-304 FNGAGSSVFGSVDKD
+304 FNGDGSNVFGSAKD
-319 WAMVFKQLDIV
+319 DWNMVFKQLNIV
-330 WNMCWNPTDKLMYHA
+330 WNMCWNSKDKLMYHA
-345 FEANAGTGTSKSHA
+345 FEANAGTKESNSHA
-359 DTWAGLNG
+359 DTWQGLNG
-367 TTEPYTFHSA
+367 TTKPYTFHSA

-400 AGRTSDANYTTLRNH
+400 AGRTTDANYTTLKTH

-420 AGIVARQASNGGW
+420 AGIVARQADNGGW
-433 YQLLDKTDSFK
+433 YQLLDKDNTFTP
-444 ATSYNG
+444 TSYNSNWSG
-450 KSASAT
+450 KPASAI

-471 FKAVRLG
+471 FKAARLG
-478 LIDAKYKENAKKAF
+478 LIDTSYKENAKKAF

-518 GGGTGNDYAAGGKK
+518 GGGTGTDYAKGGKK

-547 PMVKKIEELT
+547 PMVEKKEGLT

-579 DNASQILFSYD
+579 DNASILFSYD

-601 ATAPKVEVCGTGAA
+601 ATAPVVEVCGTDAA

-638 TPQTTGNYYCK
+638 TPQTTGNYYCE

-659 STTNIKVNSNSSAD
+659 SATNIKVNSNSSAD

-688 EIKDGAGNVVTSG
+688 EIKDGNDNVVTSG

-733 DNVYTISSIAA
+733 GNVYTISSIAA
-744 DVNVKANFKK
+744 DASVTANFIK
-754 ENTGGGDTM
+754 ENTGGGETV

-773 SSPASLTVAQKTDN
+773 SSPTSLTVAQKTADE
-787 KPTLEQLTSDHAAI
+787 PTYKQLTSDHAAI

-834 RINLGKPLDAGD
+834 RINLDKSLDAGD

-868 VSTANGS
+868 VSTSNGS
-875 YTLDANSVLKGKNEI
+875 YTLDANSVLKGKNEMFI
-890 FVFWSDK
+890 FWSAQ

-912 QTTSPLVIA
+912 PTTSPLVIA
-921 VEDVEMNVTDEET
+921 VEDVEMNVTDEVT
-934 RQPEVRVYG
+934 KQPEVKVYG

-948 LTLGSDYTLSFST
+948 LNLGSDYTLSFST

-983 TEGVTT
+983 TEGVTN
-989 VTVTATPSAALA
+989 VTVTATPSAELA
-1001 EKYTEAKWTFKF
+1001 GQYTEATENFTF
-1013 TVRKGKMK
+1013 TVRKGK
-1021 PVFMPAFKGATIKV
+1021 
-1035 KTGTKKTIEVPLN
+1035 
-1048 YGGENV
+1048 
-1054 SGYFDVKYS
+1054 
-1063 CSPSLKLT
+1063 
-1071 NSNNTMACTFSTVG
+1071 
-1085 TYTITVSATPK
+1085 
-1096 IINQGTD
+1096 
-1103 DEFNYADEY
+1103 
-1112 DAPDNVTFTVDV
+1112 
-1124 SGSYTV
+1124 
-1130 PTVTLNPSADKTIYV
+1130 
-1145 GEVVD
+1145 
-1150 APAVSVT
+1150 
-1157 DAQGTAIDK
+1157 
-1166 SKYTM
+1166 
-1171 EWTSFAPDFCK
+1171 
-1182 VDAATGKIEGV
+1182 
-1193 SAGDKVKI
+1193 
-1201 QLKVSGNGFEDVFAY
+1201 
-1216 LLVSVDDPAKYRV
+1216 DDPAKYRV

-1257 WSFTDRDTAP
+1257 WIFTDRDTAP
-1267 VSKEGLTYGDKNKWA
+1267 VSKEGLTYGKNNKWA

-1406 TVADKNATDKLAN
+1406 TVADKNATGDLKD
-1419 PYDITNYPCNI
+1419 PYKITNYPCNI
-1430 TGLATGPATTGGGK
+1430 TGLASGTETDGGK
-1444 DSNPSPKVEEVM
+1444 SGATKYPSPTENDVKN
-1456 KHFRGMTSFVMTEA
+1456 HFRGMTSFEMSA
-1470 GFQNNVYESNI
+1470 SGFQNNVYESNI
-1481 DNKVTWGD
+1481 DNKATWGE

-1545 AKGQPVTNY
+1545 AKGQTVKNY
-1554 EFNDGETN
+1554 EFNDDATN
-1562 IIVPTKAGELS
+1562 TIEPTKAGELT

-1606 TYDRDT
+1606 TYDRYT
-1612 PDGTQI
+1612 PNGTQI

-1647 KPAQDV
+1647 KPAQNV

-1681 GYVWMSSY
+1681 GYVWMASY

-1695 KEGDCFISNKDGS
+1695 KAGDCFISNNDGS

-1714 DPGTLKG
+1714 ESGTLKG

-1742 GIGSNVTTDE
+1742 GMGSNVTTDE

>member
-1 MRNLPNS
+1 
-8 DIYSLFFNIIYFD
+8 
-21 WSFFFITFASTI
+21 
-33 WYEDNFD
+33 
-40 ILLMRKEKTLV
+40 
-51 QTTKKYIKINLQ
+51 
-63 TKFSYL
+63 
-69 FMKKEE
+69 MKKEE
-75 QSFGCGISMS
+75 QSFGCGISVS

-109 VAKAAGDGVKFNPG
+109 AAKAAGDGDGVKFNPG

-162 DTKEKLDYVP
+162 DTKKKLDYVP

-219 LNAVKLYIGVYNN
+219 LNAVKLYIGIYNY
-232 KNASETDKTHAK
+232 KNASATDKENAQ
-244 TAIGRATTGL
+244 TAIGRATIGL
-254 IAHNNSYSIPSGT
+254 IAHNKNNSIPSGT
-267 LAGDKVVGGWFHKTA
+267 LASDAVVGGWFHKTA

-304 FNGAGSSVFGSVDKD
+304 FNGAGSNVFGSADKD
-319 WAMVFKQLDIV
+319 WEMVVKQLNIV

-367 TTEPYTFHSA
+367 TTKPYTFHSA

-415 LQELA
+415 LQDLA
-420 AGIVARQASNGGW
+420 AGIVARQADNGGW
-433 YQLLDKTDSFK
+433 YQLLDKDNTFT
-444 ATSYNG
+444 ATSYNSNWSG
-450 KSASAT
+450 KPKSTT

-471 FKAVRLG
+471 FKAARLG
-478 LIDAKYKENAKKAF
+478 LIDAKYKENARKAF

-518 GGGTGNDYAAGGKK
+518 GGGTGTDYAKGGKK
-532 YRDGSNEYYLLGYDV
+532 FRDGSNEYYLLGYDV
-547 PMVKKIEELT
+547 PMVKKTEGLT

-601 ATAPKVEVCGTGAA
+601 ATAPKVEVCGTGADQA
-615 NATYQWYDATTKVAV
+615 KYQWYDANTDAAV
-630 EGATKAQF
+630 KGATEARF
-638 TPQTTGNYYCK
+638 IPQTTGNYYCK

-659 STTNIKVNSNSSAD
+659 SATNIKVNSNSSAD

-679 TATAENGTV
+679 TATAVNGTV
-688 EIKDGAGNVVTSG
+688 EIKDGADNVVTSG
-701 TQVEEGTKLVFTA
+701 TQVEEGTKLIFTA
-714 NANTGYV
+714 KANTGYV
-721 FDNWTATGGEAS
+721 FDSWTATGGTA
-733 DNVYTISSIAA
+733 DGNVYTISSLNA
-744 DVNVKANFKK
+744 DANVTANFKN
-754 ENTGGGDTM
+754 ENTGGGETVK
-763 ETTLFSMEIN
+763 TTLFSMVTTA
-773 SSPASLTVAQKTDN
+773 ASDVSVASGATQSLDGNADK
-787 KPTLEQLTSDHAAI
+787 
-801 TGGTVT
+801 TGGSAELYNGKSSATVMISKTEGVKLNGSSKSYMKVT
-807 LVNNRSKDWTP
+807 LD
-818 FSNASIT
+818 
-825 VSDISKNYI
+825 
-834 RINLGKPLDAGD
+834 KPLAKGD
-846 VINIKDN
+846 VIAAPGCGSSFYVTSADTKTTDAPEVNATGYTIPEN
-853 SKVFKLSAEASSSNS
+853 SDLIGKNVVYFWS
-868 VSTANGS
+868 G
-875 YTLDANSVLKGKNEI
+875 KGKT
-890 FVFWSDK
+890 V
-897 SNPLSSITI
+897 TI

-912 QTTSPLVIA
+912 PTTSPLVIA

-943 TADKL
+943 IGDKL
-948 LTLGSDYTLSFST
+948 LTLGTDYKLSFST
-961 DNNNVTINENGVF
+961 DNDNVTINDKGVF
-974 TAAGSKSNY
+974 TAAGSQFNY
-983 TEGVTT
+983 TEGVTH
-989 VTVTATPSAALA
+989 VTVTATPSEELA
-1001 EKYTEAKWTFKF
+1001 GQYTEATETFTF

-1035 KTGTKKTIEVPLN
+1035 AKGTKKTIEVPLN
-1048 YGGENV
+1048 YGGEDV
-1054 SGYFDVKYS
+1054 SGYFDVKYT
-1063 CSPSLKLT
+1063 CSNLSGLK
-1071 NSNNTMACTFSTVG
+1071 NSNNTMTCTFSTVG

-1096 IINQGTD
+1096 VINQGKD

-1112 DAPDNVTFTVDV
+1112 DAPEAVTFTVDV
-1124 SGSYTV
+1124 SGDYTV
-1130 PTVTLNPSADKTIYV
+1130 PKVTLDPSTDKTIYV
-1145 GEVVD
+1145 GQVVD

-1157 DAQGTAIDK
+1157 DAQDTAIDK

-1171 EWTSFAPDFCK
+1171 EWTSFAPDVCK
-1182 VDAATGKIEGV
+1182 VDATTGKIEGV

-1216 LLVSVDDPAKYRV
+1216 LLVSIDDPAKYRV
-1229 KAPGSGV
+1229 KAPGSGM
-1236 TYSPMTPLFN
+1236 TYSPMTPFFN

-1257 WSFTDRDTAP
+1257 WSFTNRSEAP
-1267 VSKEGLTYGDKNKWA
+1267 VSKEGLTYGDNNKWA
-1282 DDSSKATW
+1282 KDSSKATW

-1316 PSETQWYD
+1316 PNETQWYD
-1324 GKLQKVKGG
+1324 GKLQKVEGC

-1390 KVVASEATI
+1390 KLVASEATI

-1406 TVADKNATDKLAN
+1406 SVADKNATGDLKD
-1419 PYDITNYPCNI
+1419 PYKITNYPCNI
-1430 TGLATGPATTGGGK
+1430 TGLASGPSTTGGGK
-1444 DSNPSPKVEEVM
+1444 NSNPSPTIEDVKN
-1456 KHFRGMTSFVMTEA
+1456 HFRGMTSFEMTA
-1470 GFQNNVYESNI
+1470 TGFQNNVYESNI
-1481 DNKVTWGD
+1481 DNKKTWGSY
-1489 NATPNNGADDNV
+1489 ATPNNGADDNV

-1510 VDAAVTY
+1510 ADAAVTY

-1545 AKGQPVTNY
+1545 AKGQTVKNY
-1554 EFNDGETN
+1554 EFDEAAANT
-1562 IIVPTKAGELS
+1562 IVPTKAGELT
-1573 TAKVNRAMK
+1573 TAKVNRAMA

-1612 PDGTQI
+1612 PNGTQI
-1618 LYFDRVEGT
+1618 LYFDRVDGT

-1647 KPAQDV
+1647 KPTKDV

-1689 SNDLTV
+1689 SNGLTV

-1742 GIGSNVTTDE
+1742 GMGSNVTTDE
-1752 TSAIDGILIDGDMPA
+1752 TSAIDGILIEGDMPA

-1798 VYVVNG
+1798 VYVVSG

>member
-1 MRNLPNS
+1 
-8 DIYSLFFNIIYFD
+8 
-21 WSFFFITFASTI
+21 
-33 WYEDNFD
+33 
-40 ILLMRKEKTLV
+40 
-51 QTTKKYIKINLQ
+51 
-63 TKFSYL
+63 
-69 FMKKEE
+69 MKKEE

-109 VAKAAGDGVKFNPG
+109 AAKAAGDGDGVKFNPG

-135 HDFYANSTAFGLAK
+135 HDFKANTKDSGLAK
-149 YKADGTSVEIKRN
+149 YKVDGTSVVKVEDRFKPTDLKN
-162 DTKEKLDYVP
+162 DKLDYVP

-192 KPWFASVKEYGD
+192 KPWFASVKDYGD
-204 AYYNSVPNGGGSLDD
+204 DFFSKVANTGGSLDD

-232 KNASETDKTHAK
+232 KNASETDKKNAK
-244 TAIGRATTGL
+244 TAIGRATEGL
-254 IAHNNSYSIPSGT
+254 IAHNNSYSIQSGT
-267 LAGDKVVGGWFHKTA
+267 LAGDAVVGGWFHKAA

-304 FNGAGSSVFGSVDKD
+304 FNGAGSNVFGSADKD
-319 WAMVFKQLDIV
+319 WEMVVKQLNIV
-330 WNMCWNPTDKLMYHA
+330 WNMCWNSTDKLMYHA

-367 TTEPYTFHSA
+367 TTKPYSFHSA

-392 DALEAMGK
+392 DALEAMGN
-400 AGRTSDANYTTLRNH
+400 AGRTSDTNYSTLKSH

-471 FKAVRLG
+471 FKAARLG
-478 LIDAKYKENAKKAF
+478 LIDATYKENAKKAF

-518 GGGTGNDYAAGGKK
+518 GGGTDKKYAAGGEK
-532 YRDGSNEYYLLGYDV
+532 YRDGSNEYYLLGYDA
-547 PMVKKIEELT
+547 PMVKKSDNLT

-574 AYQNQ
+574 AYQQNQ
-579 DNASQILFSYD
+579 DGSAQILFSYD
-590 LKPAYDLTQSG
+590 LKPSYDLTQSG
-601 ATAPKVEVCGTGAA
+601 AAAPVVEVCGTDAA
-615 NATYQWYDATTKVAV
+615 KATYQWYDATTKVAV

-638 TPQTTGNYYCK
+638 TPQTTGNYYCE
-649 ATVDNTSIQT
+649 ATVGSTSIKT
-659 STTNIKVNSNSSAD
+659 SATNINVNSNSSAD

-688 EIKDGAGNVVTSG
+688 EIKDGNDNVVKSG
-701 TQVEEGTKLVFTA
+701 TQVEEGTKLIFTA
-714 NANTGYV
+714 KANTGYV
-721 FDNWTATGGEAS
+721 FDSWTATATGGTA
-733 DNVYTISSIAA
+733 DGNVYTISSLAA
-744 DVNVKANFKK
+744 DANVTANFKN
-754 ENTGGGDTM
+754 ENTGGGETVK
-763 ETTLFSMEIN
+763 TTLFSMVTTA
-773 SSPASLTVAQKTDN
+773 ASDVSVASGATQSLDGNADK
-787 KPTLEQLTSDHAAI
+787 
-801 TGGTVT
+801 TGGSAELYNGKSSATVMISKTEGVKLNGSSKSYMQVT
-807 LVNNRSKDWTP
+807 LD
-818 FSNASIT
+818 
-825 VSDISKNYI
+825 
-834 RINLGKPLDAGD
+834 KPLAKGD
-846 VINIKDN
+846 VIAAPGCGSSFYVTSADTKTTDAPEVNATGYTIPEN
-853 SKVFKLSAEASSSNS
+853 SDLIGKTVIYFWS
-868 VSTANGS
+868 G
-875 YTLDANSVLKGKNEI
+875 KGK
-890 FVFWSDK
+890 
-897 SNPLSSITI
+897 SITI

-943 TADKL
+943 IGDKL
-948 LTLGSDYTLSFST
+948 LTLGTDYTLSFST
-961 DNNNVTINENGVF
+961 DNDNVTINDKGVF
-974 TAAGSKSNY
+974 TAAGSQFNY
-983 TEGVTT
+983 TEGVTH
-989 VTVTATPSAALA
+989 VTVTATPSAELA
-1001 EKYTEAKWTFKF
+1001 GQYTKATQAFTF

-1035 KTGTKKTIEVPLN
+1035 TKGTKKTIEVPLN

-1112 DAPDNVTFTVDV
+1112 DAPDNVTFTVEV

-1130 PTVTLNPSADKTIYV
+1130 PTVILNPSTDKTIYV
-1145 GEVVD
+1145 GDVVD

-1157 DAQGTAIDK
+1157 DASDTAIDN
-1166 SKYTM
+1166 YTM
-1171 EWTSFAPDFCK
+1171 EWTSFAPDVCK

-1201 QLKVSGNGFEDVFAY
+1201 QLRVSGDSFEDVFKY
-1216 LLVSVDDPAKYRV
+1216 VLVSVDDPAKYRV
-1229 KAPGSGV
+1229 KAPKSGV
-1236 TYSPMTPLFN
+1236 TYSPMTPFFN
-1246 QNKTLAVTLGG
+1246 GDNTLAVTLGG

-1406 TVADKNATDKLAN
+1406 SVADKSATGDLKD
-1419 PYDITNYPCNI
+1419 PYKITNYPCNI
-1430 TGLATGPATTGGGK
+1430 TGLASGPSTTGGGK
-1444 DSNPSPKVEEVM
+1444 KNSNPSPTIEDVKN
-1456 KHFRGMTSFVMTEA
+1456 HFRGMTSFEMTA
-1470 GFQNNVYESNI
+1470 TGFQNNVYESNI
-1481 DNKVTWGD
+1481 DNKVTWGSY
-1489 NATPNNGADDNV
+1489 ATPNNGADDNV

-1545 AKGQPVTNY
+1545 AKGQTVKNY
-1554 EFNDGETN
+1554 EFDEAAANTIEL
-1562 IIVPTKAGELS
+1562 TKPGELA
-1573 TAKVNRAMK
+1573 TAKVNRKMT

-1606 TYDRDT
+1606 TYDRET
-1612 PDGTQI
+1612 PNGTQI

-1647 KPAQDV
+1647 KPTKDV

-1658 AEVEGYPYVTIENTQ
+1658 ADVEAYPYVTIENTK
-1673 PAEWCKGN
+1673 PAEWCSGN

-1695 KEGDCFISNKDGS
+1695 QAGDCFISNNDGS

-1714 DPGTLKG
+1714 ESGTLKG

-1727 NIGTNGVSEAKKLTV
+1727 HIGTNGVSEPKKLTV
-1742 GIGSNVTTDE
+1742 GMGSNVTTDE

>member
-1 MRNLPNS
+1 
-8 DIYSLFFNIIYFD
+8 
-21 WSFFFITFASTI
+21 
-33 WYEDNFD
+33 
-40 ILLMRKEKTLV
+40 
-51 QTTKKYIKINLQ
+51 
-63 TKFSYL
+63 
-69 FMKKEE
+69 MKKEE
-75 QSFGCGISMS
+75 QSFCCGISVS
-85 QKGHALSGWIL
+85 QKSHALSGWIL
-96 RIVPLFAM
+96 RFVPLFAM
-104 LFATV
+104 LFATLAV
-109 VAKAAGDGVKFNPG
+109 KAASDGDGVKFNKD

-149 YKADGTSVEIKRN
+149 YKADGTSVVIKRN
-162 DTKEKLDYVP
+162 DTKKKLDYVP

-204 AYYNSVPNGGGSLDD
+204 AYCNSVPNGGGSLDD
-219 LNAVKLYIGVYNN
+219 LNAVKLYIGIYNN
-232 KNASETDKTHAK
+232 KNASETDKANAQ
-244 TAIGRATTGL
+244 TAIGLATDGL
-254 IAHNNSYSIPSGT
+254 KAHNNSNSIQSNT
-267 LAGDKVVGGWFHKTA
+267 LAGNSVVGGWFHKAA

-304 FNGAGSSVFGSVDKD
+304 FNGADSNVFGSANDD
-319 WAMVFKQLDIV
+319 WNMVFKQLDIV
-330 WNMCWNPTDKLMYHA
+330 WKMCWNSTDKLMYHA

-359 DTWAGLNG
+359 DTWKGLNG
-367 TTEPYTFHSA
+367 KTKPYTFHSA

-400 AGRTSDANYTTLRNH
+400 AGRTSDANYTTLKSH

-503 DGSLEIWGSCRSAGL
+503 DGSLEIWGCCRSAGL
-518 GGGTGNDYAAGGKK
+518 GGGTGTEYAAGGKK

-547 PMVKKIEELT
+547 PMVKKSERLT

-579 DNASQILFSYD
+579 NGSAQILFSYD
-590 LKPAYDLTQSG
+590 LQPSYDLTQSG
-601 ATAPKVEVCGTGAA
+601 AAAPVVEVCGTDAA
-615 NATYQWYDATTKVAV
+615 KATYQWYDATTNATVA
-630 EGATKAQF
+630 GATKASF
-638 TPQTTGNYYCK
+638 TPSETGNYYCK
-649 ATVDNTSIQT
+649 ATVGNTNIQT
-659 STTNIKVNSNSSAD
+659 STTTITVNSGSSTD

-679 TATAENGTV
+679 NATAVNGTV
-688 EIKDGAGNVVTSG
+688 EIKDGNGNAVTSG
-701 TQVEEGTKLVFTA
+701 TQVEEGTKLIFTATA
-714 NANTGYV
+714 NAGYV
-721 FDNWTATGGEAS
+721 FGSWDAIGGAA
-733 DNVYTISSIAA
+733 DGNVYTINSLTA
-744 DVNVKANFKK
+744 DANVTANFKEK
-754 ENTGGGDTM
+754 NAGGGETV
-763 ETTLFSMEIN
+763 ETTLFSMETTAT
-773 SSPASLTVAQKTDN
+773 SEVSVASGATQ
-787 KPTLEQLTSDHAAI
+787 TLDGNATII
-801 TGGTVT
+801 TGGSAVLYNGKSSGTVMISKTEGVKLNGSDNSYMKVT
-807 LVNNRSKDWTP
+807 LN
-818 FSNASIT
+818 
-825 VSDISKNYI
+825 
-834 RINLGKPLDAGD
+834 KPLAKGD
-846 VINIKDN
+846 VIAAPGCVTAFN
-853 SKVFKLSAEASSSNS
+853 VT
-868 VSTANGS
+868 STASKSTNLTVNATG
-875 YTLDANSVLKGKNEI
+875 YTIPENSDLIGKTVIYFWTGKGK
-890 FVFWSDK
+890 
-897 SNPLSSITI
+897 SITI

-912 QTTSPLVIA
+912 PTTSQLVIA
-921 VEDVEMNVTDEET
+921 VEDVEMNVTDEVT
-934 RQPEVRVYG
+934 KQPEVKVFG

-948 LTLGSDYTLSFST
+948 LTPGTDYKLSFST
-961 DNNNVTINENGVF
+961 DNDNVTINDKGVF
-974 TAAGSKSNY
+974 TAAGSQFNY
-983 TEGVTT
+983 TEGVTH

-1035 KTGTKKTIEVPLN
+1035 KTGTNKTIEVPLN
-1048 YGGENV
+1048 YGGEDV
-1054 SGYFDVKYS
+1054 SGYFDVTYS
-1063 CSPSLKLT
+1063 CSDLSKLT
-1071 NSNNTMACTFSTVG
+1071 SSNNTMTYTFSKAG
-1085 TYTITVSATPK
+1085 KYQITVSAIPK
-1096 IINQGTD
+1096 IVNQDKD
-1103 DEFNYADEY
+1103 DEFDYADEY
-1112 DAPDNVTFTVDV
+1112 DAPDKVTFTVDV
-1124 SGSYTV
+1124 SGTYTV
-1130 PTVTLNPSADKTIYV
+1130 PKVTLNPSTDKTIYV
-1145 GEVVD
+1145 GQVVD

-1157 DAQGTAIDK
+1157 DASGTAIDK
-1166 SKYTM
+1166 SKYTL
-1171 EWTSFAPDFCK
+1171 EWTSFAPDVCK
-1182 VDAATGKIEGV
+1182 VDATTGKIEGV
-1193 SAGDKVKI
+1193 SAGEKVKI
-1201 QLKVSGNGFEDVFAY
+1201 QLKVSGEGYEDVFAY
-1216 LLVSVDDPAKYRV
+1216 VLVSVDDPAKYRV
-1229 KAPGSGV
+1229 KAPGLKE

-1257 WSFTDRDTAP
+1257 WIFTNRPTAP
-1267 VSKEGLTYGDKNKWA
+1267 VSSEGLTYGTNNKWA

-1290 VIKGFDYYLPGLT
+1290 VIKGFDYYLPGLI

-1316 PSETQWYD
+1316 PSETQWYN
-1324 GKLQKVKGG
+1324 GKLQEVKGG

-1365 GVFDKSGG
+1365 GVFDKSDG

-1406 TVADKNATDKLAN
+1406 TVANKKATGDLKD
-1419 PYDITNYPCNI
+1419 PYKITNYPCNI
-1430 TGLATGPATTGGGK
+1430 TGLANGTMTDGGK
-1444 DSNPSPKVEEVM
+1444 SGATKYPSPTVDDVK

-1481 DNKVTWGD
+1481 DNTTTWGK

-1501 MGSHGWSVL
+1501 KGSHGWSVL

-1554 EFNDGETN
+1554 EFNDDATN
-1562 IIVPTKAGELS
+1562 TIVPTKAGEL
-1573 TAKVNRAMK
+1573 TIAKVNRKMT

-1606 TYDRDT
+1606 TYDRET

-1658 AEVEGYPYVTIENTQ
+1658 AEVTAYPYVTIENLE
-1673 PAEWCKGN
+1673 PAGWCSGN

-1689 SNDLTV
+1689 SNDMTV
-1695 KEGDCFISNKDGS
+1695 QEGDCFISKNDGS

-1714 DPGTLKG
+1714 ESGTLKG

-1727 NIGTNGVSEAKKLTV
+1727 HIGTNGVSEAKKLTV
-1742 GIGSNVTTDE
+1742 GMGSNVTSDE
-1752 TSAIDGILIDGDMPA
+1752 TLAIDGILIDGDMPA
-1767 DSVTAADG
+1767 DSVTAANG

>member
-1 MRNLPNS
+1 
-8 DIYSLFFNIIYFD
+8 
-21 WSFFFITFASTI
+21 
-33 WYEDNFD
+33 
-40 ILLMRKEKTLV
+40 
-51 QTTKKYIKINLQ
+51 
-63 TKFSYL
+63 
-69 FMKKEE
+69 MKKEE
-75 QSFGCGISMS
+75 QSFGCGISVS

-96 RIVPLFAM
+96 RFVPLFAM

-109 VAKAAGDGVKFNPG
+109 VAKAAGDGDGVKFNPG

-135 HDFYANSTAFGLAK
+135 HDFYANTTKFGLAK
-149 YKADGTSVEIKRN
+149 FDADGTSVEIKRN
-162 DTKEKLDYVP
+162 DTKKKLDYVP

-204 AYYNSVPNGGGSLDD
+204 DYYNSVPNGGGSLDD
-219 LNAVKLYIGVYNN
+219 LNAVKLYIGIYNY

-244 TAIGRATTGL
+244 TAIGLATEGL
-254 IAHNNSYSIPSGT
+254 KAHNNSCSIKSGT
-267 LAGDKVVGGWFHKTA
+267 LAGDAVVGGWFHKTA

-304 FNGAGSSVFGSVDKD
+304 FNGDGSNVFGSANDD
-319 WAMVFKQLDIV
+319 WNMVFKQLDIV
-330 WNMCWNPTDKLMYHA
+330 WNMCWNSKDKLMYHA

-359 DTWAGLNG
+359 DTWYGLNG
-367 TTEPYTFHSA
+367 TTKPYTFHSA

-400 AGRTSDANYTTLRNH
+400 AGRTTDANYTTLKTH
-415 LQELA
+415 LQDLA
-420 AGIVARQASNGGW
+420 AGIVARQASSGGW
-433 YQLLDKTDSFK
+433 YQLLDKDNSFTASSYDSNW
-444 ATSYNG
+444 SG
-450 KSASAT
+450 KPASAT

-471 FKAVRLG
+471 FKAARLG
-478 LIDAKYKENAKKAF
+478 LIDATYKENAKKAF
-492 ECLVNNYTYLK
+492 ECLVNNYTYQK

-518 GGGTGNDYAAGGKK
+518 GGGTDGIYAEGGKK

-547 PMVKKIEELT
+547 PMVKKSEGIT

-579 DNASQILFSYD
+579 DVSAQILFSYD
-590 LKPAYDLTQSG
+590 LQPAYDLTQSG
-601 ATAPKVEVCGTGAA
+601 ATAPVVEVCGTDAA
-615 NATYQWYDATTKVAV
+615 NATYQWYDATTNTAV
-630 EGATKAQF
+630 EGATEASF
-638 TPQTTGNYYCK
+638 TPSATGDYYCK

-659 STTNIKVNSNSSAD
+659 STTNIKVNSGSSTD

-679 TATAENGTV
+679 NATAVNGKV
-688 EIKDGAGNVVTSG
+688 EIKDGNDNVVTKG
-701 TQVEEGTKLVFTA
+701 TQVEEGTTLIFTA
-714 NANTGYV
+714 TANTGYV
-721 FDNWTATGGEAS
+721 FGSWEATGGKA
-733 DNVYTISSIAA
+733 DGNVYTISSLNA
-744 DVNVKANFKK
+744 DANVTANFIK
-754 ENTGGGDTM
+754 ENTGGGETV
-763 ETTLFSMEIN
+763 ETTLFSMVTTAAN
-773 SSPASLTVAQKTDN
+773 KVRVASKTIQTLDN
-787 KPTLEQLTSDHAAI
+787 YANI
-801 TGGTVT
+801 TGGSAVLYNGHATDEKEMISSTDGVKLNGSSKSYMQVT
-807 LVNNRSKDWTP
+807 LD
-818 FSNASIT
+818 
-825 VSDISKNYI
+825 
-834 RINLGKPLDAGD
+834 KPLAKGD
-846 VINIKDN
+846 VIAAPGCGSSFYVTSADTKTTDAPEVNATGYTIPEN
-853 SKVFKLSAEASSSNS
+853 SDLIGKNVVYFWS
-868 VSTANGS
+868 G
-875 YTLDANSVLKGKNEI
+875 KGKT
-890 FVFWSDK
+890 V
-897 SNPLSSITI
+897 TI

-921 VEDVEMNVTDEET
+921 VEDVEMNVTDEMT
-934 RQPEVRVYG
+934 KQPEVKVYG

-983 TEGVTT
+983 TEGVTN
-989 VTVTATPSAALA
+989 VTVTATPSAELA
-1001 EKYTEAKWTFKF
+1001 GQYTEATETFTF

-1048 YGGENV
+1048 YGGEDV

-1071 NSNNTMACTFSTVG
+1071 NSNNTMTCTFSTVG

-1112 DAPDNVTFTVDV
+1112 DAPDAVTFTVDV
-1124 SGSYTV
+1124 KDTYTV
-1130 PTVTLNPSADKTIYV
+1130 PKVTLNPSADKTIYV

-1171 EWTSFAPDFCK
+1171 EWTSFAPDVCK
-1182 VDAATGKIEGV
+1182 VDATTGKIEGV
-1193 SAGDKVKI
+1193 SAGDKLKI
-1201 QLKVSGNGFEDVFAY
+1201 QLKVSGDGFEDVFAY

-1257 WSFTDRDTAP
+1257 WSFTDRPKAP

-1430 TGLATGPATTGGGK
+1430 IGLVTGPATTGGGK

-1481 DNKVTWGD
+1481 DNKDTWGES
-1489 NATPNNGADDNV
+1489 ATPNKGADDNV

-1545 AKGQPVTNY
+1545 AKGQTVKNY
-1554 EFNDGETN
+1554 EFDEAAANTIEL
-1562 IIVPTKAGELS
+1562 TKAGELA
-1573 TAKVNRAMK
+1573 TAKVNRAMT

-1606 TYDRDT
+1606 TYDRENS
-1612 PDGTQI
+1612 DGTQI

-1658 AEVEGYPYVTIENTQ
+1658 AEVKGYPYVTIENTQ
-1673 PAEWCKGN
+1673 PAEWCSGN

-1689 SNDLTV
+1689 SNGLTV

-1742 GIGSNVTTDE
+1742 GMGSNVTTDE

-1775 KVYNLNGQVVATSY
+1775 KVYNLNGQVVATTY

>member
-1 MRNLPNS
+1 
-8 DIYSLFFNIIYFD
+8 
-21 WSFFFITFASTI
+21 
-33 WYEDNFD
+33 
-40 ILLMRKEKTLV
+40 
-51 QTTKKYIKINLQ
+51 
-63 TKFSYL
+63 
-69 FMKKEE
+69 MKKEE
-75 QSFGCGISMS
+75 QSFGCGISVS

-104 LFATV
+104 LFATLA
-109 VAKAAGDGVKFNPG
+109 AKAAGDGDGVKFNPG

-162 DTKEKLDYVP
+162 DTKKKLDYVP

-204 AYYNSVPNGGGSLDD
+204 DYYNSVPNGGGSLDD
-219 LNAVKLYIGVYNN
+219 LNAVKLYIGIYNY
-232 KNASETDKTHAK
+232 KNASATDKTNAQ
-244 TAIGRATTGL
+244 TAIGRATEGL
-254 IAHNNSYSIPSGT
+254 IAHNKNNSIQSGT
-267 LAGDKVVGGWFHKTA
+267 LAGDAVVGGWFHKEA

-304 FNGAGSSVFGSVDKD
+304 FNGDGSNVFGSADKD
-319 WAMVFKQLDIV
+319 WEMVVKQLNIV
-330 WNMCWNPTDKLMYHA
+330 WNMCWNSTDKLMYHA

-367 TTEPYTFHSA
+367 TTKPYTFHSA

-400 AGRTSDANYTTLRNH
+400 AGRTSDANYTTLKNH
-415 LQELA
+415 LQDLA
-420 AGIVARQASNGGW
+420 AGIVARQTSDGGW
-433 YQLLDKTDSFK
+433 YQLLDKTDSFE

-471 FKAVRLG
+471 FKAARLG
-478 LIDAKYKENAKKAF
+478 LIDATYKENAKKAF
-492 ECLVNNYTYLK
+492 ECLVNNYTYMK

-518 GGGTGNDYAAGGKK
+518 GGGTGTDYAKGGKK

-547 PMVKKIEELT
+547 PMVKKTDNLT

-574 AYQNQ
+574 AYQQNQ
-579 DNASQILFSYD
+579 DGSAQILFSYD
-590 LKPAYDLTQSG
+590 LKPSYDLTQSG
-601 ATAPKVEVCGTGAA
+601 AAAPVVEVCGTDAA
-615 NATYQWYDATTKVAV
+615 KATYQWYDATTKVAV

-638 TPQTTGNYYCK
+638 TPQTTGNYYCE
-649 ATVDNTSIQT
+649 ATVGSTSIKT
-659 STTNIKVNSNSSAD
+659 SATNIKVN
-673 KQKFTV
+673 
-679 TATAENGTV
+679 
-688 EIKDGAGNVVTSG
+688 
-701 TQVEEGTKLVFTA
+701 
-714 NANTGYV
+714 
-721 FDNWTATGGEAS
+721 
-733 DNVYTISSIAA
+733 
-744 DVNVKANFKK
+744 
-754 ENTGGGDTM
+754 NTGGGETGG
-763 ETTLFSMEIN
+763 ETTTETVFSYDV
-773 SSPASLTVAQKTDN
+773 PASGELSTTDTN
-787 KPTLEQLTSDHAAI
+787 EGV
-801 TGGTVT
+801 TGGKIMFASSKNEGDRYKIDNDAKYVKVT
-807 LVNNRSKDWTP
+807 LSGNSLK
-818 FSNASIT
+818 
-825 VSDISKNYI
+825 
-834 RINLGKPLDAGD
+834 AGD
-846 VINIKDN
+846 VISVKA
-853 SKVFKLSAEASSSNS
+853 SASNS
-868 VSTANGS
+868 GYGCFAALDTDKKTTLKLGNLTDKGPEDIS
-875 YTLDANSVLKGKNEI
+875 YTVTERDILNGQSSFYLFRESGKSI
-890 FVFWSDK
+890 YVH
-897 SNPLSSITI
+897 SITI

-912 QTTSPLVIA
+912 PTTSPLVIA

-934 RQPEVRVYG
+934 LQPEVRVYG
-943 TADKL
+943 IGDKL
-948 LTLGSDYTLSFST
+948 LTLCTDYKLSFST
-961 DNNNVTINENGVF
+961 DNNNVTIKDGVF
-974 TAAGSKSNY
+974 TAAGSQFNY
-983 TEGVTT
+983 TEGVTN

-1001 EKYTEAKWTFKF
+1001 GKYTKAITTFTF

-1112 DAPDNVTFTVDV
+1112 DAPDNVTFTVEV

-1130 PTVTLNPSADKTIYV
+1130 PTVILNPSTDKTIYV
-1145 GEVVD
+1145 GDVVD

-1157 DAQGTAIDK
+1157 DASDTAIDN
-1166 SKYTM
+1166 YTM
-1171 EWTSFAPDFCK
+1171 EWTSFAPDVCK

-1201 QLKVSGNGFEDVFAY
+1201 QLRVSGDSFEDVFKY
-1216 LLVSVDDPAKYRV
+1216 VLVSVDDPAKYRV
-1229 KAPGSGV
+1229 KAPKSGV
-1236 TYSPMTPLFN
+1236 TYSPMTPFFN
-1246 QNKTLAVTLGG
+1246 GDNTLAVTLGG
-1257 WSFTDRDTAP
+1257 WSFTDRPKAP
-1267 VSKEGLTYGDKNKWA
+1267 VSSEGLTYGTNNKWA

-1390 KVVASEATI
+1390 KLVASEATI

-1406 TVADKNATDKLAN
+1406 SVADKSATGDLKD
-1419 PYDITNYPCNI
+1419 PYKITNYPCNI
-1430 TGLATGPATTGGGK
+1430 TGLASGPSTTGGGK
-1444 DSNPSPKVEEVM
+1444 KNSNPSPTIEDVKN
-1456 KHFRGMTSFVMTEA
+1456 HFRGMTSFEMTA
-1470 GFQNNVYESNI
+1470 TGFQNNVYESNI
-1481 DNKVTWGD
+1481 DNKVTWGSY
-1489 NATPNNGADDNV
+1489 ATPNNGADDNV

-1545 AKGQPVTNY
+1545 AKGQTVKNY
-1554 EFNDGETN
+1554 EFDEAAANTIEL
-1562 IIVPTKAGELS
+1562 TKPGELA
-1573 TAKVNRAMK
+1573 TAKVNRKMT

-1591 PFSLNKQQVDAIFGK
+1591 PFSLNKQQVDAIFGN

-1612 PDGTQI
+1612 PNGTQI
-1618 LYFDRVEGT
+1618 LYFDRVVGT

-1647 KPAQDV
+1647 KPTKDV

-1658 AEVEGYPYVTIENTQ
+1658 AEVKGYPYVTIENTQ

-1695 KEGDCFISNKDGS
+1695 KEGDCFISNNDGS

-1714 DPGTLKG
+1714 ESGTLKG

-1742 GIGSNVTTDE
+1742 GMGSNVTSDE

>member
-1 MRNLPNS
+1 
-8 DIYSLFFNIIYFD
+8 
-21 WSFFFITFASTI
+21 
-33 WYEDNFD
+33 
-40 ILLMRKEKTLV
+40 
-51 QTTKKYIKINLQ
+51 
-63 TKFSYL
+63 
-69 FMKKEE
+69 MKKEE
-75 QSFGCGISMS
+75 QSFCCGISVS

-96 RIVPLFAM
+96 RFVPLFAM
-104 LFATV
+104 LFATLA
-109 VAKAAGDGVKFNPG
+109 AKAASDGDGVKFNPG

-162 DTKEKLDYVP
+162 DTKKKLDYVP

-192 KPWFASVKEYGD
+192 KPWFASVKEYGNT
-204 AYYNSVPNGGGSLDD
+204 YYGKVPDTGGSLDD
-219 LNAVKLYIGVYNN
+219 LNAVKLYIGIYNN
-232 KNASETDKTHAK
+232 TNASETDRANAK
-244 TAIGRATTGL
+244 TAIGRAKDGL
-254 IAHNNSYSIPSGT
+254 IAHNKSCSIKPNT
-267 LAGDKVVGGWFHKTA
+267 LAGNSVVGGWFHKTA

-304 FNGAGSSVFGSVDKD
+304 FNGAGSNVFGNADDD
-319 WAMVFKQLDIV
+319 WNMVFKQLDIV
-330 WNMCWNPTDKLMYHA
+330 WNMCWNSTDKLMYHA
-345 FEANAGTGTSKSHA
+345 FEANAGTGTSNSHA
-359 DTWAGLNG
+359 DTWQGLNG
-367 TTEPYTFHSA
+367 TTKPYTFHSA

-392 DALEAMGK
+392 DALEAMGE
-400 AGRTSDANYTTLRNH
+400 AGRTSDDNYTTLKSH
-415 LQELA
+415 LQDLA
-420 AGIVARQASNGGW
+420 DGIVARQASNGGW
-433 YQLLDKTDSFK
+433 YQLLDKDNTFTP
-444 ATSYNG
+444 TSYNSNWSG
-450 KSASAT
+450 KPKSAT

-518 GGGTGNDYAAGGKK
+518 GGGTGTEYAAGGKK

-547 PMVKKIEELT
+547 PMVKKSERLT

-579 DNASQILFSYD
+579 NGSAQILFSYD
-590 LKPAYDLTQSG
+590 LQPSYDLTQSG
-601 ATAPKVEVCGTGAA
+601 AAAPVVEVCGTDAA
-615 NATYQWYDATTKVAV
+615 KATYQWYDATTNATVA
-630 EGATKAQF
+630 GATKASF
-638 TPQTTGNYYCK
+638 TPSETGNYYCK
-649 ATVDNTSIQT
+649 ATVGNTNIQT
-659 STTNIKVNSNSSAD
+659 STTTITVNSGSSAD

-679 TATAENGTV
+679 NATAVNGTV
-688 EIKDGAGNVVTSG
+688 EIKDGNDNVVTSG
-701 TQVEEGTKLVFTA
+701 TQVEEGTKLIFTA
-714 NANTGYV
+714 TANTGYV
-721 FDNWTATGGEAS
+721 FDSWTANGGKANGNE
-733 DNVYTISSIAA
+733 YTISSLAA
-744 DVNVKANFKK
+744 NANVTANFTK
-754 ENTGGGDTM
+754 ENTGGGETGG
-763 ETTLFSMEIN
+763 ETTTETVFSYDV
-773 SSPASLTVAQKTDN
+773 PASGDLSTTDTN
-787 KPTLEQLTSDHAAI
+787 EGV
-801 TGGTVT
+801 TGGKIMFASKKNDGDKYKIDGDAKYVKVT
-807 LVNNRSKDWTP
+807 LSGNSLK
-818 FSNASIT
+818 
-825 VSDISKNYI
+825 
-834 RINLGKPLDAGD
+834 AGD
-846 VINIKDN
+846 VISVKA
-853 SKVFKLSAEASSSNS
+853 SASNS
-868 VSTANGS
+868 GYGCFAALDTDKKTTLKLGNLTGKGPEDIS
-875 YTLDANSVLKGKNEI
+875 YTVTKTDILNGQSSFYLFRETGKSI
-890 FVFWSDK
+890 YVH
-897 SNPLSSITI
+897 SITI

-921 VEDVEMNVTDEET
+921 VEDVEMNVTDEVT
-934 RQPEVRVYG
+934 KQPEVKVFG

-948 LTLGSDYTLSFST
+948 LTPGTDYTLSFST
-961 DNNNVTINENGVF
+961 DNNNVTINDKGVF
-974 TAAGSKSNY
+974 TAAGSQFNY

-1001 EKYTEAKWTFKF
+1001 GKYTEAKQTFTF

-1021 PVFMPAFKGATIKV
+1021 PVFMSAFKGATIKV

-1048 YGGENV
+1048 YGGEDV
-1054 SGYFDVKYS
+1054 SGYFDVTYS

-1071 NSNNTMACTFSTVG
+1071 SSNNTMICTFSTAG
-1085 TYTITVSATPK
+1085 TYTITVSAIPK
-1096 IINQGTD
+1096 IVNQGKD
-1103 DEFNYADEY
+1103 DEFDYADEY
-1112 DAPDNVTFTVDV
+1112 DAPDKVTFTVDV
-1124 SGSYTV
+1124 SGTYTV
-1130 PTVTLNPSADKTIYV
+1130 PTVTLNPSTDKTIYV
-1145 GEVVD
+1145 GQVVD

-1157 DAQGTAIDK
+1157 DASGTAIDK
-1166 SKYTM
+1166 SKYTL
-1171 EWTSFAPDFCK
+1171 EWTSFAPDVCK

-1201 QLKVSGNGFEDVFAY
+1201 QLKVSGEGYEDVFAY
-1216 LLVSVDDPAKYRV
+1216 VLVSVDDPAKYRV
-1229 KAPGSGV
+1229 KAPGLKE

-1257 WSFTDRDTAP
+1257 WIFTNRPTAP
-1267 VSKEGLTYGDKNKWA
+1267 VSSEGLTYGTNNKWA

-1316 PSETQWYD
+1316 PSETQWYN
-1324 GKLQKVKGG
+1324 GKLQEVKGG

-1365 GVFDKSGG
+1365 GVFDKSDG

-1406 TVADKNATDKLAN
+1406 TVANKNATGDLKD
-1419 PYDITNYPCNI
+1419 PYKITNYPCNI

-1444 DSNPSPKVEEVM
+1444 NSNSSPTVEDVM
-1456 KHFRGMTSFVMTEA
+1456 KHFRGMTSFDMSAT

-1481 DNKVTWGD
+1481 DNKTTWGK

-1562 IIVPTKAGELS
+1562 TIVPTKAGELT

-1606 TYDRDT
+1606 TYDRDHL
-1612 PDGTQI
+1612 DGTQI
-1618 LYFDRVEGT
+1618 LYFDHVEGT

-1647 KPAQDV
+1647 KPANEV
-1653 ASINT
+1653 TSINT
-1658 AEVEGYPYVTIENTQ
+1658 AEVIDYPYVTIENTQ
-1673 PAEWCKGN
+1673 PAEWCSGN

-1689 SNDLTV
+1689 SNDMTV
-1695 KEGDCFISNKDGS
+1695 QAGDCFISNNDGS

-1721 FRGYLK
+1721 FRGYLRH
-1727 NIGTNGVSEAKKLTV
+1727 IGTNGVSEAKKLTV
-1742 GIGSNVTTDE
+1742 GMGSNVTSDE

-1789 RQFQALPGG
+1789 RQFQALPDG

>member
-1 MRNLPNS
+1 
-8 DIYSLFFNIIYFD
+8 
-21 WSFFFITFASTI
+21 
-33 WYEDNFD
+33 
-40 ILLMRKEKTLV
+40 
-51 QTTKKYIKINLQ
+51 
-63 TKFSYL
+63 
-69 FMKKEE
+69 MKKEE
-75 QSFGCGISMS
+75 QSFGCGISVS

-109 VAKAAGDGVKFNPG
+109 AAKAAGDGDGVKFNPG
-123 VRYSQWAINSRA
+123 VRYSQWAINSRL
-135 HDFYANSTAFGLAK
+135 HDFYGNTKLFGFDVYDAN
-149 YKADGTSVEIKRN
+149 N
-162 DTKEKLDYVP
+162 TKKSEVQWKNGSNNINKSFDYVA

-177 SMIEAADYYQ
+177 ATLEAADYYAG
-187 NFDWS
+187 FDWS
-192 KPWFASVKEYGD
+192 KPWFYSAQAFANEVTYSNGTNPTLD
-204 AYYNSVPNGGGSLDD
+204 AM
-219 LNAVKLYIGVYNN
+219 NAVKMYFPILSSSLKSDNVVTKANTALANLANDMKNYNTNYSIGGSKSTLNEG
-232 KNASETDKTHAK
+232 NASDAQKQMF
-244 TAIGRATTGL
+244 
-254 IAHNNSYSIPSGT
+254 
-267 LAGDKVVGGWFHKTA
+267 GGWFHKSSD
-282 YNNQMWLDGAYMGSA
+282 YVDQMWLDGAYMGSA
-297 LLAQIVN
+297 TLAQLTGYLGDSKNI
-304 FNGAGSSVFGSVDKD
+304 FGSKEAD
-319 WAMVFKQLDIV
+319 WNMVAKQLNIV
-330 WNMCWNPTDKLMYHA
+330 WNQCWDSNKQLMYHA
-345 FEANAGTGTSKSHA
+345 FSATGAAKASTKTN
-359 DTWAGLNG
+359 DTWAGISNSADA
-367 TTEPYTFHSA
+367 PVYHSA
-377 AYWGRANAWYIFALV
+377 AFWGRANSWYFFALV
-392 DALEAMGK
+392 DALEAMK
-400 AGRTSDANYTTLRNH
+400 NDNQENTDNYKTLKNH
-415 LQELA
+415 LDFFA
-420 AGIVARQASNGGW
+420 AGIVKWQDKTTGGW
-433 YQLLDKTDSFK
+433 YQVMDENGNYK
-444 ATSYNG
+444 ASNYNSSYSWDTSYN
-450 KSASAT
+450 

-464 AIFSAAL
+464 TIFSAAL

-478 LIDAKYKENAKKAF
+478 LLGDTYKEAAKKAF
-492 ECLVNNYTYLK
+492 EGIVNNFVAPK
-503 DGSLEIWGSCRSAGL
+503 ADGTINIWSSSRSAGL
-518 GGGTGNDYAAGGKK
+518 GGKN
-532 YRDGSNEYYLLGYDV
+532 YRDGSKDYYILGKDT
-547 PMVKKIEELT
+547 KIVTKEDNLT

-601 ATAPKVEVCGTGAA
+601 ATAPKVEVCGTGADQA
-615 NATYQWYDATTKVAV
+615 KYQWYDANTDAAV
-630 EGATKAQF
+630 KGATEARF
-638 TPQTTGNYYCK
+638 IPQTTGNYYCK

-659 STTNIKVNSNSSAD
+659 SATNIKVNSNSSVD

-679 TATAENGTV
+679 TATAVNGTV
-688 EIKDGAGNVVTSG
+688 EIKDGADNVVTSG
-701 TQVEEGTKLVFTA
+701 TQVEEGTKLIFTA
-714 NANTGYV
+714 KANTGYA
-721 FDNWTATGGEAS
+721 FDSWTATGGEAS

-754 ENTGGGDTM
+754 ENTGGGDTGG
-763 ETTLFSMEIN
+763 ETTTETVFSMVTTAESDVSVASGDTKTLDGNADKTGGSAELYNGKSSATVMISKTEGVKLNGSRN
-773 SSPASLTVAQKTDN
+773 SYMKVTLN
-787 KPTLEQLTSDHAAI
+787 KPLA
-801 TGGTVT
+801 
-807 LVNNRSKDWTP
+807 K
-818 FSNASIT
+818 
-825 VSDISKNYI
+825 
-834 RINLGKPLDAGD
+834 GD
-846 VINIKDN
+846 VIAAPDCGSSFYVTSADTKTTDAPEVNATGYTIPEN
-853 SKVFKLSAEASSSNS
+853 SDLIGKTVIYFWS
-868 VSTANGS
+868 G
-875 YTLDANSVLKGKNEI
+875 KGK
-890 FVFWSDK
+890 
-897 SNPLSSITI
+897 SITI

-921 VEDVEMNVTDEET
+921 VENVEMNVTDEET
-934 RQPEVRVYG
+934 LQPEVRVYG
-943 TADKL
+943 IGDKL
-948 LTLGSDYTLSFST
+948 LTLGTDYKLSFST
-961 DNNNVTINENGVF
+961 DNDNVTINDKGVF
-974 TAAGSKSNY
+974 TAAGSQFNY
-983 TEGVTT
+983 TEGVTH
-989 VTVTATPSAALA
+989 VTVTATPSEKLA
-1001 EKYTEAKWTFKF
+1001 GQYTKATEDFTF

-1021 PVFMPAFKGATIKV
+1021 PEFMSAFNATTIKV
-1035 KTGTKKTIEVPLN
+1035 AKGTKKTIEVPLN
-1048 YGGENV
+1048 YGGEDV
-1054 SGYFDVKYS
+1054 SGYFNVGYT
-1063 CSPSLKLT
+1063 CSALPKLSG
-1071 NSNNTMACTFSTVG
+1071 SNNKM
-1085 TYTITVSATPK
+1085 TYTFGAEGKYQITVSATPK

-1103 DEFNYADEY
+1103 TEFDYSQEY
-1112 DAPDNVTFTVDV
+1112 DAPDAVTFTVDV
-1124 SGSYTV
+1124 KASYAV
-1130 PTVTLNPSADKTIYV
+1130 PVVTLNPSAAKTIYV

-1157 DAQGTAIDK
+1157 ESGTAIDN

-1171 EWTSFAPDFCK
+1171 EWTSFAPDVCK
-1182 VDAATGKIEGV
+1182 VDATTGKIEGV
-1193 SAGDKVKI
+1193 SAGDNVKI
-1201 QLKVSGNGFEDVFAY
+1201 QVAVSGDGFEDVFSY
-1216 LLVSVDDPAKYRV
+1216 ILVSVDDPAKYRV
-1229 KAPGSGV
+1229 KATGSGEK
-1236 TYSPMTPLFN
+1236 YSPMTPLFN

-1257 WSFTDRDTAP
+1257 WSFTNRSEAP
-1267 VSKEGLTYGDKNKWA
+1267 VSKEGLTYGDNNKWA
-1282 DDSSKATW
+1282 KDSSKATW

-1406 TVADKNATDKLAN
+1406 TVANKNATGDLKN
-1419 PYDITNYPCNI
+1419 PYKITNYPCNI
-1430 TGLATGPATTGGGK
+1430 TGLASGTETDGGK
-1444 DSNPSPKVEEVM
+1444 SGATKYPSPTENDVKN
-1456 KHFRGMTSFVMTEA
+1456 HFRGMTFFEMSAT

-1481 DNKVTWGD
+1481 DNTTTWGD

-1501 MGSHGWSVL
+1501 KGSHGWSVL

-1523 GKTYYIYN
+1523 GKTYYLYN

-1545 AKGQPVTNY
+1545 SKGQTVKNY
-1554 EFNDGETN
+1554 EFDETAAN
-1562 IIVPTKAGELS
+1562 TIELTKAGELT
-1573 TAKVNRAMK
+1573 TAKVNRAMA

-1612 PDGTQI
+1612 PSGTQI

-1647 KPAQDV
+1647 KPTKDV

-1658 AEVEGYPYVTIENTQ
+1658 AEVKGYPYVTIENTQ

-1689 SNDLTV
+1689 SNGLTV
-1695 KEGDCFISNKDGS
+1695 KKGDCFISNKDGS

-1742 GIGSNVTTDE
+1742 GMGSNVTTDE

-1798 VYVVNG
+1798 VYVVSG

>member
-1 MRNLPNS
+1 
-8 DIYSLFFNIIYFD
+8 
-21 WSFFFITFASTI
+21 
-33 WYEDNFD
+33 
-40 ILLMRKEKTLV
+40 
-51 QTTKKYIKINLQ
+51 
-63 TKFSYL
+63 
-69 FMKKEE
+69 MKKEE
-75 QSFGCGISMS
+75 QSFGCGISVS

-109 VAKAAGDGVKFNPG
+109 AAKAAGDGDGVKFNPG
-123 VRYSQWAINSRA
+123 VRYSQWAINSRL
-135 HDFYANSTAFGLAK
+135 HDFYGNTKLFGFDVYDAN
-149 YKADGTSVEIKRN
+149 N
-162 DTKEKLDYVP
+162 TKKSEVQWKNGSNNINKSFDYVA

-177 SMIEAADYYQ
+177 ATLEAADYYAG
-187 NFDWS
+187 FDWS
-192 KPWFASVKEYGD
+192 KPWFYSAQAFANEVTYSNGTNPTLD
-204 AYYNSVPNGGGSLDD
+204 AM
-219 LNAVKLYIGVYNN
+219 NAVKMYFPILSSSLKSDNVVTKANTALANLANDMKNYNTNYSIGGSKSTLNEG
-232 KNASETDKTHAK
+232 NASDAQKQMF
-244 TAIGRATTGL
+244 
-254 IAHNNSYSIPSGT
+254 
-267 LAGDKVVGGWFHKTA
+267 GGWFHKSSD
-282 YNNQMWLDGAYMGSA
+282 YVDQMWLDGAYMGSA
-297 LLAQIVN
+297 TLAQLTGYLGDSKNI
-304 FNGAGSSVFGSVDKD
+304 FGSKEAD
-319 WAMVFKQLDIV
+319 WNMVAKQLNIV
-330 WNMCWNPTDKLMYHA
+330 WNQCWDSNKQLMYHA
-345 FEANAGTGTSKSHA
+345 FSATGAAKASTKTN
-359 DTWAGLNG
+359 DTWAGISNSADA
-367 TTEPYTFHSA
+367 PVYHSA
-377 AYWGRANAWYIFALV
+377 AFWGRANSWYFFALV
-392 DALEAMGK
+392 DALEAMK
-400 AGRTSDANYTTLRNH
+400 NDNQENTDNYKTLKNH
-415 LQELA
+415 LDFFA
-420 AGIVARQASNGGW
+420 AGIVKWQDKTTGGW
-433 YQLLDKTDSFK
+433 YQVMDENGNYK
-444 ATSYNG
+444 ASNYNSSYSWDTSYN
-450 KSASAT
+450 

-478 LIDAKYKENAKKAF
+478 LLGDTYKEAAKKAF
-492 ECLVNNYTYLK
+492 EGIVNNFVAPK
-503 DGSLEIWGSCRSAGL
+503 ADGTINIWSSSRSAGL
-518 GGGTGNDYAAGGKK
+518 GGKN
-532 YRDGSNEYYLLGYDV
+532 YRDGSKDYYILGKDT
-547 PMVKKIEELT
+547 KIVTKEDNLT

-579 DNASQILFSYD
+579 DNASILFSYD

-601 ATAPKVEVCGTGAA
+601 ATAPKVEVCGTGADQA
-615 NATYQWYDATTKVAV
+615 KYQWYDANTDAAV
-630 EGATKAQF
+630 KGATEARF
-638 TPQTTGNYYCK
+638 IPQTTGNYYCK

-659 STTNIKVNSNSSAD
+659 SATNIKVNSNSSAD

-721 FDNWTATGGEAS
+721 FDSWTATGGEAS

-754 ENTGGGDTM
+754 ENTGGGETM

-773 SSPASLTVAQKTDN
+773 SSPASLTVAEGTTAV
-787 KPTLEQLTSDHAAI
+787 PTYKQLTDEHAAI

-807 LVNNRSKDWTP
+807 LVNTRGQDWTP

-825 VSDISKNYI
+825 VSDKSKNYI
-834 RINLGKPLDAGD
+834 RINLNKSLDDGD

-853 SKVFKLSAEASSSNS
+853 SKAFKLSAEASSSNS
-868 VSTANGS
+868 VSTSNGS

-890 FVFWSDK
+890 FVFWSGK

-912 QTTSPLVIA
+912 PTTSPLVIA

-943 TADKL
+943 IGDKL
-948 LTLGSDYTLSFST
+948 LTLGTDYKLSFST
-961 DNNNVTINENGVF
+961 DNDNVTINDKGVF
-974 TAAGSKSNY
+974 TAAGSQFNY
-983 TEGVTT
+983 TEGVTH
-989 VTVTATPSAALA
+989 VTVTATPSEKLA
-1001 EKYTEAKWTFKF
+1001 GQYTKATEDFTF

-1021 PVFMPAFKGATIKV
+1021 PEFMSAFNATTIKV
-1035 KTGTKKTIEVPLN
+1035 AKGTKKTIEVPLN
-1048 YGGENV
+1048 YGGEDV
-1054 SGYFDVKYS
+1054 SGYFNVGYT
-1063 CSPSLKLT
+1063 CSALPKLSG
-1071 NSNNTMACTFSTVG
+1071 SNNKM
-1085 TYTITVSATPK
+1085 TYTFGAEGKYQITVSATPK

-1103 DEFNYADEY
+1103 TEFDYSQEY
-1112 DAPDNVTFTVDV
+1112 DAPDAVTFTVDV
-1124 SGSYTV
+1124 KASYAV
-1130 PTVTLNPSADKTIYV
+1130 PVVTLNPSAAKTIYV

-1157 DAQGTAIDK
+1157 ESGTAIDN

-1171 EWTSFAPDFCK
+1171 EWTSFAPDVCK
-1182 VDAATGKIEGV
+1182 VDATTGKIEGV
-1193 SAGDKVKI
+1193 SAGDNVKI
-1201 QLKVSGNGFEDVFAY
+1201 QVAVSGDGFEDVFSY
-1216 LLVSVDDPAKYRV
+1216 ILVSVDDPAKYRV
-1229 KAPGSGV
+1229 KATGSGEK
-1236 TYSPMTPLFN
+1236 YSPMTPLFN

-1257 WSFTDRDTAP
+1257 WSFTNRSEAP
-1267 VSKEGLTYGDKNKWA
+1267 VSKEGLTYGDNNKWA
-1282 DDSSKATW
+1282 KDSSKATW

-1399 SATGGKL
+1399 SAIGGKL
-1406 TVADKNATDKLAN
+1406 TVADKNATTDDLKD
-1419 PYDITNYPCNI
+1419 PYKITNYPCNI
-1430 TGLATGPATTGGGK
+1430 AGLASGPSTTGGGK
-1444 DSNPSPKVEEVM
+1444 KNSNPSPTIEDVKN
-1456 KHFRGMTSFVMTEA
+1456 HFRGMTSFEMTA
-1470 GFQNNVYESNI
+1470 TGFQNNVYESNI
-1481 DNKVTWGD
+1481 DNKVTWGSY
-1489 NATPNNGADDNV
+1489 ATPNNGADDNV
-1501 MGSHGWSVL
+1501 KGSHGWSVL

-1545 AKGQPVTNY
+1545 AKGQTVKNY
-1554 EFNDGETN
+1554 EFDEAAANTIEL
-1562 IIVPTKAGELS
+1562 TKAGELT
-1573 TAKVNRAMK
+1573 TAKVNRAMA

-1591 PFSLNKQQVDAIFGK
+1591 PFSLNKQQVDSIFGK

-1612 PDGTQI
+1612 PSGTQI
-1618 LYFDRVEGT
+1618 LYFYRVEGT

-1647 KPAQDV
+1647 KPTKDV

-1658 AEVEGYPYVTIENTQ
+1658 AEVKGYPYVTIENTQ

-1689 SNDLTV
+1689 SNGLTV
-1695 KEGDCFISNKDGS
+1695 KKGDCFISNKDGS

-1742 GIGSNVTTDE
+1742 GMGSNVTTDE

-1798 VYVVNG
+1798 VYVVSG

>member
-1 MRNLPNS
+1 
-8 DIYSLFFNIIYFD
+8 
-21 WSFFFITFASTI
+21 
-33 WYEDNFD
+33 
-40 ILLMRKEKTLV
+40 
-51 QTTKKYIKINLQ
+51 
-63 TKFSYL
+63 
-69 FMKKEE
+69 MKKEE
-75 QSFGCGISMS
+75 QSFGCGISVS
-85 QKGHALSGWIL
+85 QKGRALSGWIL

-109 VAKAAGDGVKFNPG
+109 VAKAAGDGDGVKFNPG

-135 HDFYANSTAFGLAK
+135 HDFKANTKDSGLAK
-149 YKADGTSVEIKRN
+149 YKVDGTSVVKVEDRFKPTDLKN
-162 DTKEKLDYVP
+162 DKLDYVP

-192 KPWFASVKEYGD
+192 KPWFASVKDYGD
-204 AYYNSVPNGGGSLDD
+204 DFFSKVANTGGSLDD

-232 KNASETDKTHAK
+232 KNASETDKKNAK
-244 TAIGRATTGL
+244 TAIGRATEGL
-254 IAHNNSYSIPSGT
+254 IAHNNSYSIQSGT
-267 LAGDKVVGGWFHKTA
+267 LAGDAVVGGWFHKAA

-304 FNGAGSSVFGSVDKD
+304 FNGNGSNVFGSANDD
-319 WAMVFKQLDIV
+319 WNMVFKQLNIV
-330 WNMCWNPTDKLMYHA
+330 WNMCWNSTDKLMYHA
-345 FEANAGTGTSKSHA
+345 FEANAGTKESNSHA
-359 DTWAGLNG
+359 DTWQGLNG
-367 TTEPYTFHSA
+367 KTEPYTFHSA

-415 LQELA
+415 LQDLA

-433 YQLLDKTDSFK
+433 YQLLDKDNTFT
-444 ATSYNG
+444 ATSYNSSWSG
-450 KSASAT
+450 KPKSAT

-471 FKAVRLG
+471 FKAARLG

-518 GGGTGNDYAAGGKK
+518 GGGTDGIYAEGGKK
-532 YRDGSNEYYLLGYDV
+532 FRDGSNEYYLLGYDV
-547 PMVKKIEELT
+547 PMVEKKEGLT

-579 DNASQILFSYD
+579 DGSAQILFSYD
-590 LKPAYDLTQSG
+590 LKPSYDLTQSG
-601 ATAPKVEVCGTGAA
+601 AAAPKVEVCGTGAA
-615 NATYQWYDATTKVAV
+615 NATYQWYDANTDAAV
-630 EGATKAQF
+630 KGATEAQF
-638 TPQTTGNYYCK
+638 IPQTTGNYYCK

-659 STTNIKVNSNSSAD
+659 SATNIKVN
-673 KQKFTV
+673 
-679 TATAENGTV
+679 
-688 EIKDGAGNVVTSG
+688 
-701 TQVEEGTKLVFTA
+701 
-714 NANTGYV
+714 
-721 FDNWTATGGEAS
+721 
-733 DNVYTISSIAA
+733 
-744 DVNVKANFKK
+744 
-754 ENTGGGDTM
+754 NTGGGETGG
-763 ETTLFSMEIN
+763 ETTTETVFSYDV
-773 SSPASLTVAQKTDN
+773 PASGELSTTDTN
-787 KPTLEQLTSDHAAI
+787 EGV
-801 TGGTVT
+801 TGGKIMFASSKNEGDRYKIDNDAKYVKVT
-807 LVNNRSKDWTP
+807 LSGNSLK
-818 FSNASIT
+818 
-825 VSDISKNYI
+825 
-834 RINLGKPLDAGD
+834 AGD
-846 VINIKDN
+846 VISVKA
-853 SKVFKLSAEASSSNS
+853 SASNS
-868 VSTANGS
+868 GYGCFAALDTDKKTTLKLGNLTGKGPEDIS
-875 YTLDANSVLKGKNEI
+875 YTVTERDILNGQSSFYLFRE
-890 FVFWSDK
+890 SDK
-897 SNPLSSITI
+897 SIYVHSITI

-912 QTTSPLVIA
+912 PTTSPLVIA
-921 VEDVEMNVTDEET
+921 VENVEMNVTDEMT
-934 RQPEVRVYG
+934 KQPEVKVYG
-943 TADKL
+943 IGDKR

-983 TEGVTT
+983 TEGVTN

-1048 YGGENV
+1048 YGGEDV
-1054 SGYFDVKYS
+1054 SGYFDVTYS
-1063 CSPSLKLT
+1063 CSNLSGLT
-1071 NSNNTMACTFSTVG
+1071 NSNNTMTCTFSTADK
-1085 TYTITVSATPK
+1085 YTITVSATPK
-1096 IINQGTD
+1096 VINQGKD

-1112 DAPDNVTFTVDV
+1112 DTPEAVTFTVDV
-1124 SGSYTV
+1124 SDGYKV
-1130 PTVTLNPSADKTIYV
+1130 PKVTLNPSADKTIYV
-1145 GEVVD
+1145 GEEVD

-1157 DAQGTAIDK
+1157 DAQGTAIDN

-1171 EWTSFAPDFCK
+1171 EWTSFAPDVCK
-1182 VDAATGKIEGV
+1182 VDATTGKIEGV
-1193 SAGDKVKI
+1193 SAGDKLKI
-1201 QLKVSGNGFEDVFAY
+1201 QLKVSGDSFEDVFKY
-1216 LLVSVDDPAKYRV
+1216 VLVSVDDPAKYRV

-1257 WSFTDRDTAP
+1257 WSFTDRPKAP
-1267 VSKEGLTYGDKNKWA
+1267 VSKEGLTYGTNNKWA

-1324 GKLQKVKGG
+1324 GKLQKVEGS

-1406 TVADKNATDKLAN
+1406 SVADKSATGDLKD
-1419 PYDITNYPCNI
+1419 PYKITNYPCNI

-1481 DNKVTWGD
+1481 DNKVTWGSY
-1489 NATPNNGADDNV
+1489 ATPNNGADDNV

-1545 AKGQPVTNY
+1545 AKEQTVKNY
-1554 EFNDGETN
+1554 EFNDDATN
-1562 IIVPTKAGELS
+1562 TIEPTKAGEL
-1573 TAKVNRAMK
+1573 TRAKVNRKMT

-1647 KPAQDV
+1647 KPTKDV

-1658 AEVEGYPYVTIENTQ
+1658 AEVEGYPYVTIENTK
-1673 PAEWCKGN
+1673 PAEWCSGN

-1714 DPGTLKG
+1714 ESGTLKG

-1742 GIGSNVTTDE
+1742 GMGSNVTTDE

>member
-1 MRNLPNS
+1 
-8 DIYSLFFNIIYFD
+8 
-21 WSFFFITFASTI
+21 
-33 WYEDNFD
+33 
-40 ILLMRKEKTLV
+40 
-51 QTTKKYIKINLQ
+51 
-63 TKFSYL
+63 
-69 FMKKEE
+69 MKKEE

-109 VAKAAGDGVKFNPG
+109 AAKAAGDGDGVKFNPG

-135 HDFYANSTAFGLAK
+135 HDFKANTKDSGLAK
-149 YKADGTSVEIKRN
+149 YKVDGTSVVKVEDRFKPTDLKN
-162 DTKEKLDYVP
+162 DKLDYVP

-192 KPWFASVKEYGD
+192 KPWFASVKDYGD
-204 AYYNSVPNGGGSLDD
+204 DFFSKVANTGGSLDD

-232 KNASETDKTHAK
+232 KNASETDKKNAK
-244 TAIGRATTGL
+244 TAIGRATEGL
-254 IAHNNSYSIPSGT
+254 ITHNNIYSIQSGT
-267 LAGDKVVGGWFHKTA
+267 LAGDAVVGGWFHKA
-282 YNNQMWLDGAYMGSA
+282 VYNNQMWLDGAYMGSA

-304 FNGAGSSVFGSVDKD
+304 FNGDGSNVFGSANDD
-319 WAMVFKQLDIV
+319 WNMVFKQLNIV
-330 WNMCWNPTDKLMYHA
+330 WNMCWNSTDKLMYHA
-345 FEANAGTGTSKSHA
+345 FEANAGTKESNSHA
-359 DTWAGLNG
+359 DTWKGLNG
-367 TTEPYTFHSA
+367 TTKPYTFHSA

-392 DALEAMGK
+392 DALEAMGN
-400 AGRTSDANYTTLRNH
+400 AGRTSDTNYSTLKSH

-444 ATSYNG
+444 ATSYNSNWSG
-450 KSASAT
+450 KPASAT

-471 FKAVRLG
+471 FKAARLG

-518 GGGTGNDYAAGGKK
+518 GGGTDKKYAAGGEK

-547 PMVKKIEELT
+547 PMVKKTDNLT

-579 DNASQILFSYD
+579 DGSAQILFSYD
-590 LKPAYDLTQSG
+590 LKPSYDLTQSG
-601 ATAPKVEVCGTGAA
+601 TTAPKVEVCGTDAA
-615 NATYQWYDATTKVAV
+615 NAKYKWYDATTNTAV
-630 EGATKAQF
+630 EGATEASF
-638 TPQTTGNYYCK
+638 TPSATGDYYCV
-649 ATVDNTSIQT
+649 ATVGSTSIKT
-659 STTNIKVNSNSSAD
+659 SATNINVNSNFSAD

-744 DVNVKANFKK
+744 DANVTANFIK
-754 ENTGGGDTM
+754 ENTGGGDTV
-763 ETTLFSMEIN
+763 ETTLFSMVTTTTN
-773 SSPASLTVAQKTDN
+773 KVRVSSGATQ
-787 KPTLEQLTSDHAAI
+787 TLKGYADI
-801 TGGTVT
+801 TGGSAELYNGHTDEKEMISSTDGVKLNGSNMSYMKVT
-807 LVNNRSKDWTP
+807 LN
-818 FSNASIT
+818 
-825 VSDISKNYI
+825 
-834 RINLGKPLDAGD
+834 KPLAKGD
-846 VINIKDN
+846 VIAAPDCGYSFYVTSADTNKDAPEVNATGYTIPEN
-853 SKVFKLSAEASSSNS
+853 SDLIGKTVIYFWR
-868 VSTANGS
+868 G
-875 YTLDANSVLKGKNEI
+875 KGK
-890 FVFWSDK
+890 
-897 SNPLSSITI
+897 SITI

-912 QTTSPLVIA
+912 PTTSQLVIA
-921 VEDVEMNVTDEET
+921 VENVEMNVTDEVT
-934 RQPEVRVYG
+934 KQPEVKVYG

-983 TEGVTT
+983 TEGVTN

-1001 EKYTEAKWTFKF
+1001 GQYTEATENFTF
-1013 TVRKGKMK
+1013 TVRKGK
-1021 PVFMPAFKGATIKV
+1021 
-1035 KTGTKKTIEVPLN
+1035 
-1048 YGGENV
+1048 
-1054 SGYFDVKYS
+1054 
-1063 CSPSLKLT
+1063 
-1071 NSNNTMACTFSTVG
+1071 
-1085 TYTITVSATPK
+1085 
-1096 IINQGTD
+1096 
-1103 DEFNYADEY
+1103 
-1112 DAPDNVTFTVDV
+1112 
-1124 SGSYTV
+1124 
-1130 PTVTLNPSADKTIYV
+1130 
-1145 GEVVD
+1145 
-1150 APAVSVT
+1150 
-1157 DAQGTAIDK
+1157 
-1166 SKYTM
+1166 
-1171 EWTSFAPDFCK
+1171 
-1182 VDAATGKIEGV
+1182 
-1193 SAGDKVKI
+1193 
-1201 QLKVSGNGFEDVFAY
+1201 
-1216 LLVSVDDPAKYRV
+1216 DDPAKYRV
-1229 KAPGSGV
+1229 KAPGSGE

-1282 DDSSKATW
+1282 DDSSKAIW

-1406 TVADKNATDKLAN
+1406 SVADKSATGDLKD
-1419 PYDITNYPCNI
+1419 PYKITNYPCNI
-1430 TGLATGPATTGGGK
+1430 TGLATGPLTDGGSGK
-1444 DSNPSPKVEEVM
+1444 SSDKSPSPTVEDV
-1456 KHFRGMTSFVMTEA
+1456 KNHFRGMTSFVMTEA

-1545 AKGQPVTNY
+1545 AKGQTEKNY
-1554 EFNDGETN
+1554 EFNDDATN
-1562 IIVPTKAGELS
+1562 TIELTKAGEL
-1573 TAKVNRAMK
+1573 TRAKVNRKMT

-1606 TYDRDT
+1606 TYDRET
-1612 PDGTQI
+1612 SDGTQI

-1647 KPAQDV
+1647 KPAKDV

-1658 AEVEGYPYVTIENTQ
+1658 AEVKGYPYVTIENTQ

-1742 GIGSNVTTDE
+1742 GMGSNVTTDE